1 MAEQDKLLEYLKR
14 VTADL
19 HRTRQRLQAAEAA
32 EQEPIAI
39 ISLACRYPGG
49 VDSPED
55 LWDLVAGGTDA
66 MTGFPE
72 DRGWDVER
80 MYGAEGT
87 RAVEG
92 GFVHDAA
99 SFDPGLF
106 GISPREAL
114 AMDPQ
119 QRLLLETS
127 WELLERGRL
136 DPFSLRGSRTGVFIG
151 ANASGY
157 SSTLQ
162 AAAGSEGYLLTGE
175 APSVMSGRLSYTFGL
190 EGPSVTVDTACSS
203 SLVALHWACQ
213 ALRQDECGLALAGGV
228 TVMVSPLAFAE
239 FSRQRGLASDGRCKS
254 FADAADGTGWGEGVG
269 MVLLE
274 KLSDAQRNGHRVLGV
289 IRGSAVNSDGASN
302 GLTAP
307 NGPSQQR
314 VIRTALSNAGLS
326 TSDVDAVEAHG
337 TGTALGDP
345 IEAQALLATY
355 GQDRPA
361 GRPLWLGALKSNIG
375 HTQSAS
381 GIAGVIKMVLALRH
395 EVLPRT
401 LHVDAPSSEVDWSAG
416 AVSLLTS
423 PQPWPRR
430 DSPRRA
436 GVSAFGVSGTNVH
449 VIVEEAPP
457 AVVDPAAPPAGGL
470 LPWVISG
477 ASDAALRAQ
486 ARQLLDADPDPVDG
500 GYSLAVTRARLA
512 RRAVVLGSDRDSL
525 RAGLSRLEDAVVGT
539 ADPDALLA
547 VLFTGQ
553 GAQRVG
559 MGLGLYERFPVYAA
573 AFDEVCAHFDPSLR
587 AAFDDAALLDRTE
600 FTQPAL
606 FAVEVALF
614 RLVSSLGVR
623 PDFVAG
629 HSIGEI
635 SAAHVAG
642 VLSLEDS
649 CRLVSARASLMQA
662 LPAGGAMVSI
672 AAPES
677 AIVLTEGVS
686 IAAVNGPESVVISG
700 DEAAVLEIAAQFP
713 KTKRL
718 SVSHAF
724 HSPLMDPML
733 DDFRAVAE
741 SLTYHPAEIP
751 VLSNVSGALASSF
764 TAEYW
769 VRHVRETVRFAD
781 GVSTL
786 EAAGVGFFLE
796 LGPDG
801 VLSAMVGGTAVP
813 VLRRDR
819 SEERALLTALS
830 TAHVH
835 GVDVDWTPFFPGG
848 RRIDLPSYAFQRE
861 RFWPRGGVAHGDAGS
876 LGLGALDHPLLGA
889 AVSLAGHDG
898 VVFTGR
904 LSVETQPWLAG
915 HALGGAVLVPG
926 TALLELAV
934 RAGDQVG
941 CDVVDELTLEA
952 PLVLPARGGVAVQV
966 FVGPPDGTGRRE
978 LTLYSRQDDGA
989 APGQDTWTRH
999 ASGLLASGAQQAP
1012 ALTEWPPPGA
1022 DRVPTDGLYDQLEA
1036 LGFTYGPAFHGLG
1049 AVWRRGEETFAEV
1062 KLPEEC
1068 HPEAAAFGLHPAL
1081 LDAALHPLGLAAPS
1095 APNTTAGTASVGGA
1109 AAAAGTASAGGA
1121 AAPGTASAA
1130 GAAAPGTAS
1139 AGGAAAA
1146 PGTASAGGA
1155 AATPGTS
1162 RPVAGGMPFSW
1173 SGVTLHAA
1181 GATALRVRLSPAGDN
1196 AVSVAVCDQTGGPV
1210 ASIESLTLRPLSPTA
1225 APAQDGSLFRL
1236 DQTPVAAGARAEAVV
1251 LGRGD
1256 FGLPGVSDMDTDA
1269 DLVFAPIDAD
1279 DIRQATHE
1287 ALTLVQTWLAAERP
1301 GRLVLVTRHA
1311 DTDPSAAAA
1320 RGLVRSAQTEHPGR
1334 FQLLDLDDSPSPDL
1348 ATLPAEPQV
1357 DVRDGVFTA
1366 PRLARAHSGA
1376 LTIPGEPWRLTTTG
1390 GTLDGL
1396 TLQPQPE
1403 NKLAKGEVRVAVRAA
1418 GINFRDVLIALGMY
1432 PDPAAVLGSEAAGVV
1447 TEVAPD
1453 VTGVAVGD
1461 RVFGLFTGAFGPH
1474 AVTDARLLV
1483 PVPDGWTFAQAA
1495 SVPVAFVTAYYALFD
1510 LGHLEA
1516 GQSVLVHAAAGGVG
1530 MAAVQLA
1537 RSANAEVFA
1546 TASPAKQDAVRAL
1559 GVTHIASSRDLEF
1572 AKRFTETDVVLNSLT
1587 GPFIDASLDLLKPG
1601 GRFLEMGKTD
1611 LRDPAGV
1618 TYLPFDLGDPGPDR
1632 IQEILR
1638 TLLTLFAD
1646 KKLRPLPTK
1655 VWDVVRAPDAFRFIS
1670 QAKHVGKNVLTVPAA
1685 PDPGG
1690 TVLVTGGTGTLGGLL
1705 ARHLVTAH
1713 GVKHLLLVSRRGP
1726 DAPGAAGL
1734 VTELTALGADVRVA
1748 SCDVA
1753 DRAELAALLGPVHLT
1768 GVVHTAGVLDD
1779 GVVESLTPE
1788 RIDAVL
1794 GPKVD
1799 AALNL
1804 HELTRDRDLAWFALY
1819 SSLAGVAGA
1828 AGQANYA
1835 AANAAL
1841 DALAARR
1848 RADGLPGVSLA
1859 WGQWAEASGMTAAL
1873 DDEDLSRIARSGIG
1887 ALGTAE
1893 ALALFDAAQVAG
1905 AACVVPVRVD
1915 LAALRAQAE
1924 HLPALWHGLVR
1935 VRTRRAAGLPSG
1947 TDGLAAK
1954 LAGLSADDV
1963 RRFLLDLVRTH
1974 VAAVLG
1980 HDGADAVEPAKAF
1993 KDLGFDSLTAVE
2005 LRNRLTAVTGLRL
2018 PATVIFDHP
2027 SPQALTALLQAELAG
2042 DAGPATTAAITTVT
2056 DGDPIAIVAMS
2067 CRYPGEVTSPE
2078 DLWRLVETGRDALTA
2093 LPADRGW
2100 DLAALDAAEGGFVHD
2115 AGGFD
2120 AEFFGISPHEAL
2132 AMDPQQR
2139 LLLEISWEALERAG
2153 IDPRSLRG
2161 SSTGV
2166 FVGAAHQAYGS
2177 GVAEVAAG
2185 VEGHLL
2191 TGNATSVVSGRVSYT
2206 FGFEGPAV
2214 SIDTA
2219 CSSSLVALHW
2229 AAQALRRGEC
2239 DLALAGGVA
2248 VMAQPGMFVEFD
2260 RQGGLASD
2268 GRCKAFAEA
2277 ADGTGWGEGA
2287 GLVLLERLSDAR
2299 RHGHEVLAL
2308 VRGSA
2313 VNSDGASNG
2322 LTAPNGPSQQRVIRA
2337 ALAGAG
2343 LAPSEVDAVEAHGT
2357 GTTLGDPIEAQA
2369 LLATYGQDRST
2380 PLWLGSLK
2388 SNIGHTQ
2395 AAAGIAGVIKVVMA
2409 LRHGVLPRT
2418 LHVDAPSSRVDW
2430 ESGAIELLTD
2440 ARRWPETGRPRRAGV
2455 SSFGISGTNAHT
2467 IIEQAPAAP
2476 PSSKRPEEPGTIPW
2490 LLSARDADALAA
2502 QAERLR
2508 AHVEAHPSLSPVDV
2522 GFSLLNSRAALE
2534 HRAVVVGGSLEELLV
2549 ALESP
2554 PVTGVARP
2562 DRRLAVLF
2570 TGQGAQRVGMGLGLY
2585 ERFPVYAAAFD
2596 AVLAHFDPALRAAF
2610 DDAALLDRT
2619 EFTQPALFAVE
2630 VALFRLVESF
2640 GVRPDFVAG
2649 HSIGELVAAHVAG
2662 VLSLADA
2669 CTLVAARA
2677 SLMQAL
2683 PPGGAMVSI
2692 AAPESAIVLT
2702 EGVSIAAANGPES
2715 VVISGEESEVLAIA
2729 AEFAERGVKTKR
2741 LAVSHAFHSPLMDP
2755 MLSDFRAVA
2764 ESLTYH
2770 PAQIP
2775 VLSNVSGALASSFTA
2790 DYWVRHVRETVR
2802 FADGVSTLE
2811 SAGVGFFLELGPD
2824 GVLSAMVGG
2833 TAVPVLRR
2841 DRSEERALLTA
2852 LSTAHVQ
2859 GVDVDWTPFFPGGRR
2874 VDLPTYAFRHRNYW
2888 LAAEPGAAPGGDSG
2902 FWDVVR
2908 SGKLAAEL
2916 ELDADVAEAVTP
2928 ALSAWYRRRHQRST
2942 VDSWRYG
2949 IAWRPVS
2956 PDAAA
2961 LTGHWLLVVPEAG
2974 ETGVVAGIAQ
2984 TVIERGARLT
2994 PIRIDPLLPR
3004 AEFTERLREGL
3015 DGSEVDGVLSLLALA
3030 DGGQGAAAG
3039 TATLLQALGDLGTS
3053 GRLWCLTRGAV
3064 AAGRAD
3070 RVEAPAQAEVWG
3082 LGRTA
3087 AMEYPQ
3093 RWGGLID
3100 LPADLDDRTR
3110 TRLAAVLTGTEDEVA
3125 LRPSG
3130 IFARRLER
3138 RSGTAVRGT
3147 MPVTGALREEY
3158 RSGTADPASQPR
3170 GTMPVTGAPWEEHR
3184 SGTAAPASQPRGTM
3198 PVTGA
3203 PWEEHRS
3210 GAADPASQ
3218 PRGTMPVTGALREE
3232 DRSGIA
3238 DPASQPPG
3246 TALVTGTQRPERR
3259 SAAGEAWQ
3267 PRGTVLITGGTGALG
3282 AQVARRLAAG
3292 GAERLVLLSRRGPDA
3307 PGAADL
3313 RRELG
3318 ALGCDVSVVACDA
3331 ADREALAAVLPD
3343 DLRAVVHAAG
3353 VLDDGVIDSLTPE
3366 RFDAVLRAKVTAA
3379 ENLAALTSDLDA
3391 FVLFSSMA
3399 GAFGAAGQ
3407 GSYAAANAHLD
3418 ALAQQRHA
3426 AGLPAVSIA
3435 WGPWAGDG
3443 MAAGDAEARRR
3454 LRAAGVGALEPG
3466 LALDALT
3473 REAAADAPLA
3483 VVADLDW
3490 DVYLPALRAVRP
3502 RPLFAGFGEPL
3513 ANPEAEPAGLLS
3525 GLSEVDA
3532 SRKVLDLTRTHVA
3545 AVLGYPDAAA
3555 VDAERAFS
3563 DSGFTSLTAVEL
3575 RNRLD
3580 AATGLSLPATCV
3592 FDHPTPAALA
3602 RHLHRELLGRLP
3614 EPAGTGAAPVRED
3627 EPIAL
3632 VAMGCRFPGS
3642 VATPEDLWRLV
3653 ANGVDA
3659 MTGLPED
3666 RGWDLGAL
3674 YDPDPGKSGHSYV
3687 RDGGFLDGA
3696 AEFDAAFFGISP
3708 REALAMDPQQRLL
3721 LEITWEVFERAGID
3735 PHTVRGSRTG
3745 VFAGTNGQ
3753 DYAGLL
3759 GSAGEEVGG
3768 FIGTGN
3774 AAAVVSGRLA
3784 YAFGL
3789 EGPALTVD
3797 TACSSS
3803 LVAIH
3808 LAAQA
3813 LRRGECDLALAGGA
3827 TVMSTPAT
3835 FVEFSRQRGLASD
3848 GRCKAFADAADG
3860 TGWGEGA
3867 GLVLLERLS
3876 DARRNGHRVLAV
3888 VRGSAVNSD
3897 GASNGLTAP
3906 NGPSQ
3911 QRVIRSALADAGLS
3925 TSDVDAVEAHGTGT
3939 KLGDPIEA
3947 QALLATYGQ
3956 DRETPLLLGSVK
3968 SNIGHTQAAAGIAG
3982 VIKMVMAMQHGVLP
3996 RTLHVDTPSSQ
4007 VDWSAGAVEL
4017 LTEAREWTSDRPRRA
4032 GVSAFGVSGTNAH
4045 VVLEA
4050 GEPEPTSAVPQGL
4063 TLWPLSAK
4071 DEQTL
4076 HEQARRL
4083 RTAVGED
4090 APAVEV
4096 GRTLAAG
4103 RAALEHRAVVVGD
4116 RDQLLAGLGDLD
4128 NAVRGTPIPG
4138 GRLAV
4143 LFTGQGAQR
4152 AGMGRELYD
4161 RFPVFADAFDAVC
4174 AEFDGQLDASLREIV
4189 FDGGDRLDRTGYTQP
4204 ALFAV
4209 EVALHRLVTAWGVR
4223 PDFVAGHSIGEL
4235 VAAHV
4240 AGVLTLPD
4248 ACTLVAARASLMQA
4262 LPEGGAMVS
4271 IAAPESAITLTE
4283 GVSIAAVNGPESV
4296 VISGDEAAVLEI
4308 AAQFPK
4314 TKRLKVSHAFHSP
4327 LMDPMLE
4334 EFRAVAETLT
4344 YHPAQIPVLSNVSGA
4359 LAEPFTADYWVRHVR
4374 ETVRFADGIATLE
4387 AAGTNVFLELGP
4399 DGVLSAMIGG
4409 IAIPA
4414 LRRDR
4419 SEERALLTALS
4430 TAHVHG
4436 VAVDWAAFFP
4446 LARPVDLPT
4455 YPFRR
4460 QRFWPEPA
4468 PAASTSEVDTE
4479 FWKAVESEDLESLGA
4494 LLGLDGDQRAAIA
4507 SALPAL
4513 SGWRR
4518 ETRASSDSW
4527 RYRVVWRKL
4536 RDTGGTVSGDWLFV
4550 LPETLD
4556 DPGAV
4561 TAVAGAFATSGA
4573 RPLVVRVP
4581 EDADRITVAKL
4592 VEAKLAEEAS
4602 TPVGALSLLAFATGT
4617 PASAVAA
4624 GLPQTLALVQGLGDA
4639 GVTAPLWCATRG
4651 AVATAD
4657 REPVAD
4663 PAQAQFWGFG
4673 RTVAMEHPNRW
4684 GGLVDLPE
4692 ALTAEDGERLCAA
4705 LATGG
4710 EEEIAVRT
4718 TGVFARRLVRDTGS
4732 SPQWTPNGTVL
4743 VTGGTGALGGHVTRW
4758 LLDHGAEHVVLAGRR
4773 GGEAT
4778 DDRVTVVACDV
4789 ADREAVATLL
4799 AEHPVTAVVHAA
4811 GVLDDGVVD
4820 TLTGARFAE
4829 VLRAKVTGARILDEL
4844 TGDLD
4849 AFVLFSSLAGVVGA
4863 AGQANY
4869 AAANAELDAL
4879 AQRRRASGR
4888 AAVSIAWGPWAGE
4901 GMAAENAG
4909 RMRRA
4914 GVTPLPA
4921 AGAAAAL
4928 SRITRSQVVA
4938 DIDWDTYPATR
4949 PFFAEL
4955 APAAPVVEAPPGL
4968 GERLAGLSAAD
4979 AGDLVLDV
4987 VREHVA
4993 AVLGHGRAADV
5004 APDRAFSETGFTS
5017 LTAVELRNRL
5027 DRLTGLNLPAT
5038 LVFDHPSPSALARH
5052 LTAELREDERGVDGL
5067 LDELG
5072 RVGATLG
5079 EADRVR
5085 VAERLRLLT
5094 AGWAGEP
5101 AAPSL
5106 ESASDEEMF
5115 DLLGK
5120 EFGIS

>member
-1 MAEQDKLLEYLKR
+1 MSEQDKLLEYLKR

-19 HRTRQRLQAAEAA
+19 HQTRQRLQAAEAA

-49 VDSPED
+49 VASPED

-66 MTGFPE
+66 MSAFPE

-80 MYGAEGT
+80 MYGAEGA

-190 EGPSVTVDTACSS
+190 EGPSITVDTACSS

-274 KLSDAQRNGHRVLGV
+274 RLSDARRNGHEILGV

-314 VIRTALSNAGLS
+314 VIRAALANAGLS

-361 GRPLWLGALKSNIG
+361 DRPLWLGALKSNIG

-381 GIAGVIKMVLALRH
+381 GIAGVLKMVLALRH
-395 EVLPRT
+395 ELLPRT

-416 AVSLLTS
+416 AVELLTS
-423 PQPWPRR
+423 ARPWPAG

-457 AVVDPAAPPAGGL
+457 AEPRPPAAPAEGL
-470 LPWVISG
+470 LPWVVSG
-477 ASDAALRAQ
+477 ASAAAVRAQ
-486 ARQLLDADPDPVDG
+486 ARRLLAADPDPVDG
-500 GYSLAVTRARLA
+500 GYSLAVTRAALG

-525 RAGLSRLEDAVVGT
+525 RDGLTRLAGEEDVVGT

-553 GAQRVG
+553 GAQRAG
-559 MGLGLYERFPVYAA
+559 MGLGLYSRFPVYAS
-573 AFDEVCAHFDPSLR
+573 AFDEVLEHFDPSLR
-587 AAFDDAALLDRTE
+587 EAFDDASLLDRTE

-606 FAVEVALF
+606 FAVEVALY
-614 RLVSSLGVR
+614 RLVSSFGVR

-642 VLSLEDS
+642 VLSLEDA
-649 CRLVSARASLMQA
+649 CRLVAARASLMQA

-677 AIVLTEGVS
+677 AVDLPDGVS
-686 IAAVNGPESVVISG
+686 IAAVNGPESVVVSG
-700 DEAAVLEIAAQFP
+700 VEAAVLAVAAEFAERGV

-718 SVSHAF
+718 KVSHAF

-733 DDFRAVAE
+733 AGFRAVAE
-741 SLTYHPAEIP
+741 SLTYHPARIP
-751 VLSNVSGALASSF
+751 VISNVSGALAAPF
-764 TAEYW
+764 TADYW
-769 VRHVRETVRFAD
+769 VRHVREAVRFAD
-781 GVSTL
+781 GMATL
-786 EAAGVGFFLE
+786 EAEGARVFLE

-801 VLSAMVGGTAVP
+801 VLSALAGGTAVP
-813 VLRRDR
+813 ALRRDTDD
-819 SEERALLTALS
+819 ERALLTALS
-830 TAHVH
+830 TVH
-835 GVDVDWTPFFPGG
+835 TRGVDVDWAAFFPGG
-848 RRIDLPSYAFQRE
+848 RRVDLPPYAFQRE
-861 RFWPRGGVAHGDAGS
+861 RFWPRGGAVRGDAGS

-898 VVFTGR
+898 VVLTGR
-904 LSVETQPWLAG
+904 LSLETQPWLGG

-926 TALLELAV
+926 TAVLELAI

-941 CDVVDELTLEA
+941 CDVVEELTLEA
-952 PLVLPARGGVAVQV
+952 PLVLPPRGGVAVQV
-966 FVGPPDGTGRRE
+966 FVGPADGAGRRE
-978 LTLYSRQDDGA
+978 LTLHARPEDGA
-989 APGQDTWTRH
+989 APGQDAWTRH
-999 ASGLLASGAQQAP
+999 ASGLLATGAAQA
-1012 ALTEWPPPGA
+1012 AELTTWPPPGA
-1022 DRVPTDGLYDQLEA
+1022 ERVPFDGLYDQLA
-1036 LGFTYGPAFHGLG
+1036 GLGFTYGAAFQGLR

-1062 KLPEEC
+1062 ALPEEY
-1068 HPEAAAFGLHPAL
+1068 HGEAEGFGLHPAL
-1081 LDAALHPLGLAAPS
+1081 LDAALHPLGLAAPATPDVAAAAAADGTGS
-1095 APNTTAGTASVGGA
+1095 AGVAPAGA
-1109 AAAAGTASAGGA
+1109 AAAADPVGEGSAHPATAPPAA
-1121 AAPGTASAA
+1121 NPAHPAAP
-1130 GAAAPGTAS
+1130 AAPTS
-1139 AGGAAAA
+1139 
-1146 PGTASAGGA
+1146 P
-1155 AATPGTS
+1155 AT
-1162 RPVAGGMPFSW
+1162 GGMPFSW
-1173 SGVTLHAA
+1173 SGVSLHAT
-1181 GATALRVRLSPAGDN
+1181 GATALRVHLAPAGDS
-1196 AVSVAVCDQTGGPV
+1196 AVSVAVHDLAGGPV
-1210 ASIESLTLRPLSPTA
+1210 ASVESLVLRPISAETN
-1225 APAQDGSLFRL
+1225 APAQGGSLLRL
-1236 DQTPVAAGARAEAVV
+1236 DHVPIPAGPRTEAVV
-1251 LGRGD
+1251 LAPNPFRLD
-1256 FGLPGVSDMDTDA
+1256 LPVVPSTDTDA
-1269 DLVFAPIDAD
+1269 AAIFAAVDSQD
-1279 DIRQATHE
+1279 VRESTHR
-1287 ALTLVQTWLAAERP
+1287 ALALVQSWLAQDRP
-1301 GRLVLVTRHA
+1301 GRLVVVTRHA
-1311 DTDPSAAAA
+1311 HTDPAAAA
-1320 RGLVRSAQTEHPGR
+1320 VQGLVRSAQSEHPGR
-1334 FQLLDLDDSPSPDL
+1334 FQLLDLDHTPPPDL
-1348 ATLPAEPQV
+1348 TTLPAEPQV
-1357 DVRDGVFTA
+1357 AVREGAFTA
-1366 PRLARAHSGA
+1366 PRLVRAHSGA
-1376 LTIPGEPWRLTTTG
+1376 LSLPGEPWRLTTTG

-1396 TLQPQPE
+1396 ALRPAPPE
-1403 NKLAKGEVRVAVRAA
+1403 PLAPGQVRVAVRAA
-1418 GINFRDVLIALGMY
+1418 GVNFRDVLIALGMY

-1453 VTGVAVGD
+1453 ITGLEPGD
-1461 RVFGLFTGAFGPH
+1461 RVFGLFTGAFGP
-1474 AVTDARLLV
+1474 AATTDARLLV
-1483 PVPDGWTFAQAA
+1483 KVPDGWTFAQAA

-1510 LGHLEA
+1510 LGGLEA

-1537 RSANAEVFA
+1537 RWKHAEVFA

-1559 GVTHIASSRDLEF
+1559 GVEHIASSRDLGF
-1572 AKRFTETDVVLNSLT
+1572 ATRFRPVDVVLNSLT
-1587 GPFIDASLDLLKPG
+1587 GPFTDASLGLLKPG

-1611 LRDPAGV
+1611 LRDPEGV
-1618 TYLPFDLGDPGPDR
+1618 TYLPFDLGDPGPER

-1638 TLLTLFAD
+1638 TLLALFAD
-1646 KKLRPLPTK
+1646 GALNPLPTR
-1655 VWDVVRAPDAFRFIS
+1655 VWDIVRAPDAFRFIS
-1670 QAKHVGKNVLTVPAA
+1670 QAKHVGKNVLTVPAT
-1685 PDPGG
+1685 PDPDG

-1713 GVKHLLLVSRRGP
+1713 GVRNLLLTSRRGL
-1726 DAPGAAGL
+1726 DAPGAAEL
-1734 VTELTALGADVRVA
+1734 VAELTAAGANVRVER
-1748 SCDVA
+1748 CDVT
-1753 DRAELAALLGPVHLT
+1753 DRAALEALLAPVHLT
-1768 GVVHTAGVLDD
+1768 GVVHAAGVLDD
-1779 GVVESLTPE
+1779 GVLGSLTPD
-1788 RIDAVL
+1788 RIDAVV

-1841 DALAARR
+1841 DALAGRR
-1848 RADGLPGVSLA
+1848 RAEGLPGVSLA
-1859 WGQWAEASGMTAAL
+1859 WGQWAEASGMTGTLA
-1873 DDEDLSRIARSGIG
+1873 DEDLSRIARSGIG

-1893 ALALFDAAQVAG
+1893 ALALFDAALTAG
-1905 AACVVPVRVD
+1905 AGCVVPVRVD

-1935 VRTRRAAGLPSG
+1935 VRTRRAAGAAPG
-1947 TDGLAAK
+1947 TGGLAAR
-1954 LAGLSADDV
+1954 LAGLGGDDV

-1980 HDGADAVEPAKAF
+1980 HDGADAVEPQKAF

-2018 PATVIFDHP
+2018 PATVVFDHP
-2027 SPQALTALLQAELAG
+2027 NPQALAALLQAEAG
-2042 DAGPATTAAITTVT
+2042 GDDRPAPKPAAAVV
-2056 DGDPIAIVAMS
+2056 DGDPVAIVAMS

-2078 DLWRLVETGRDALTA
+2078 DLWRLVETGRDALTP

-2100 DLAALDAAEGGFVHD
+2100 DLAALGAAEGGFVHD

-2214 SIDTA
+2214 SVDTA

-2229 AAQALRRGEC
+2229 AVQALRRGEC

-2268 GRCKAFAEA
+2268 GRCKAFAES

-2322 LTAPNGPSQQRVIRA
+2322 LTAPNGPAQQRVIRA

-2343 LAPSEVDAVEAHGT
+2343 LEPSDVDAVEAHGT
-2357 GTTLGDPIEAQA
+2357 GTKLGDPIEAQA
-2369 LLATYGQDRST
+2369 LLDTYGQDREE

-2409 LRHGVLPRT
+2409 LRHGILPRT

-2430 ESGAIELLTD
+2430 ESGAIELLTE
-2440 ARRWPETGRPRRAGV
+2440 ARRWPSAGRPRRAGI

-2476 PSSKRPEEPGTIPW
+2476 EPAPAAPAGVVPW

-2508 AHVEAHPSLSPVDV
+2508 AHVEARPELTPADV
-2522 GFSLLNSRAALE
+2522 GSSLTARAALE
-2534 HRAVVVGGSLEELLV
+2534 HRAVVIGGDREELLA
-2549 ALESP
+2549 ALENAA
-2554 PVTGVARP
+2554 VTGVARP

-2570 TGQGAQRVGMGLGLY
+2570 TGQGAQRVGMGRELH
-2585 ERFPVYAAAFD
+2585 ERFPVYASAFD
-2596 AVLAHFDPALRAAF
+2596 EVLAHFAPSLREAL
-2610 DDAALLDRT
+2610 DDASLLERT

-2640 GVRPDFVAG
+2640 GVRPEFVAG
-2649 HSIGELVAAHVAG
+2649 HSIGEISAAHVAG
-2662 VLSLADA
+2662 VLSLEDA
-2669 CTLVAARA
+2669 CRLVAARA

-2683 PPGGAMVSI
+2683 PAGGAMVSI
-2692 AAPESAIVLT
+2692 AAPEAEIPLT
-2702 EGVSIAAANGPES
+2702 EGVSIAAVNGPES
-2715 VVISGEESEVLAIA
+2715 VVISGEEAAVLTIA
-2729 AEFAERGVKTKR
+2729 AQFPKTKR
-2741 LAVSHAFHSPLMDP
+2741 LKVSHAFHSPLMDP
-2755 MLSDFRAVA
+2755 MLEDFRAVA
-2764 ESLTYH
+2764 ETLTYH
-2770 PAQIP
+2770 PARIP
-2775 VLSNVSGALASSFTA
+2775 VISNVSGALAEPFTA

-2802 FADGVSTLE
+2802 FADGVATMKA
-2811 SAGVGFFLELGPD
+2811 AGVDVFVELGPD
-2824 GVLSAMVGG
+2824 GVLSAMVDGI
-2833 TAVPVLRR
+2833 AVPALRR

-2852 LSTAHVQ
+2852 LSTAHVN
-2859 GVDVDWTPFFPGGRR
+2859 GAEVDWTQLVRGGRR
-2874 VDLPTYAFRHRNYW
+2874 VDLPTYAFQHRNYW

-2908 SGKLAAEL
+2908 SGKLAS
-2916 ELDADVAEAVTP
+2916 ELDLTEDVAEAVTP
-2928 ALSAWYRRRHQRST
+2928 ALSAWHRRRTRQST
-2942 VDSWRYG
+2942 MDSWRYG
-2949 IAWRPVS
+2949 TTWRPI
-2956 PDAAA
+2956 PAEQAA
-2961 LTGHWLLVVPEAG
+2961 LTGHWLLVVPE
-2974 ETGVVAGIAQ
+2974 ESESGVAAAIAQ
-2984 TVIERGARLT
+2984 TLIERGARIT
-2994 PIRIDPLLPR
+2994 PVRIDPLLPR
-3004 AEFTERLREGL
+3004 AEFTDRLRTALAPEGA
-3015 DGSEVDGVLSLLALA
+3015 GGRASAIVDGVLSLLALT
-3030 DGGQGAAAG
+3030 DGGHGAAAA
-3039 TATLLQALGDLGTS
+3039 TATLLQALGDLGTG

-3070 RVEAPAQAEVWG
+3070 RVEAPVQAQVWG

-3100 LPADLDDRTR
+3100 LPAELDDRGR
-3110 TRLAAVLTGTEDEVA
+3110 ARLAAVLTGTEDEVA

-3130 IFARRLER
+3130 AFARRLER
-3138 RSGTAVRGT
+3138 RS
-3147 MPVTGALREEY
+3147 
-3158 RSGTADPASQPR
+3158 
-3170 GTMPVTGAPWEEHR
+3170 
-3184 SGTAAPASQPRGTM
+3184 AAPAP
-3198 PVTGA
+3198 
-3203 PWEEHRS
+3203 
-3210 GAADPASQ
+3210 
-3218 PRGTMPVTGALREE
+3218 
-3232 DRSGIA
+3232 
-3238 DPASQPPG
+3238 
-3246 TALVTGTQRPERR
+3246 
-3259 SAAGEAWQ
+3259 AWQ
-3267 PRGTVLITGGTGALG
+3267 PRGTVLVTGGTGALG
-3282 AQVARRLAAG
+3282 AQVARRVAAG
-3292 GAERLVLLSRRGPDA
+3292 GAKKLVLLSRRGPEA

-3313 RRELG
+3313 ERELTT
-3318 ALGCDVSVVACDA
+3318 LGCAVSIVACDA
-3331 ADREALAAVLPD
+3331 ADRDALAAVLPD

-3353 VLDDGVIDSLTPE
+3353 VLDDGVIDSLTPD
-3366 RFDAVLRAKVTAA
+3366 RFDTVLRAKATAA
-3379 ENLAALTSDLDA
+3379 ENLSALTSGLDA

-3418 ALAQQRHA
+3418 ALAQQRRA
-3426 AGLPAVSIA
+3426 AGLPAASIA

-3443 MAAGDAEARRR
+3443 MAAGDAETRRR
-3454 LRAAGVGALEPG
+3454 LSAAGVGALEPA
-3466 LALDALT
+3466 LALDALFL
-3473 REAAADAPLA
+3473 EGAADA

-3490 DVYLPALRAVRP
+3490 DVYLPPLRAVRP
-3502 RPLFAGFGEPL
+3502 RPLFAAF
-3513 ANPEAEPAGLLS
+3513 AEPQEEPATTEPDGLLS
-3525 GLSEVDA
+3525 GLSEEDA

-3545 AVLGYPDAAA
+3545 AVLGYPDATA

-3580 AATGLSLPATCV
+3580 AATGLSLPATLV

-3602 RHLHRELLGRLP
+3602 RHLHRELLGRHP
-3614 EPAGTGAAPVRED
+3614 EPAAAGPAPVRAD

-3653 ANGVDA
+3653 ADGVDA
-3659 MTGLPED
+3659 MTGLPDD

-3687 RDGGFLDGA
+3687 REGGFLDTA

-3735 PHTVRGSRTG
+3735 PHSLRGTKTG

-3759 GSAGEEVGG
+3759 GAAGEEVGG

-3876 DARRNGHRVLAV
+3876 DARRHGHRVLAL

-3911 QRVIRSALADAGLS
+3911 QRVIRAALADAGLS

-3956 DRETPLLLGSVK
+3956 DRETPLWLGSVK

-3982 VIKMVMAMQHGVLP
+3982 VIKMVLAMHHGVLP
-3996 RTLHVDTPSSQ
+3996 RTLHADTPSSH

-4017 LTEAREWTSDRPRRA
+4017 LTEPREWPAARPRRA

-4045 VVLEA
+4045 LILEA
-4050 GEPEPTSAVPQGL
+4050 GEPEPTSPVPQGL

-4071 DEQTL
+4071 DEQAL
-4076 HEQARRL
+4076 REQARRL
-4083 RTAVGED
+4083 RAAVGED
-4090 APAVEV
+4090 APAVEI
-4096 GRTLAAG
+4096 GRTLATG
-4103 RAALEHRAVVVGD
+4103 RAALEHRAVVLGD
-4116 RDQLLAGLGDLD
+4116 RDQLLVGLADLD
-4128 NAVRGTPIPG
+4128 SAVCGTAAPD

-4174 AEFDGQLDASLREIV
+4174 AEFDGLLDAPLRDIV
-4189 FDGGDRLDRTGYTQP
+4189 FGGGERLDRTGYTQP

-4209 EVALHRLVTAWGVR
+4209 EVALFRLVTAWGVR

-4235 VAAHV
+4235 AAAHV
-4240 AGVLTLPD
+4240 AGVLSLAD
-4248 ACTLVAARASLMQA
+4248 ACRLVAARASLMQA
-4262 LPEGGAMVS
+4262 LPAGGAMVS
-4271 IAAPESAITLTE
+4271 IGAPESEIVLTE

-4296 VISGDEAAVLEI
+4296 VISGAEAAVLEL
-4308 AAQFPK
+4308 AAQFAERGTK
-4314 TKRLKVSHAFHSP
+4314 TKRLTVSHAFHSA

-4334 EFRAVAETLT
+4334 DFRAVAETLT
-4344 YHPAQIPVLSNVSGA
+4344 YHPARIPVISNVSGA
-4359 LAEPFTADYWVRHVR
+4359 LAEPFTAEYWVRHVR
-4374 ETVRFADGIATLE
+4374 EAVRFADGISTLRS
-4387 AAGTNVFLELGP
+4387 AGVGVFLELGP
-4399 DGVLSAMIGG
+4399 DGALSPMVGG
-4409 IAIPA
+4409 TAVPA

-4419 SEERALLTALS
+4419 SEERALLSALS
-4430 TAHVHG
+4430 TVHVHG
-4436 VAVDWAAFFP
+4436 IDVDWAAFYP
-4446 LARPVDLPT
+4446 PARAVDLPT

-4468 PAASTSEVDTE
+4468 PAAPMSEVDTE
-4479 FWKAVESEDLESLGA
+4479 FWAAVEGEDLDSLGS
-4494 LLGLDGDQRAAIA
+4494 LLGLDGDQRAAVA
-4507 SALPAL
+4507 AALPAL

-4518 ETRASSDSW
+4518 ETRASSDAW
-4527 RYRVVWRKL
+4527 RYRIVWRKVAEAP
-4536 RDTGGTVSGDWLFV
+4536 GAVSGDWLFV

-4556 DPGAV
+4556 DPSAA

-4592 VEAKLAEEAS
+4592 VEAKLAEEAA
-4602 TPVGALSLLAFATGT
+4602 TPVGALSLLAFAAGA
-4617 PASAVAA
+4617 PASPVAA

-4657 REPVAD
+4657 GEPVAE

-4692 ALTAEDGERLCAA
+4692 TLHAEAGERLCAV
-4705 LATGG
+4705 LAAGG
-4710 EEEIAVRT
+4710 EDEIAVRPG
-4718 TGVFARRLVRDTGS
+4718 GVYTRRLVRDHRGG
-4732 SPQWTPNGTVL
+4732 PHWTPRGTVL

-4758 LLDHGAEHVVLAGRR
+4758 LLDHGAEHVVLASRR
-4773 GGEAT
+4773 GGEVP
-4778 DDRVTVVACDV
+4778 DDRVTAVACDV
-4789 ADREAVATLL
+4789 ADRDAVAALL
-4799 AEHPVTAVVHAA
+4799 AEHPVSAVVHAA
-4811 GVLDDGVVD
+4811 GILDDGVVD
-4820 TLTGARFAE
+4820 TLTGDRFAG
-4829 VLRAKVTGARILDEL
+4829 VLRAKVTGARNLDEL

-4849 AFVLFSSLAGVVGA
+4849 AFVLFSSLAGAAGA

-4879 AQRRRASGR
+4879 AQRRHASGR

-4921 AGAAAAL
+4921 ADAAAAL
-4928 SRITRSQVVA
+4928 GRITRSQVVA
-4938 DIDWDTYPATR
+4938 DIDWDTYPAPGR
-4949 PFFAEL
+4949 LYAEL
-4955 APAAPVVEAPPGL
+4955 AASWVPVVATPAGL
-4968 GERLAGLSAAD
+4968 GDRLAGLSAAD

-5027 DRLTGLNLPAT
+5027 DRVTGLNLPAT
-5038 LVFDHPSPSALARH
+5038 LIFDHPSPSALARH
-5052 LTAELREDERGVDGL
+5052 LTAELRDDEPAPRGVDGL
-5067 LDELG
+5067 LDELSRAGAALDEAG
-5072 RVGATLG
+5072 RA
-5079 EADRVR
+5079 R
-5085 VAERLRLLT
+5085 VADQLRLLT

-5106 ESASDEEMF
+5106 ETASDEEMF

>member
-19 HRTRQRLQAAEAA
+19 HQTRQRLQAAEAA

-39 ISLACRYPGG
+39 VSLACRYPGG
-49 VDSPED
+49 VASPED
-55 LWDLVAGGTDA
+55 LWDLVDGGTDA
-66 MTGFPE
+66 MAAFPD

-80 MYGAEGT
+80 LYGADGV

-99 SFDPGLF
+99 CFDPGLF

-127 WELLERGRL
+127 WELLERARL

-157 SSTLQ
+157 SSTLPT
-162 AAAGSEGYLLTGE
+162 AAGSEGYLLTGE

-190 EGPSVTVDTACSS
+190 EGPSITVDTACSS

-289 IRGSAVNSDGASN
+289 VRGSAVNSDGASN

-314 VIRTALSNAGLS
+314 VIRQALANAGLS

-361 GRPLWLGALKSNIG
+361 DRPLWLGALKSNIG

-381 GIAGVIKMVLALRH
+381 GIAGVIKMVMALRH
-395 EVLPRT
+395 GVLPRT
-401 LHVDAPSSEVDWSAG
+401 LHVDIPSSEVDWSAG
-416 AVSLLTS
+416 AVELLTS
-423 PQPWPRR
+423 PRPWPAGET
-430 DSPRRA
+430 PRRA

-449 VIVEEAPP
+449 VIVEEAPLAEALEP
-457 AVVDPAAPPAGGL
+457 SAPSAGL
-470 LPWVISG
+470 LPWVVSG
-477 ASDAALRAQ
+477 VSDAAVRAQ
-486 ARQLLDADPDPVDG
+486 ARRLLDADPDPVDG
-500 GYSLAVTRARLA
+500 GYSLAVTRAGLA
-512 RRAVVLGSDRDSL
+512 HRAVVLGSGRESL
-525 RAGLSRLEDAVVGT
+525 RAGLERIEDAVTGT
-539 ADPDALLA
+539 ADPDAVLA

-559 MGLGLYERFPVYAA
+559 MGRRLYERFPVYAA
-573 AFDEVCAHFDPSLR
+573 AFDAVCAQFSFPVREAVFGDVSG
-587 AAFDDAALLDRTE
+587 LDETGLA
-600 FTQPAL
+600 QPAL

-614 RLVSSLGVR
+614 RLVESFGVR
-623 PDFVAG
+623 PGFVAG

-642 VLSLEDS
+642 VLSLEDA

-662 LPAGGAMVSI
+662 LPPGGAMVSI
-672 AAPES
+672 AASE
-677 AIVLTEGVS
+677 ADIVLTEGVS

-700 DEAAVLEIAAQFP
+700 DEAAVLEVAAKFA

-718 SVSHAF
+718 AVSHAF
-724 HSPLMDPML
+724 HSSLMEPML
-733 DDFRAVAE
+733 AEFRAVAE
-741 SLTYHPAEIP
+741 TLTYHPAEIP
-751 VLSNVSGALASSF
+751 VISNVSGALAEPF
-764 TAEYW
+764 TADYW
-769 VRHVRETVRFAD
+769 VRHVREAVRFAD
-781 GVSTL
+781 GLSTM
-786 EAAGVGFFLE
+786 ESAGVGVFLE

-801 VLSAMVGGTAVP
+801 VLSAMAPGTAIP
-813 VLRRDR
+813 ALRRDR
-819 SEERALLTALS
+819 DEERTLATALA
-830 TAHVH
+830 TLHVH
-835 GVDVDWTPFFPGG
+835 GIPVDWTPFFPGG
-848 RRIDLPSYAFQRE
+848 RRIDLPAYAFQRE
-861 RFWPRGGVAHGDAGS
+861 RFWPRSGTARGDAGS

-904 LSVETQPWLAG
+904 LSSDTQPWLAG

-952 PLVLPARGGVAVQV
+952 PLALPTRGGVVVQV
-966 FVGPPDGTGRRE
+966 FVGPADGAGRRE
-978 LTLYSRQDDGA
+978 LTLYSRPDDGA
-989 APGQDTWTRH
+989 TPGQDTDTWTRH
-999 ASGLLASGAQQAP
+999 ASGLLATGAPEAVE
-1012 ALTEWPPPGA
+1012 LTEWPPPGA
-1022 DRVPTDGLYDQLEA
+1022 EQVPTDGLYDQLAA

-1049 AVWRRGEETFAEV
+1049 RVWHRGGDTFAEV
-1062 KLPEEC
+1062 TLPEEFRA
-1068 HPEAAAFGLHPAL
+1068 EAATFGLHPAL
-1081 LDAALHPLGLAAPS
+1081 LDAALHPLGLAGPA
-1095 APNTTAGTASVGGA
+1095 GA
-1109 AAAAGTASAGGA
+1109 APATADAVGPA
-1121 AAPGTASAA
+1121 AAPAPT
-1130 GAAAPGTAS
+1130 AAALAATAP
-1139 AGGAAAA
+1139 ATAA
-1146 PGTASAGGA
+1146 PAT
-1155 AATPGTS
+1155 ATPTT
-1162 RPVAGGMPFSW
+1162 GGMPFSW
-1173 SGVTLHAA
+1173 SGVALHAS

-1196 AVSVAVCDQTGGPV
+1196 AVAVTVCDQSGGAV
-1210 ASIESLTLRPLSPTA
+1210 ASVGSLVLRPISATA
-1225 APAQDGSLFRL
+1225 AAPVQHGSLFRL
-1236 DQTPVAAGARAEAVV
+1236 DRTPIAAGPAGDAVV
-1251 LGRGD
+1251 LGPDTFGI
-1256 FGLPGVSDMDTDA
+1256 GLPVVSDVDIDA
-1269 DLVFAPIDAD
+1269 SLVFAAVPTSTVANDSLATFEVV
-1279 DIRQATHE
+1279 REATHRTL
-1287 ALTLVQTWLAAERP
+1287 ALVQSWLAADRP
-1301 GRLVLVTRHA
+1301 GRLVVVTRDA
-1311 DTDPSAAAA
+1311 GTDPAAAA
-1320 RGLVRSAQTEHPGR
+1320 AQGLVRSAQSEHPGR
-1334 FQLLDLDDSPSPDL
+1334 FQLLDLDDAPWPDL
-1348 ATLPAEPQV
+1348 TTLPAGEPEV
-1357 DVRDGVFTA
+1357 AVREGAFTA

-1376 LTIPGEPWRLTTTG
+1376 LTVPGAHWRLTATG

-1396 TLQPQPE
+1396 TLRPE
-1403 NKLAKGEVRVAVRAA
+1403 PPEPLANGHVRVAVRAA
-1418 GINFRDVLIALGMY
+1418 GVNFRDVLVALGMY

-1453 VTGVAVGD
+1453 VTGFAVGD
-1461 RVFGLFTGAFGPH
+1461 RVFGLFTGAFGPS

-1483 PVPDGWTFAQAA
+1483 PVPAGWTFAEAA
-1495 SVPVAFVTAYYALFD
+1495 SVPVAFVTAYYGLFD
-1510 LGHLEA
+1510 LGGLAA

-1537 RSANAEVFA
+1537 RWTGAEVFA

-1559 GVTHIASSRDLEF
+1559 GVTHLASSRDLEF
-1572 AKRFTETDVVLNSLT
+1572 ARKFAAERVDVVLNSLT
-1587 GPFIDASLDLLKPG
+1587 GAFTDASLGLLAPG
-1601 GRFLEMGKTD
+1601 GRFVEMGKTD
-1611 LRDPAGV
+1611 LRDPAALDGV
-1618 TYLPFDLGDPGPDR
+1618 GYHPFDLADPGPDR
-1632 IQEILR
+1632 LQEILR
-1638 TLLTLFAD
+1638 TLLTLFASGA
-1646 KKLRPLPTK
+1646 LSPLPTRA
-1655 VWDVVRAPDAFRFIS
+1655 WDVVRAPDAFRFIS
-1670 QAKHVGKNVLTVPAA
+1670 QARHVGKNVLTVPAP
-1685 PDPGG
+1685 PDPAG

-1713 GVKHLLLVSRRGP
+1713 GVRNLLLTSRRGA
-1726 DAPGAAGL
+1726 DAPGAAAL
-1734 VTELTALGADVRVA
+1734 AADLTDLGASVRVE
-1748 SCDVA
+1748 SCDVT
-1753 DRAELAALLGPVHLT
+1753 DRAALAALLDSVNLT

-1779 GVVESLTPE
+1779 GVVESLTPG
-1788 RIDAVL
+1788 RVDTVVR
-1794 GPKVD
+1794 PKVD

-1804 HELTRDRDLAWFALY
+1804 HELTRDRDLAWFVLY

-1828 AGQANYA
+1828 AGQAGYA

-1841 DALAARR
+1841 DALATRR
-1848 RADGLPGVSLA
+1848 RAGGLPGVSLA
-1859 WGQWAEASGMTAAL
+1859 WGQWAEASGMTGTL
-1873 DDEDLSRIARSGIG
+1873 DDGDLARIARSGVG

-1905 AACVVPVRVD
+1905 AGCVVPVRVD

-1924 HLPALWHGLVR
+1924 HLPPLWHGLVR
-1935 VRTRRAAGLPSG
+1935 VRTRRAAGRGPG
-1947 TDGLAAK
+1947 TDGLAAR
-1954 LAGLSADDV
+1954 LAGLGGEDV

-1980 HDGADAVEPAKAF
+1980 HDGADAVDPAKAF

-2018 PATVIFDHP
+2018 PATVVFDHP
-2027 SPQALTALLQAELAG
+2027 NPQALATLLQAELAG
-2042 DAGPATTAAITTVT
+2042 DTGPAAAAAKTAVV
-2056 DGDPIAIVAMS
+2056 DDDPIAIVAMS

-2100 DLAALDAAEGGFVHD
+2100 DLAALSAAEGGFVHD

-2139 LLLEISWEALERAG
+2139 LLLELSWEALERAG

-2191 TGNATSVVSGRVSYT
+2191 TGNATSVVSGRVAYT

-2299 RHGHEVLAL
+2299 RHGHEVLAV

-2369 LLATYGQDRST
+2369 LLATYGQDREE

-2395 AAAGIAGVIKVVMA
+2395 AAAGVAGVIKVVMA
-2409 LRHGVLPRT
+2409 LRHGVLPKT

-2430 ESGAIELLTD
+2430 ESGAIELLTG
-2440 ARRWPETGRPRRAGV
+2440 ARRWPETGRPRRAGI

-2467 IIEQAPAAP
+2467 ILEQAPAGAA
-2476 PSSKRPEEPGTIPW
+2476 EPGPPATAVPVPW
-2490 LLSARDADALAA
+2490 LLSARDADALTA
-2502 QAERLR
+2502 QAGRLR
-2508 AHVEAHPSLSPVDV
+2508 AHVEARPELSPADV

-2534 HRAVVVGGSLEELLV
+2534 HRLVVVGRDREELLA
-2549 ALESP
+2549 ALDTP
-2554 PVTGVARP
+2554 AATGIARP

-2570 TGQGAQRVGMGLGLY
+2570 TGQGAQRAGMGRGLY
-2585 ERFPVYAAAFD
+2585 DRFPVYAEAFD
-2596 AVLAHFDPALRAAF
+2596 AVLAHFGPELRAAF
-2610 DDAALLDRT
+2610 GDAELLDRT

-2649 HSIGELVAAHVAG
+2649 HSIGEISAAHVAG

-2669 CTLVAARA
+2669 CRLVSARA

-2692 AAPESAIVLT
+2692 AAPEPASSLP
-2702 EGVSIAAANGPES
+2702 EGVSIAAVNGPES
-2715 VVISGEESEVLAIA
+2715 VVISGDEAAVLEVA
-2729 AEFAERGVKTKR
+2729 AKFPKTKR
-2741 LAVSHAFHSPLMDP
+2741 LKVSHAFHSPLMDP
-2755 MLSDFRAVA
+2755 MLDEFRAVA
-2764 ESLTYH
+2764 ETLTYH
-2770 PAQIP
+2770 PAEIP
-2775 VLSNVSGALASSFTA
+2775 VISNVSGALAEPFTA

-2802 FADGVSTLE
+2802 FADGVSTME
-2811 SAGVGFFLELGPD
+2811 SAGVGVFLELGPD
-2824 GVLSAMVGG
+2824 AVLSAMVDGP
-2833 TAVPVLRR
+2833 AVAALRR
-2841 DRSEERALLTA
+2841 DRDDERALLTA
-2852 LSTAHVQ
+2852 LSTVHVH
-2859 GVDVDWTPFFPGGRR
+2859 GVEVDWTSFFPGGRR
-2874 VDLPTYAFRHRNYW
+2874 VDLPTYAFRHRTYW
-2888 LAAEPGAAPGGDSG
+2888 LAGEPGPIRGDDSG
-2902 FWDVVR
+2902 FWDVVER
-2908 SGKLAAEL
+2908 GELAAEL
-2916 ELDADVAEAVTP
+2916 MLDADVAEAVTP
-2928 ALSAWYRRRHQRST
+2928 ALSAWYRRRRQAST

-2949 IAWRPVS
+2949 VAWRPV
-2956 PDAAA
+2956 PQGTAAPA
-2961 LTGHWLLVVPEAG
+2961 GHWLLVVPEAG
-2974 ETGVVAGIAQ
+2974 ETGVVAGVAQ
-2984 TVIERGARLT
+2984 AIIERGGRIT
-2994 PIRIDPLLPR
+2994 PVRVDPLLPR
-3004 AEFTERLREGL
+3004 AEFAERVREVLGE
-3015 DGSEVDGVLSLLALA
+3015 SAVDGVVSLLAFA
-3030 DGGQGAAAG
+3030 DGGLGVAAG
-3039 TATLLQALGDLGTS
+3039 TATVLQVLGDLGVG

-3064 AAGRAD
+3064 AAVRAD
-3070 RVEAPAQAEVWG
+3070 RVEAPVQAQVWG

-3093 RWGGLID
+3093 RWGGLLD
-3100 LPADLDDRTR
+3100 LPAELDERGR
-3110 TRLAAVLTGTEDEVA
+3110 ERLAAVLAGTEDEVA
-3125 LRPSG
+3125 VRPSG

-3138 RSGTAVRGT
+3138 RSAT
-3147 MPVTGALREEY
+3147 P
-3158 RSGTADPASQPR
+3158 
-3170 GTMPVTGAPWEEHR
+3170 
-3184 SGTAAPASQPRGTM
+3184 
-3198 PVTGA
+3198 
-3203 PWEEHRS
+3203 
-3210 GAADPASQ
+3210 
-3218 PRGTMPVTGALREE
+3218 
-3232 DRSGIA
+3232 
-3238 DPASQPPG
+3238 
-3246 TALVTGTQRPERR
+3246 
-3259 SAAGEAWQ
+3259 GEAWQ
-3267 PRGTVLITGGTGALG
+3267 PRGTVLVTGGTGALG
-3282 AQVARRLAAG
+3282 AQVARRLAAV
-3292 GAERLVLLSRRGPDA
+3292 GAERLVLLSRRGPAA

-3313 RRELG
+3313 ERELT
-3318 ALGCDVSVVACDA
+3318 ALGCAVSIVACDA
-3331 ADREALAAVLPD
+3331 ADRDALAAVLPE

-3353 VLDDGVIDSLTPE
+3353 VLDDGVIESLTPE
-3366 RFDAVLRAKVTAA
+3366 RFDAVLRAKATAA
-3379 ENLAALTSDLDA
+3379 ENLAALTGGLDA
-3391 FVLFSSMA
+3391 FVLFSSVA

-3418 ALAQQRHA
+3418 ALAQQRRA

-3443 MAAGDAEARRR
+3443 MAAGDAGARRR

-3466 LALDALT
+3466 LALDALALDAT
-3473 REAAADAPLA
+3473 AEAPVA

-3502 RPLFAGFGEPL
+3502 RPLFTGFAEP
-3513 ANPEAEPAGLLS
+3513 AASGPEPAAAEPAGLLA
-3525 GLSEVDA
+3525 GLSEQDA
-3532 SRKVLDLTRTHVA
+3532 ARTVLELTRTYVA
-3545 AVLGYPDAAA
+3545 AVLGYVDAAA
-3555 VDAERAFS
+3555 VDPGRAFS

-3580 AATGLSLPATCV
+3580 AATGLSLPATLV

-3602 RHLHRELLGRLP
+3602 RHLHGELLGRLP
-3614 EPAGTGAAPVRED
+3614 EPAGTGFVTHTE

-3632 VAMGCRFPGS
+3632 VAMGCRFPGA

-3653 ANGVDA
+3653 ADGVDA
-3659 MTGLPED
+3659 MTGLPGD

-3687 RDGGFLDGA
+3687 RDGGFLDTA

-3735 PHTVRGSRTG
+3735 PHALRGSRTG

-3759 GSAGEEVGG
+3759 GAAGEEVGG

-3848 GRCKAFADAADG
+3848 GRCKAFAEAADG

-3876 DARRNGHRVLAV
+3876 DARRRGHRVLAV
-3888 VRGSAVNSD
+3888 LRGSAVNSD

-3911 QRVIRSALADAGLS
+3911 QRVIRAALADAGLS
-3925 TSDVDAVEAHGTGT
+3925 TSDVDVVEAHGTGT
-3939 KLGDPIEA
+3939 RLGDPIEA

-3956 DRETPLLLGSVK
+3956 DRSIPLLLGSVK

-3982 VIKMVMAMQHGVLP
+3982 VIKMVMAMRHGVLP
-3996 RTLHVDTPSSQ
+3996 RTLHVDAPSSQ
-4007 VDWSAGAVEL
+4007 VDWSAGSVEL
-4017 LTEAREWTSDRPRRA
+4017 LTEATPWPETGHARRA

-4045 VVLEA
+4045 LVLEA
-4050 GEPEPTSAVPQGL
+4050 GEPEPPSPVQQGL

-4071 DEQTL
+4071 DEPAL

-4083 RTAVGED
+4083 RAAVGED
-4090 APAVEV
+4090 APVAEV
-4096 GRTLAAG
+4096 GRTLATG
-4103 RAALEHRAVVVGD
+4103 RAALEHRAVVLGD
-4116 RDQLLAGLGDLD
+4116 RDQLLAGLADLD
-4128 NAVRGTPIPG
+4128 NAVRGTAVPG

-4152 AGMGRELYD
+4152 AGMGRELYA

-4174 AEFDGQLDASLREIV
+4174 AQFDGLLDASLREIV

-4240 AGVLTLPD
+4240 AGVLSLED
-4248 ACTLVAARASLMQA
+4248 ACRLVAARASLMEA
-4262 LPEGGAMVS
+4262 LPAEGAMVS
-4271 IAAPESAITLTE
+4271 IAAPESGISVT
-4283 GVSIAAVNGPESV
+4283 GRVSIAAVNGPASV

-4308 AAQFPK
+4308 AAEFAGRGIK
-4314 TKRLKVSHAFHSP
+4314 TKRLTVSHAFHSP
-4327 LMDPMLE
+4327 LMDPMLAK
-4334 EFRAVAETLT
+4334 FRAVAESLT
-4344 YHPAQIPVLSNVSGA
+4344 YHPAEIPVISNVSGA
-4359 LAEPFTADYWVRHVR
+4359 LAEPFTAGYWVRHVR
-4374 ETVRFADGIATLE
+4374 EAVRFADGLETL
-4387 AAGTNVFLELGP
+4387 AGAGVTTFLELGP
-4399 DGVLSAMIGG
+4399 DAVLTPMVTGG
-4409 IAIPA
+4409 TAVPA

-4419 SEERALLTALS
+4419 GEERSVLTALATLH
-4430 TAHVHG
+4430 TAG
-4436 VAVDWAAFFP
+4436 VPIDWAAFYP
-4446 LARPVDLPT
+4446 PARPVDLPT

-4468 PAASTSEVDTE
+4468 LAAPMSEVDAE
-4479 FWKAVESEDLESLGA
+4479 FWKAVEGEDLESLGS
-4494 LLGLDGDQRAAIA
+4494 LLGLDGDQRASIA
-4507 SALPAL
+4507 TALPAL

-4518 ETRASSDSW
+4518 ASRVSSDAW
-4527 RYRVVWRKL
+4527 RYRVVWREL
-4536 RDTGGTVSGDWLFV
+4536 RETGAAVSGDWLFV

-4556 DPGAV
+4556 DAATV
-4561 TAVAGAFATSGA
+4561 AAVAGAFATSGA

-4581 EDADRITVAKL
+4581 EDADRSTVAKL
-4592 VEAKLAEEAS
+4592 VEAKLAEEGA
-4602 TPVGALSLLAFATGT
+4602 TPAGALSLLAFATGA
-4617 PASAVAA
+4617 PAPAVAA

-4639 GVTAPLWCATRG
+4639 GVAAPLWCATRG

-4657 REPVAD
+4657 GDTVAD

-4692 ALTAEDGERLCAA
+4692 TFGAEDGPRLCAV
-4705 LATGG
+4705 LAAGG
-4710 EEEIAVRT
+4710 EDEVAVRPG
-4718 TGVFARRLVRDTGS
+4718 GVFARRLVRDTGPG
-4732 SPQWTPNGTVL
+4732 PQWTPAGTVL
-4743 VTGGTGALGGHVTRW
+4743 VTGGTGALGGHVARW
-4758 LLDHGAEHVVLAGRR
+4758 LLDHGAGHVVLASRR
-4773 GGEAT
+4773 GGEAP

-4789 ADREAVATLL
+4789 ADRDAVAALL
-4799 AEHPVTAVVHAA
+4799 AEHPVSAVVHAA

-4820 TLTGARFAE
+4820 TLTGDRFAE

-4849 AFVLFSSLAGVVGA
+4849 AFVLFSSLAGAAGA

-4879 AQRRRASGR
+4879 AQRRRAAGE
-4888 AAVSIAWGPWAGE
+4888 AAASIAWGPWAGA
-4901 GMAAENAG
+4901 GMAAGGAD

-4921 AGAAAAL
+4921 AAAAAVL
-4928 SRITRSQVVA
+4928 SRATHSQVVA
-4938 DIDWDTYPATR
+4938 DIDWDTHPSAR
-4949 PFFAEL
+4949 PLYAEL
-4955 APAAPVVEAPPGL
+4955 APAAPVAEAPAGL
-4968 GERLAGLSAAD
+4968 GDRLAGRSAAE
-4979 AGDLVLDV
+4979 AGELVLGV

-5027 DRLTGLNLPAT
+5027 DRVTGLNLSAT
-5038 LVFDHPSPSALARH
+5038 LVFDHPSPSSLARY
-5052 LTAELREDERGVDGL
+5052 LTAELRANEPAPRGADGL

-5072 RVGATLG
+5072 RVGAALG
-5079 EADRVR
+5079 ESDRAR
-5085 VAERLRLLT
+5085 VADRLRLLT
-5094 AGWAGEP
+5094 AGWTAEP

-5106 ESASDEEMF
+5106 ETPSLETASDEEMF

>member
-19 HRTRQRLQAAEAA
+19 HQTRQRLQAAEAA

-39 ISLACRYPGG
+39 VSLACRYPGG
-49 VDSPED
+49 VASPED

-66 MTGFPE
+66 MSGFPG
-72 DRGWDVER
+72 DRGWDVDR
-80 MYGAEGT
+80 MYGAEGA
-87 RAVEG
+87 RAAEG

-127 WELLERGRL
+127 WELLERARL

-239 FSRQRGLASDGRCKS
+239 FSRQRGLAADGRCKS

-274 KLSDAQRNGHRVLGV
+274 KLSDAQRNGHRVLAV

-314 VIRTALSNAGLS
+314 VIRTALANAGLS

-361 GRPLWLGALKSNIG
+361 DRPLWLGALKSNIG

-395 EVLPRT
+395 ELLPRT
-401 LHVDAPSSEVDWSAG
+401 LHVDAPSSEVDWTAG
-416 AVSLLTS
+416 AVELLTTART
-423 PQPWPRR
+423 WPAGAV
-430 DSPRRA
+430 PRRA

-449 VIVEEAPP
+449 VIVEEAPAVPDEP
-457 AVVDPAAPPAGGL
+457 ASDAEHGL
-470 LPWVISG
+470 LPWVLSG

-486 ARQLLDADPDPVDG
+486 ARRLLDADPDPVDG

-525 RAGLSRLEDAVVGT
+525 RDGLSHIEDAITGT

-559 MGLGLYERFPVYAA
+559 MGLALYDRFPVYAE
-573 AFDEVCAHFDPSLR
+573 AFDAVLAHFDPALR
-587 AAFDDAALLDRTE
+587 DAFSDASLLDRTE

-614 RLVSSLGVR
+614 RLVSSFGVR
-623 PDFVAG
+623 PDFLAG

-642 VLSLEDS
+642 VLSLEDA

-662 LPAGGAMVSI
+662 LPSGGAMVSI

-677 AIVLTEGVS
+677 AIELAEGVS

-700 DEAAVLEIAAQFP
+700 EEAAVLAIAARFP

-733 DDFRAVAE
+733 AEFRAVAE

-751 VLSNVSGALASSF
+751 VISNVSGALAEPF

-769 VRHVRETVRFAD
+769 VRHVREAVRFAD

-786 EAAGVGFFLE
+786 EAAGAGVFLE

-801 VLSAMVGGTAVP
+801 VLSSMVPGVAVP
-813 VLRRDR
+813 ALREGR

-830 TAHVH
+830 TVHVH

-904 LSVETQPWLAG
+904 LSPEAQPWLSG
-915 HALGGAVLVPG
+915 HALGGTVLVPG

-941 CDVVDELTLEA
+941 CDVVEELTLEA

-966 FVGPPDGTGRRE
+966 YVGPPDGEGRRE
-978 LTLYSRQDDGA
+978 LTLYSRPDDGT
-989 APGQDTWTRH
+989 APGEDTWTRH
-999 ASGLLASGAQQAP
+999 AGGLLAPGGAP
-1012 ALTEWPPPGA
+1012 AADLPEWPPPGA
-1022 DRVPTDGLYDQLEA
+1022 ARVPTDGLYEQLEG

-1049 AVWRRGEETFAEV
+1049 SVWRLGDETYAEV
-1062 KLPEEC
+1062 TLPEEC
-1068 HPEAAAFGLHPAL
+1068 HEDAAAFGLHPAL
-1081 LDAALHPLGLAAPS
+1081 LDAALHPLGLAAPATADS
-1095 APNTTAGTASVGGA
+1095 TAPGGA
-1109 AAAAGTASAGGA
+1109 GVGAVSAADGPS
-1121 AAPGTASAA
+1121 ASAA
-1130 GAAAPGTAS
+1130 TGAASAAS
-1139 AGGAAAA
+1139 AHA
-1146 PGTASAGGA
+1146 TARS
-1155 AATPGTS
+1155 
-1162 RPVAGGMPFSW
+1162 GGMPFSW
-1173 SGVTLHAA
+1173 SGVTLHAS

-1196 AVSVAVCDQTGGPV
+1196 AVSVEAWDHAGGPV
-1210 ASIESLTLRPLSPTA
+1210 ASVDSLVLRPISATA
-1225 APAQDGSLFRL
+1225 AAPVQDGSLFRL
-1236 DQTPVAAGARAEAVV
+1236 DQVPVPAGPRTRAVA
-1251 LGRGD
+1251 LGEGEH
-1256 FGLPGVSDMDTDA
+1256 GLDLPTVSEMDTEA
-1269 DLVFAPIDAD
+1269 DLVFAVIAA
-1279 DIRQATHE
+1279 QNVHEATGQ
-1287 ALTLVQTWLAAERP
+1287 ALTLVHDWLAADHP
-1301 GRLVLVTRHA
+1301 GRLVVVTRDA
-1311 DTDPSAAAA
+1311 ETDPAGAAA

-1334 FQLLDLDDSPSPDL
+1334 FQLLDLDGSPHPDL
-1348 ATLPAEPQV
+1348 ATLPAEPQI
-1357 DVRDGVFTA
+1357 DLRDGVFTA
-1366 PRLARAHSGA
+1366 PRLARAQA
-1376 LTIPGEPWRLTTTG
+1376 LAVPDQHWRLTTTG
-1390 GTLDGL
+1390 TTLDDL
-1396 TLQPQPE
+1396 ALRPQPE
-1403 NKLAKGEVRVAVRAA
+1403 TPLAEGEVRVAVRAA
-1418 GINFRDVLIALGMY
+1418 GVNFRDVLIALGMY
-1432 PDPAAVLGSEAAGVV
+1432 PDPAAVLGSEAAGIV
-1447 TEVAPD
+1447 TEVGTG
-1453 VTGVAVGD
+1453 VTGLAVGD
-1461 RVFGLFTGAFGPH
+1461 RVFGLFTGAFGPE

-1483 PVPDGWTFAQAA
+1483 PVPGGWTFAEAA

-1510 LGHLEA
+1510 LGHLAA

-1537 RSANAEVFA
+1537 RHRNAEVFA

-1559 GVTHIASSRDLEF
+1559 GVEHVASSRDLGF
-1572 AKRFTETDVVLNSLT
+1572 ATQFPRVDVVLNSLT
-1587 GPFIDASLDLLKPG
+1587 GPFIDASLGLLTPG

-1611 LRDPAGV
+1611 LRDPEDV

-1638 TLLTLFAD
+1638 HLLALFAD
-1646 KKLRPLPTK
+1646 GALHPLPTRT
-1655 VWDVVRAPDAFRFIS
+1655 WDVVRAPDAFRFIS
-1670 QAKHVGKNVLTVPAA
+1670 QAKHVGKNVLTLPVP
-1685 PDPGG
+1685 PDPDG
-1690 TVLVTGGTGTLGGLL
+1690 TVLVTGGTGTLGALV
-1705 ARHLVTAH
+1705 ARHLVTTH
-1713 GVKHLLLVSRRGP
+1713 GVKNLLLTSRRGP
-1726 DAPGAAGL
+1726 DAPGAAEL
-1734 VTELTALGADVRVA
+1734 VAELTAAGATVRVE

-1753 DRAELAALLGPVHLT
+1753 NRAELEALLAPVNLT

-1779 GVVESLTPE
+1779 GVIASLTPE
-1788 RIDAVL
+1788 RLGTVL
-1794 GPKVD
+1794 RPKTD
-1799 AALNL
+1799 AALHL
-1804 HELTRDRDLAWFALY
+1804 DALTRDRDLAWFALY

-1828 AGQANYA
+1828 AGQAGYA

-1848 RADGLPGVSLA
+1848 RAEGLPGVSLA
-1859 WGQWAEASGMTAAL
+1859 WGQWAAASGMTAGL

-1887 ALGTAE
+1887 ALGTEE

-1947 TDGLAAK
+1947 TDGLAAR
-1954 LAGLSADDV
+1954 LAGLSGDDV

-2027 SPQALTALLQAELAG
+2027 NPQALAALLQAELIG
-2042 DAGPATTAAITTVT
+2042 DAGPATTAAITTAT

-2100 DLAALDAAEGGFVHD
+2100 DLAALGAAEGGFVHD

-2177 GVAEVAAG
+2177 GVAEVASG

-2299 RHGHEVLAL
+2299 RNGHAVLAL

-2343 LAPSEVDAVEAHGT
+2343 LRPSEVDAVEAHGT

-2369 LLATYGQDRST
+2369 LLATYGQDRDE

-2388 SNIGHTQ
+2388 SNLGHTQ

-2430 ESGAIELLTD
+2430 ESGAIELLTE
-2440 ARRWPETGRPRRAGV
+2440 ARRWPDTGRPRRAGI

-2476 PSSKRPEEPGTIPW
+2476 PAPERPESTGPVPW

-2502 QAERLR
+2502 QAGRLR

-2522 GFSLLNSRAALE
+2522 GFSLAETRAALE
-2534 HRAVVVGGSLEELLV
+2534 HRLVVFGHDRAELLA
-2549 ALESP
+2549 ALANP

-2570 TGQGAQRVGMGLGLY
+2570 TGQGAQRPGMGRELY
-2585 ERFPVYAAAFD
+2585 ERFPVYAEAFD
-2596 AVLAHFDPALRAAF
+2596 AVCAHFPGLRERVLDGAEPL
-2610 DDAALLDRT
+2610 DDT
-2619 EFTQPALFAVE
+2619 GVTQPALFAVE
-2630 VALFRLVESF
+2630 VALFRLVSSF

-2649 HSIGELVAAHVAG
+2649 HSIGEISAAHVAG
-2662 VLSLADA
+2662 VLTLADA
-2669 CTLVAARA
+2669 CRLVSARA

-2692 AAPESAIVLT
+2692 AAPESAITLT
-2702 EGVSIAAANGPES
+2702 EGVSLAAVNGPES
-2715 VVISGEESEVLAIA
+2715 VVISGEEAAVLEIA
-2729 AEFAERGVKTKR
+2729 AKFPKTKR
-2741 LAVSHAFHSPLMDP
+2741 LPVSHAFHSSSMDP
-2755 MLSDFRAVA
+2755 MLADFRAVA

-2775 VLSNVSGALASSFTA
+2775 VISNVSGALASPFTA
-2790 DYWVRHVRETVR
+2790 EYWVRHVRETVR
-2802 FADGVSTLE
+2802 FADGVSTLDA
-2811 SAGVGFFLELGPD
+2811 AGVDVFLELGPD
-2824 GVLSAMVGG
+2824 AVLSAMVPGI
-2833 TAVPVLRR
+2833 AIPALRR
-2841 DRSEERALLTA
+2841 DRSEEKALLTA
-2852 LSTAHVQ
+2852 LSTAHVH
-2859 GVDVDWTPFFPGGRR
+2859 GVDVDWTPFFPGARR
-2874 VDLPTYAFRHRNYW
+2874 VDLPTYAFRHRSYW
-2888 LAAEPGAAPGGDSG
+2888 LAPEPGVAPGGDSG

-2916 ELDADVAEAVTP
+2916 ELDAAVAEAVTP
-2928 ALSAWYRRRHQRST
+2928 ALSAWYRRRHQEST

-2956 PDAAA
+2956 PDTAA
-2961 LTGHWLLVVPEAG
+2961 LTGHWLLVVPEEG
-2974 ETGVVAGIAQ
+2974 QPGVVAGVAQ
-2984 TVIERGARLT
+2984 AILERGARVT
-2994 PIRIDPLLPR
+2994 PVRIDPLLPR
-3004 AEFTERLREGL
+3004 AEFAERLRAAL
-3015 DGSEVDGVLSLLALA
+3015 DGAEVDGVLSLLALA
-3030 DGGQGAAAG
+3030 DGGHGIAAG
-3039 TATLLQALGDLGTS
+3039 TATLLQALGDLGAG

-3070 RVEAPAQAEVWG
+3070 RVEAPVQAQVWG

-3093 RWGGLID
+3093 RWGGLVD
-3100 LPADLDDRTR
+3100 LPAELDERGR
-3110 TRLAAVLTGTEDEVA
+3110 TRLAAVLGGTEDEVA

-3130 IFARRLER
+3130 VFARRLER
-3138 RSGTAVRGT
+3138 RA
-3147 MPVTGALREEY
+3147 
-3158 RSGTADPASQPR
+3158 
-3170 GTMPVTGAPWEEHR
+3170 
-3184 SGTAAPASQPRGTM
+3184 
-3198 PVTGA
+3198 
-3203 PWEEHRS
+3203 
-3210 GAADPASQ
+3210 
-3218 PRGTMPVTGALREE
+3218 
-3232 DRSGIA
+3232 
-3238 DPASQPPG
+3238 
-3246 TALVTGTQRPERR
+3246 
-3259 SAAGEAWQ
+3259 AAGESWQ
-3267 PRGTVLITGGTGALG
+3267 PRGTVLVTGGTGALG
-3282 AQVARRLAAG
+3282 ARVARRLATS
-3292 GAERLVLLSRRGPDA
+3292 GAERLVLLSRRGPAA

-3313 RRELG
+3313 ERELTT
-3318 ALGCDVSVVACDA
+3318 LGCEVSILACDA
-3331 ADREALAAVLPD
+3331 ADRDALAAVIPA

-3353 VLDDGVIDSLTPE
+3353 VLDDGVIESLTPE
-3366 RFDAVLRAKVTAA
+3366 RFDTVLRAKAAAA
-3379 ENLAALTSDLDA
+3379 ENLSALTGDLDA

-3426 AGLPAVSIA
+3426 AGQPAVSIA

-3454 LRAAGVGALEPG
+3454 LRAAGVGALDPG

-3473 REAAADAPLA
+3473 LEAAGDTPLA

-3490 DVYLPALRAVRP
+3490 DVYLPALRSVRP
-3502 RPLFAGFGEPL
+3502 RPLFTGFGEPRET
-3513 ANPEAEPAGLLS
+3513 AQGPAEPAGLLT
-3525 GLSEVDA
+3525 GLSEADA
-3532 SRKVLDLTRTHVA
+3532 ARTVLDLTRTHVA

-3555 VDAERAFS
+3555 VDPERAFS

-3580 AATGLSLPATCV
+3580 SATGLSLPATCV

-3614 EPAGTGAAPVRED
+3614 EPAAAAPARTGGD

-3632 VAMGCRFPGS
+3632 VAMGCRFPGA

-3653 ANGVDA
+3653 EDGVDA

-3674 YDPDPGKSGHSYV
+3674 YDPDPGKSGHSYA
-3687 RDGGFLDGA
+3687 RDGGFLDTA
-3696 AEFDAAFFGISP
+3696 TEFDAAFFGISP

-3735 PHTVRGSRTG
+3735 PHALRGSRTG

-3759 GSAGEEVGG
+3759 GAAGDEVGG

-3827 TVMSTPAT
+3827 TVMATPAT
-3835 FVEFSRQRGLASD
+3835 FVEFSRQRGLAAD
-3848 GRCKAFADAADG
+3848 GRCKAFAEAADG

-3911 QRVIRSALADAGLS
+3911 QRVIRAALADAGLS

-3956 DRETPLLLGSVK
+3956 ERETPLWLGSVK
-3968 SNIGHTQAAAGIAG
+3968 SNLGHTQAAAGIAG
-3982 VIKMVMAMQHGVLP
+3982 VIKMVMAMHHGVLP
-3996 RTLHVDTPSSQ
+3996 RTLHVDAPSSQ
-4007 VDWSAGAVEL
+4007 VDWSAGAVKL
-4017 LTEAREWTSDRPRRA
+4017 LTEATPWPETGRARRA

-4050 GEPEPTSAVPQGL
+4050 GEPEPATSIHTGL
-4063 TLWPLSAK
+4063 TVWPLSAK
-4071 DEQTL
+4071 DEQAL
-4076 HEQARRL
+4076 REQARLL
-4083 RTAVGED
+4083 RSAVGED
-4090 APAVEV
+4090 VPAVRV
-4096 GRTLAAG
+4096 GRTLATG
-4103 RAALEHRAVVVGD
+4103 RAALEHRAVVLGAD
-4116 RDQLLAGLGDLD
+4116 RDELLAGLADLD
-4128 NAVRGTPIPG
+4128 NAVRGTAVPG

-4152 AGMGRELYD
+4152 AGMGRELYE

-4174 AEFDGQLDASLREIV
+4174 AEFDGLLDASLREIV
-4189 FDGGDRLDRTGYTQP
+4189 FDGGERLDRTGYTQP

-4209 EVALHRLVTAWGVR
+4209 EVALYRLVTAWGVR
-4223 PDFVAGHSIGEL
+4223 PDFVGGHSIGEL

-4240 AGVLTLPD
+4240 AGVMTLPG
-4248 ACTLVAARASLMQA
+4248 ACALVAARATLMQA
-4262 LPEGGAMVS
+4262 LPAGGAMVS
-4271 IAAPESAITLTE
+4271 IAAPESAVTLTE

-4296 VISGDEAAVLEI
+4296 VVSGDETAVLAI
-4308 AAQFPK
+4308 AAEFAARGVK
-4314 TKRLKVSHAFHSP
+4314 TKRLTVSHAFHSP
-4327 LMDPMLE
+4327 LMDPMLD
-4334 EFRAVAETLT
+4334 EFRAVADTLT
-4344 YHPAQIPVLSNVSGA
+4344 YHPAEIPVLSNVTGA
-4359 LAEPFTADYWVRHVR
+4359 LAGPFTADYWVRHVR
-4374 ETVRFADGIATLE
+4374 EAVRFADGVATLE
-4387 AAGTNVFLELGP
+4387 AEGTRIFLELGP
-4399 DGVLSAMIGG
+4399 DGVLSAMVPGV
-4409 IAIPA
+4409 AVPA

-4419 SEERALLTALS
+4419 SEERALLSALS
-4430 TAHVHG
+4430 TVHAHG

-4446 LARPVDLPT
+4446 QAGPVDLPT

-4468 PAASTSEVDTE
+4468 PAAPVSEGDAE
-4479 FWKAVESEDLESLGA
+4479 FWAAVEGEDLEALGS

-4507 SALPAL
+4507 PALPAL

-4518 ETRASSDSW
+4518 DARSAADSW
-4527 RYRVVWRKL
+4527 RYRVAWRKL
-4536 RDTGGTVSGDWLFV
+4536 REEPAGVSGDWLFV
-4550 LPETLD
+4550 LPETLG
-4556 DPGAV
+4556 DPSAV
-4561 TAVAGAFATSGA
+4561 TAVAGAFATAGA

-4592 VEAKLAEEAS
+4592 VEAKLAEEAA
-4602 TPVGALSLLAFATGT
+4602 TPVGALSLLAFAPGT
-4617 PASAVAA
+4617 PGSAVAA

-4657 REPVAD
+4657 GEAVAD

-4673 RTVAMEHPNRW
+4673 RTVALEHPNRW
-4684 GGLVDLPE
+4684 GGLIDLPPT
-4692 ALTAEDGERLCAA
+4692 LTAEDGERLCAV
-4705 LATGG
+4705 LAAGG
-4710 EEEIAVRT
+4710 EEEIALRSS
-4718 TGVFARRLVRDTGS
+4718 GVFARRLVRDTGRG
-4732 SPQWTPNGTVL
+4732 PQWTPTGTVL

-4758 LLDHGAEHVVLAGRR
+4758 LLDHGAGHVVLASRS
-4773 GGEAT
+4773 GGEAP
-4778 DDRVTVVACDV
+4778 DERVTVVSCDV
-4789 ADREAVATLL
+4789 ADRDAVAALL

-4820 TLTGARFAE
+4820 TLTGDRFAE
-4829 VLRAKVTGARILDEL
+4829 VLRAKVTGARLLDEL

-4849 AFVLFSSLAGVVGA
+4849 AFVLFSSLAGAVGA

-4888 AAVSIAWGPWAGE
+4888 SAAAIAWGPWAGE
-4901 GMAAENAG
+4901 GMAAENAD

-4921 AGAAAAL
+4921 ADAAAAL
-4928 SRITRSQVVA
+4928 GRLTRSSVVA
-4938 DIDWDTYPATR
+4938 DIDWDTYPAVR
-4949 PFFAEL
+4949 PLFAEL
-4955 APAAPVVEAPPGL
+4955 APAAPVAAAPVHL
-4968 GERLAGLSAAD
+4968 GDRLAGLSAGD
-4979 AGDLVLDV
+4979 AGELVLTV

-5027 DRLTGLNLPAT
+5027 DRVTGLNLPAT

-5052 LTAELREDERGVDGL
+5052 LTAELRDDEPGVDGL
-5067 LDELG
+5067 LDQLS

-5079 EADRVR
+5079 EADRAR
-5085 VAERLRLLT
+5085 VAEQLRQLT
-5094 AGWAGEP
+5094 AGWTGGP

-5106 ESASDEEMF
+5106 DSASDEEMF

>member
-1 MAEQDKLLEYLKR
+1 M
-14 VTADL
+14 TADL
-19 HRTRQRLQAAEAA
+19 HQTRQRLQAAEAA
-32 EQEPIAI
+32 EQEPVAI
-39 ISLACRYPGG
+39 VSLACRYPGG
-49 VDSPED
+49 VASPED

-66 MTGFPE
+66 MAGFPE

-80 MYGAEGT
+80 MYGAEGA

-127 WELLERGRL
+127 WELLERARL

-254 FADAADGTGWGEGVG
+254 FADAADGTGWGEGAG
-269 MVLLE
+269 LVLLE
-274 KLSDAQRNGHRVLGV
+274 KLSDAQRNGHRILGV

-314 VIRTALSNAGLS
+314 VIRQALANAGLS

-337 TGTALGDP
+337 TGTSLGDP

-361 GRPLWLGALKSNIG
+361 DRPLWLGALKSNIG

-381 GIAGVIKMVLALRH
+381 GIAGVIKMVMALRH

-401 LHVDAPSSEVDWSAG
+401 LHVDRPSSEVDWSAG
-416 AVSLLTS
+416 AVELLTS
-423 PQPWPRR
+423 PRPWPAGEV
-430 DSPRRA
+430 PRRA

-457 AVVDPAAPPAGGL
+457 VAVPSPVPRPDGL
-470 LPWVISG
+470 LPWVVSG
-477 ASDAALRAQ
+477 ASAAALRSQ
-486 ARQLLDADPDPVDG
+486 ARRLLAADPDPFDG
-500 GYSLAVTRARLA
+500 GYSLAVTRADLA
-512 RRAVVLGSDRDSL
+512 HRAVVLGSDRESL
-525 RAGLSRLEDAVVGT
+525 RSGLERLAADEGVAGT

-559 MGLGLYERFPVYAA
+559 MGRGLSSRFPVYAE
-573 AFDEVCAHFDPSLR
+573 AFDEVCAHFGPSLLE
-587 AAFDDAALLDRTE
+587 AFDDAELLDRTE

-614 RLVSSLGVR
+614 RLFSSWGVR

-642 VLSLEDS
+642 VLSLSDA

-662 LPAGGAMVSI
+662 LPPGGAMVSI

-677 AIVLTEGVS
+677 DIVLTEGVS

-700 DEAAVLEIAAQFP
+700 DEAAVLEIAAGFA

-718 SVSHAF
+718 PVSHAF
-724 HSPLMDPML
+724 HSPLMEPML
-733 DDFRAVAE
+733 AEFRAVAE
-741 SLTYHPAEIP
+741 SLTYHPAQIP
-751 VLSNVSGALASSF
+751 VISNVSGALASPF

-769 VRHVRETVRFAD
+769 VRHVREAVRFAD

-786 EAAGVGFFLE
+786 EAAGVGVFLE

-801 VLSAMVGGTAVP
+801 VLSSMVPGTAIP
-813 VLRRDR
+813 ALRRDR
-819 SEERALLTALS
+819 DEERAVLSALS
-830 TAHVH
+830 TVH
-835 GVDVDWTPFFPGG
+835 IHGINVDWAAFFPDG
-848 RRIDLPSYAFQRE
+848 RRVDLPTYAFQRE

-904 LSVETQPWLAG
+904 LSSETQPWLAG

-952 PLVLPARGGVAVQV
+952 PLVLPARGGVAIQV
-966 FVGPPDGTGRRE
+966 FAGPPDGEGRRE
-978 LTLYSRQDDGA
+978 LTLYSRPDDGT
-989 APGQDTWTRH
+989 APGQDEWTRH
-999 ASGLLASGAQQAP
+999 ASGLVSTGARRA
-1012 ALTEWPPPGA
+1012 AELTEWPPPGA
-1022 DRVPTDGLYDQLEA
+1022 ERVSTDGLYDQLA
-1036 LGFTYGPAFHGLG
+1036 GLGFTYGPAFQGLG
-1049 AVWRRGEETFAEV
+1049 RVWRRGDETFAEV
-1062 KLPEEC
+1062 ELPEDY
-1068 HPEAAAFGLHPAL
+1068 HPDAAAFGLHPAL
-1081 LDAALHPLGLAAPS
+1081 LDAALHPLGLAAQGAGDAAGPAARVDS
-1095 APNTTAGTASVGGA
+1095 AGSAGAAPATGTAPVSGTAGPAARVDPAGSAGIGAAPATGSAATTAGPA
-1109 AAAAGTASAGGA
+1109 
-1121 AAPGTASAA
+1121 
-1130 GAAAPGTAS
+1130 
-1139 AGGAAAA
+1139 
-1146 PGTASAGGA
+1146 
-1155 AATPGTS
+1155 
-1162 RPVAGGMPFSW
+1162 AGGMPFSW
-1173 SGVTLHAA
+1173 SGVTLHAS
-1181 GATALRVRLSPAGDN
+1181 GATALRVRLTPAGDN
-1196 AVSVAVCDQTGGPV
+1196 AVTVAVCDQSGAPV
-1210 ASIESLTLRPLSPTA
+1210 ASVDSLVLRPISAAAA
-1225 APAQDGSLFRL
+1225 APVQHGSLFRL
-1236 DQTPVAAGARAEAVV
+1236 DQTPVPAGPKTEAVV
-1251 LGRGD
+1251 LGPDD
-1256 FGLPGVSDMDTDA
+1256 FGLGLPTVSDMDSDA
-1269 DLVFAPIDAD
+1269 PLVFATVPTAKVATSA
-1279 DIRQATHE
+1279 ATHR
-1287 ALTLVQTWLAAERP
+1287 ALKLVQDWLAADRS
-1301 GRLVLVTRHA
+1301 GRLVVVTRRA
-1311 DTDPSAAAA
+1311 GTDPAAAAA
-1320 RGLVRSAQTEHPGR
+1320 RGLVRSAQSEHPGR
-1334 FQLLDLDDSPSPDL
+1334 FQLLDLDDAPWPDL
-1348 ATLPAEPQV
+1348 TTLPATEPQL
-1357 DVRDGVFTA
+1357 DIREGAFTA
-1366 PRLARAHSGA
+1366 PRLARAHTGA
-1376 LTIPGEPWRLTTTG
+1376 LSIPDAPWRLTTTG

-1396 TLQPQPE
+1396 TLRPEPPQP
-1403 NKLAKGEVRVAVRAA
+1403 LAATEVRVAVRAA
-1418 GINFRDVLIALGMY
+1418 GVNFRDVLIALGMY

-1447 TEVAPD
+1447 TEVGAD
-1453 VTGVAVGD
+1453 VTGIAVGA
-1461 RVFGLFTGAFGPH
+1461 RVFGLFTGAFGPS

-1483 PVPDGWTFAQAA
+1483 PVPDGWTFAEAA

-1510 LGHLEA
+1510 LGELEA
-1516 GQSVLVHAAAGGVG
+1516 GESVLVHAAAGGVG

-1537 RSANAEVFA
+1537 RWKHAEVFA

-1559 GVTHIASSRDLEF
+1559 GVEHIASSRDLEF
-1572 AKRFTETDVVLNSLT
+1572 SHRFQGINVVLNSLT
-1587 GPFIDASLDLLKPG
+1587 GPFTDASLGLLAPG

-1611 LRDPAGV
+1611 LRDPEGV

-1638 TLLTLFAD
+1638 SLLGLFANGD
-1646 KKLRPLPTK
+1646 LTPLPTR

-1705 ARHLVTAH
+1705 ARHLVTTH
-1713 GVKHLLLVSRRGP
+1713 GVRNLLLTSRRGA
-1726 DAPGAAGL
+1726 DAPGAA
-1734 VTELTALGADVRVA
+1734 ELAADLAELGANVRVER
-1748 SCDVA
+1748 CDVT
-1753 DRAELAALLGPVHLT
+1753 DRAALAALLDSVHLT

-1779 GVVESLTPE
+1779 GVVESLTTE

-1848 RADGLPGVSLA
+1848 RADGLPAVSLA
-1859 WGQWAEASGMTAAL
+1859 WGQWAETSGMTATL

-1887 ALGTAE
+1887 ALATAE

-1924 HLPALWHGLVR
+1924 HLPPLWHGLVR
-1935 VRTRRAAGLPSG
+1935 GRTRRAAGPAAG
-1947 TDGLAAK
+1947 TGGLAAK
-1954 LAGLSADDV
+1954 LAGLGGDDV

-1980 HDGADAVEPAKAF
+1980 HDGAGAVEPTKAF

-2018 PATVIFDHP
+2018 PATVVFDHP
-2027 SPQALTALLQAELAG
+2027 SPQALAALLQAELAG
-2042 DAGPATTAAITTVT
+2042 DTGPVTTAAVTTVA

-2067 CRYPGEVTSPE
+2067 CRYPGDVTSPE

-2177 GVAEVAAG
+2177 GVAEVADG

-2229 AAQALRRGEC
+2229 AVQALRRGEC

-2299 RHGHEVLAL
+2299 RHGHEVLAV

-2322 LTAPNGPSQQRVIRA
+2322 LTAPNGPAQQRVIRA

-2369 LLATYGQDRST
+2369 LLATYGQDRDE

-2395 AAAGIAGVIKVVMA
+2395 AAAGVAGVIKVVMA

-2430 ESGAIELLTD
+2430 ESGAIELLTEG
-2440 ARRWPETGRPRRAGV
+2440 RRWPETGRPRRAGI

-2476 PSSKRPEEPGTIPW
+2476 PEPERADEPGTIPW

-2508 AHVEAHPSLSPVDV
+2508 THVEAHPELTPADI

-2534 HRAVVVGGSLEELLV
+2534 HRAVVVGGDREELLA
-2549 ALESP
+2549 ALENAA
-2554 PVTGVARP
+2554 VTGIARP
-2562 DRRLAVLF
+2562 DRRLAVFF
-2570 TGQGAQRVGMGLGLY
+2570 TGQGAQRAGMGRGLY
-2585 ERFPVYAAAFD
+2585 ERFPVYAEAFD
-2596 AVLAHFDPALRAAF
+2596 AVLAHFSPELREAF
-2610 DDAALLDRT
+2610 ADAELLDRT

-2649 HSIGELVAAHVAG
+2649 HSIGEISAAHVAG
-2662 VLSLADA
+2662 VLTLPDA
-2669 CTLVAARA
+2669 CRLVAARA

-2683 PPGGAMVSI
+2683 PAGGAMVSI
-2692 AAPESAIVLT
+2692 AAPESAITLT
-2702 EGVSIAAANGPES
+2702 EGVSIAAVNGPES
-2715 VVISGEESEVLAIA
+2715 VVISGDEAAVLEIA
-2729 AEFAERGVKTKR
+2729 AQFPKTKR
-2741 LAVSHAFHSPLMDP
+2741 LKVSHAFHSPLMDP
-2755 MLSDFRAVA
+2755 MLEEFRAVA
-2764 ESLTYH
+2764 ETLTYH
-2770 PAQIP
+2770 PARIP
-2775 VLSNVSGALASSFTA
+2775 VISNVSGALAEPFTA

-2802 FADGVSTLE
+2802 FADGVSTLQA
-2811 SAGVGFFLELGPD
+2811 AGADVFLELGPD
-2824 GVLSAMVGG
+2824 GVLSALVPGP
-2833 TAVPVLRR
+2833 AVPALRR
-2841 DRSEERALLTA
+2841 DRSEERALLSA
-2852 LSTAHVQ
+2852 LSTVHVH
-2859 GVDVDWTPFFPGGRR
+2859 GVDVDWTSFFPGGRR
-2874 VDLPTYAFRHRNYW
+2874 VDLPTYAFRHRTYW
-2888 LAAEPGAAPGGDSG
+2888 LAPEPGAAPGGDSG

-2916 ELDADVAEAVTP
+2916 ELDANVAEAVTP
-2928 ALSAWYRRRHQRST
+2928 ALSAWYRRRHRQST
-2942 VDSWRYG
+2942 VESWRYG

-2974 ETGVVAGIAQ
+2974 EPGVVAGVAQ
-2984 TVIERGARLT
+2984 TIIERGARIT
-2994 PIRIDPLLPR
+2994 PVRIDPLLPR
-3004 AEFTERLREGL
+3004 AEFAARLRAAL
-3015 DGSEVDGVLSLLALA
+3015 AGSEVDGVLSLLALA
-3030 DGGQGAAAG
+3030 DGGHGVAAG
-3039 TATLLQALGDLGTS
+3039 TATLLQALGELGTT

-3064 AAGRAD
+3064 AAVRAD
-3070 RVEAPAQAEVWG
+3070 GVEAPVQAQVWG

-3100 LPADLDDRTR
+3100 LPAELDDRGR
-3110 TRLAAVLTGTEDEVA
+3110 ERLASVLAGTEDEIA

-3130 IFARRLER
+3130 VFARRLER
-3138 RSGTAVRGT
+3138 RSATAE
-3147 MPVTGALREEY
+3147 P
-3158 RSGTADPASQPR
+3158 
-3170 GTMPVTGAPWEEHR
+3170 
-3184 SGTAAPASQPRGTM
+3184 
-3198 PVTGA
+3198 
-3203 PWEEHRS
+3203 
-3210 GAADPASQ
+3210 
-3218 PRGTMPVTGALREE
+3218 
-3232 DRSGIA
+3232 
-3238 DPASQPPG
+3238 
-3246 TALVTGTQRPERR
+3246 
-3259 SAAGEAWQ
+3259 WQ
-3267 PRGTVLITGGTGALG
+3267 PRGTVLVTGGTGALG

-3292 GAERLVLLSRRGPDA
+3292 GAERLVLLSRRGPAA

-3313 RRELG
+3313 ERELT
-3318 ALGCDVSVVACDA
+3318 ALGCAVSIVACDA
-3331 ADREALAAVLPD
+3331 ADRAALAAVLPG

-3353 VLDDGVIDSLTPE
+3353 VLDDGVIESLTPE
-3366 RFDAVLRAKVTAA
+3366 RFDAVLRAKATAA
-3379 ENLAALTSDLDA
+3379 ENLAALTADLDA

-3454 LRAAGVGALEPG
+3454 LRAAGVGALDPG
-3466 LALDALT
+3466 LALDALAL
-3473 REAAADAPLA
+3473 EATAGAPLA

-3490 DVYLPALRAVRP
+3490 DAYLPALRAVRP
-3502 RPLFAGFGEPL
+3502 RPLFTGFGEPL
-3513 ANPEAEPAGLLS
+3513 EAPETPEPAGLLT
-3525 GLSEVDA
+3525 GLSEADA
-3532 SRKVLDLTRTHVA
+3532 ARNVLDLVRTHVA

-3555 VDAERAFS
+3555 VDAGRAFS

-3580 AATGLSLPATCV
+3580 AATGLNLPATLV

-3602 RHLHRELLGRLP
+3602 RNLHRELLGRHP
-3614 EPAGTGAAPVRED
+3614 EPVVAEPARTGTD

-3642 VATPEDLWRLV
+3642 VSTPEDLWRLV
-3653 ANGVDA
+3653 ADGVDA

-3687 RDGGFLDGA
+3687 REGGFLDTA
-3696 AEFDAAFFGISP
+3696 AEFDAGFFGISP

-3735 PHTVRGSRTG
+3735 PHSLRGSRTG

-3759 GSAGEEVGG
+3759 GAAGEEVGG

-3848 GRCKAFADAADG
+3848 GRCKAFAEAADG

-3911 QRVIRSALADAGLS
+3911 QRVIRAALADAGLS

-3939 KLGDPIEA
+3939 TLGDPIEA

-3956 DRETPLLLGSVK
+3956 DRAIPLLLGSVK

-3982 VIKMVMAMQHGVLP
+3982 VVKMVLAMQHGVLP
-3996 RTLHVDTPSSQ
+3996 RTLHVDAPSSH

-4017 LTEAREWTSDRPRRA
+4017 LTEPVPWPETGRARRA

-4045 VVLEA
+4045 LVLEA
-4050 GEPEPTSAVPQGL
+4050 GEPEPTAVAPSGL
-4063 TLWPLSAK
+4063 TLWPLSAR

-4076 HEQARRL
+4076 HDQARRL
-4083 RTAVGED
+4083 RAALGGG
-4090 APAVEV
+4090 APVAAV
-4096 GRTLAAG
+4096 GRTLATG
-4103 RAALEHRAVVVGD
+4103 RAALEHRAVVVGAGEEE
-4116 RDQLLAGLGDLD
+4116 LLAGLADLG
-4128 NAVRGTPIPG
+4128 NAVRGTATTG

-4161 RFPVFADAFDAVC
+4161 RFPVYADAFDAVC
-4174 AEFDGQLDASLREIV
+4174 AEFDGLLDASLREIV

-4235 VAAHV
+4235 AAAHV

-4248 ACTLVAARASLMQA
+4248 ACKLVAARASLMQA
-4262 LPEGGAMVS
+4262 LPAEGAMVS
-4271 IAAPESAITLTE
+4271 IAASEADIVLTE
-4283 GVSIAAVNGPESV
+4283 DVSIAAVNGPGSV
-4296 VISGDEAAVLEI
+4296 VISGDEAAVLAI
-4308 AAQFPK
+4308 AAEFAGRGVK
-4314 TKRLKVSHAFHSP
+4314 TKRLTVSHAFHSS

-4344 YHPAQIPVLSNVSGA
+4344 YHPAQIPVISNVSGA

-4374 ETVRFADGIATLE
+4374 EAVRFADGVATLE
-4387 AAGTNVFLELGP
+4387 TEGVTTFLELGP
-4399 DGVLSAMIGG
+4399 DGVLSALVGG
-4409 IAIPA
+4409 TAVPA
-4414 LRRDR
+4414 LRRDH

-4430 TAHVHG
+4430 TVHAHG
-4436 VAVDWAAFFP
+4436 VDVDWAAFYP
-4446 LARPVDLPT
+4446 PARPVDLPT

-4468 PAASTSEVDTE
+4468 PATPVSEVDAE
-4479 FWKAVESEDLESLGA
+4479 FWNAVEGEDLDSLGS

-4507 SALPAL
+4507 TALPAL
-4513 SGWRR
+4513 AGWRR
-4518 ETRASSDSW
+4518 ETTASADSW

-4536 RDTGGTVSGDWLFV
+4536 REPAAAVSGDWLFV
-4550 LPETLD
+4550 LPETVD
-4556 DPGAV
+4556 DPGAM

-4592 VEAKLAEEAS
+4592 VEAKLAEEGA
-4602 TPVGALSLLAFATGT
+4602 TPVGALSLLAFAAGA
-4617 PASAVAA
+4617 PGSAVAA

-4639 GVTAPLWCATRG
+4639 GVTARLWCATRG
-4651 AVATAD
+4651 AVATTD
-4657 REPVAD
+4657 DETVAD

-4684 GGLVDLPE
+4684 GGLVDLPGT
-4692 ALTAEDGERLCAA
+4692 LDAEDGERLCAV
-4705 LATGG
+4705 LAAGG
-4710 EEEIAVRT
+4710 EDEVTVRPG
-4718 TGVFARRLVRDTGS
+4718 GVFARRLVRDHRTG
-4732 SPQWTPNGTVL
+4732 PQWTPRGTVL
-4743 VTGGTGALGGHVTRW
+4743 VTGGTGALGGHVARW
-4758 LLDHGAEHVVLAGRR
+4758 LLDHGAEHVVLASRR
-4773 GGEAT
+4773 GGEAPG
-4778 DDRVTVVACDV
+4778 DRMTVVACDV
-4789 ADREAVATLL
+4789 ADRAAVAALL
-4799 AEHPVTAVVHAA
+4799 AEHPVSAVVHAA

-4820 TLTGARFAE
+4820 TLTGDRFAG
-4829 VLRAKVTGARILDEL
+4829 VLHAKVTGARILDEL

-4849 AFVLFSSLAGVVGA
+4849 AFVLFSSLAGAVGA

-4879 AQRRRASGR
+4879 AQRRRARGH
-4888 AAVSIAWGPWAGE
+4888 AAVSIAWGPWAGG
-4901 GMAAENAG
+4901 GMAAGNAD

-4921 AGAAAAL
+4921 AEAAAVL
-4928 SRITRSQVVA
+4928 GRVTRSQVVA
-4938 DIDWDTYPATR
+4938 DIDWDTYPSSR
-4949 PFFAEL
+4949 PLYAEL
-4955 APAAPVVEAPPGL
+4955 APVAPVAEAPVGL
-4968 GERLAGLSAAD
+4968 AGRLAGLPAAD
-4979 AGDLVLDV
+4979 AGELVLDV

-5004 APDRAFSETGFTS
+5004 APERAFSETGFTS

-5027 DRLTGLNLPAT
+5027 DRVTGLDLPAT
-5038 LVFDHPSPSALARH
+5038 LVFDHPSPSALARY
-5052 LTAELREDERGVDGL
+5052 LTAELRDDEPRGVDGL
-5067 LDELG
+5067 LAELG
-5072 RVGATLG
+5072 RAGAALG

-5085 VAERLRLLT
+5085 VAEQLRLLT

>member
-1 MAEQDKLLEYLKR
+1 MSEQDKLLEYLKR

-19 HRTRQRLQAAEAA
+19 HQTRQRLQAAEAA

-49 VDSPED
+49 VSSPED

-66 MTGFPE
+66 MSGFPE

-80 MYGAEGT
+80 MYGAEGA

-99 SFDPGLF
+99 CFDPGLF

-157 SSTLQ
+157 SSTLRT
-162 AAAGSEGYLLTGE
+162 AAGSEGYLLTGE

-190 EGPSVTVDTACSS
+190 EGPSITVDTACSS

-254 FADAADGTGWGEGVG
+254 FADAADGTGWGEGAG

-274 KLSDAQRNGHRVLGV
+274 RLADARRNGHEILGV

-314 VIRTALSNAGLS
+314 VIRAALANAGLS

-361 GRPLWLGALKSNIG
+361 DRPLWLGALKSNIG

-395 EVLPRT
+395 ELLPRT

-416 AVSLLTS
+416 AVELLTS
-423 PQPWPRR
+423 ARPWPAG

-436 GVSAFGVSGTNVH
+436 GISAFGVSGTNVH
-449 VIVEEAPP
+449 LIVEEAPP
-457 AVVDPAAPPAGGL
+457 AVSPPPAAPAVGL

-477 ASDAALRAQ
+477 ASDAAVRSQ
-486 ARQLLDADPDPVDG
+486 ARRLLAADPDPVDG
-500 GYSLAVTRARLA
+500 GYSLAITRAGLGH
-512 RRAVVLGSDRDSL
+512 RAVVLGSDRDSL
-525 RAGLSRLEDAVVGT
+525 RDGLTRLAEGEAVVGT

-559 MGLGLYERFPVYAA
+559 MGRGLYERFPVYAS
-573 AFDEVCAHFDPSLR
+573 AFDAVLAHFDPSLR
-587 AAFDDAALLDRTE
+587 EAFDDAEMLDRTE

-606 FAVEVALF
+606 FALEVALF
-614 RLVSSLGVR
+614 RLVESFGVR

-642 VLSLEDS
+642 VLSLEDA

-662 LPAGGAMVSI
+662 LPSGGAMVSI

-677 AIVLTEGVS
+677 EIVLTDGVS
-686 IAAVNGPESVVISG
+686 VAAVNGPESVVISG
-700 DEAAVLEIAAQFP
+700 DEAAVLAIAAKFP

-718 SVSHAF
+718 KVSHAF

-733 DDFRAVAE
+733 AEFRAVAE
-741 SLTYHPAEIP
+741 TLTYHPAEIP
-751 VLSNVSGALASSF
+751 VLSNVSGALAEPF

-769 VRHVRETVRFAD
+769 VRHVRETVRFSD
-781 GVSTL
+781 GISSL
-786 EAAGVGFFLE
+786 SAEGVGVFLE

-801 VLSAMVGGTAVP
+801 VLSSMVPGGAVP
-813 VLRRDR
+813 ALRRDR
-819 SEERALLTALS
+819 DEERALLSALS
-830 TAHVH
+830 TVHAH
-835 GVDVDWTPFFPGG
+835 GVKVDWTPFFPGG
-848 RRIDLPSYAFQRE
+848 RRVDLPTYAFQRE
-861 RFWPRGGVAHGDAGS
+861 RFWPRGGAAQGDAGS

-904 LSVETQPWLAG
+904 LSLETQPWLAG

-941 CDVVDELTLEA
+941 CEVVEELTLEA
-952 PLVLPARGGVAVQV
+952 PLVLPARGGVAVQL
-966 FVGPPDGTGRRE
+966 FVGPPDGAGRRE
-978 LTLYSRQDDGA
+978 LTLHARPDDGA
-989 APGQDTWTRH
+989 APGQDEWIRH
-999 ASGLLASGAQQAP
+999 ASGLLATGVAQATE
-1012 ALTEWPPPGA
+1012 LTEWPPA
-1022 DRVPTDGLYDQLEA
+1022 DAERVPFDGLYDQLA
-1036 LGFTYGPAFHGLG
+1036 GIGFTYGPAFQGLQ

-1062 KLPEEC
+1062 RLPEKYRED
-1068 HPEAAAFGLHPAL
+1068 AAAFGLHPAL
-1081 LDAALHPLGLAAPS
+1081 LDAALHPLGLAAP
-1095 APNTTAGTASVGGA
+1095 ATTGTAGAGTAAPVSGANQPAVGA
-1109 AAAAGTASAGGA
+1109 AVAASAPA
-1121 AAPGTASAA
+1121 AAP
-1130 GAAAPGTAS
+1130 
-1139 AGGAAAA
+1139 
-1146 PGTASAGGA
+1146 
-1155 AATPGTS
+1155 TS
-1162 RPVAGGMPFSW
+1162 PAAGGMPFSW
-1173 SGVTLHAA
+1173 SGVTLHAT
-1181 GATALRVRLSPAGDN
+1181 GATALRVHLAPAGDN
-1196 AVSVAVCDQTGGPV
+1196 AVSLAVHDQSGGPV
-1210 ASIESLTLRPLSPTA
+1210 ASVDSLVLRPFST
-1225 APAQDGSLFRL
+1225 APARNDSLFRL
-1236 DQTPVAAGARAEAVV
+1236 DHIPVPAGPRTDAVV
-1251 LGRGD
+1251 LGPD
-1256 FGLPGVSDMDTDA
+1256 PFHLDLPSVSDVDTDA
-1269 DLVFAPIDAD
+1269 PLVFAAVDSPDV
-1279 DIRQATHE
+1279 RTSTHR
-1287 ALTLVQTWLAAERP
+1287 ALALVQTWLAADRP
-1301 GRLVLVTRHA
+1301 GRLVVVTRDA
-1311 DTDPSAAAA
+1311 GSDPAAAA
-1320 RGLVRSAQTEHPGR
+1320 AQGLVRSAQSEHPGR
-1334 FQLLDLDDSPSPDL
+1334 FQLLDLDHTPPPDL

-1357 DVRDGVFTA
+1357 AVRDGVFVA
-1366 PRLARAHSGA
+1366 PRLVRVHA
-1376 LTIPGEPWRLTTTG
+1376 LTVPTAPWRLTATG

-1396 TLQPQPE
+1396 ALRPEPPQPLE
-1403 NKLAKGEVRVAVRAA
+1403 PGQVRVAVRAA
-1418 GINFRDVLIALGMY
+1418 GVNFRDVLIALGMY

-1447 TEVAPD
+1447 TEAAPD
-1453 VTGVAVGD
+1453 VDGLAVGD
-1461 RVFGLFTGAFGPH
+1461 RVFGLFTGAFGPTV
-1474 AVTDARLLV
+1474 VTDARLLV

-1510 LGHLEA
+1510 LGGLEA

-1537 RSANAEVFA
+1537 RWTGAEVFA
-1546 TASPAKQDAVRAL
+1546 TASPAKHEAVRAL
-1559 GVTHIASSRDLEF
+1559 GVEHIASSRDLEF
-1572 AKRFTETDVVLNSLT
+1572 ATRFPAVDVVLNSLT
-1587 GPFIDASLDLLKPG
+1587 GPFTDASLGLLTPG

-1611 LRDPAGV
+1611 LRDPEGV

-1632 IQEILR
+1632 IREILR
-1638 TLLTLFAD
+1638 HLLALFAD
-1646 KKLRPLPTK
+1646 GALAHLPTR

-1685 PDPGG
+1685 PDPDG

-1713 GVKHLLLVSRRGP
+1713 GVRNLLLTSRRGL
-1726 DAPGAAGL
+1726 DAPGAAEL
-1734 VTELTALGADVRVA
+1734 VAELTAGGATVRVE
-1748 SCDVA
+1748 SCDVT
-1753 DRAELAALLGPVHLT
+1753 DRAALEALLGSVNLT

-1779 GVVESLTPE
+1779 GVIDALTPD
-1788 RIDAVL
+1788 RIDAVVR
-1794 GPKVD
+1794 PKVD

-1804 HELTRDRDLAWFALY
+1804 HELTRGRDLAWFALY

-1841 DALAARR
+1841 DALATRR
-1848 RADGLPGVSLA
+1848 RAEGLPGVSLA
-1859 WGQWAEASGMTAAL
+1859 WGQWAEASGMTGTL
-1873 DDEDLSRIARSGIG
+1873 GDEDLSRIARSGIG
-1887 ALGTAE
+1887 ALGTAD
-1893 ALALFDAAQVAG
+1893 ALSLFDAALVAG
-1905 AACVVPVRVD
+1905 AGCVVPVRVD

-1935 VRTRRAAGLPSG
+1935 VRTRRAAGPAAG
-1947 TDGLAAK
+1947 TDGLAAR
-1954 LAGLSADDV
+1954 LAGLGGDDV

-1980 HDGADAVEPAKAF
+1980 HDGADAVEPQKAF

-2027 SPQALTALLQAELAG
+2027 NPQALAALLQAEFAG
-2042 DAGPATTAAITTVT
+2042 GAEPATTRAVTTVA
-2056 DGDPIAIVAMS
+2056 DDDPIAIVAMS

-2078 DLWRLVETGRDALTA
+2078 ELWRLVETGRDALTP
-2093 LPADRGW
+2093 LPAGRGW
-2100 DLAALDAAEGGFVHD
+2100 DLAALGAAEGGFVHD

-2214 SIDTA
+2214 SVDTA

-2229 AAQALRRGEC
+2229 AVQALRHGEC

-2299 RHGHEVLAL
+2299 RNGHEVLAL

-2322 LTAPNGPSQQRVIRA
+2322 LTAPNGPAQQRVIRA

-2369 LLATYGQDRST
+2369 LLDTYGQDREE

-2395 AAAGIAGVIKVVMA
+2395 AAAGVAGVIKVVMA
-2409 LRHGVLPRT
+2409 LRHGVLPKT
-2418 LHVDAPSSRVDW
+2418 LHVDAPSSRIDW

-2440 ARRWPETGRPRRAGV
+2440 ARRWPETGRPRRAGI

-2467 IIEQAPAAP
+2467 IIEQAPATPPEPERAAP
-2476 PSSKRPEEPGTIPW
+2476 SGVVPW
-2490 LLSARDADALAA
+2490 LLSARDAEALTA

-2508 AHVEAHPSLSPVDV
+2508 AHVEARPELAPVDV
-2522 GFSLLNSRAALE
+2522 AFSLTERAALE
-2534 HRAVVVGGSLEELLV
+2534 HRAVVFGRDRDELLA
-2549 ALESP
+2549 ALENP

-2570 TGQGAQRVGMGLGLY
+2570 TGQGAQRVGMGRGLY
-2585 ERFPVYAAAFD
+2585 DRFPVYAEAFD
-2596 AVLAHFDPALRAAF
+2596 AVLAHFGPDLREAF
-2610 DDAALLDRT
+2610 DNAALLDRT
-2619 EFTQPALFAVE
+2619 EFTQPALFAME
-2630 VALFRLVESF
+2630 VALFRLVSSF

-2649 HSIGELVAAHVAG
+2649 HSIGEISAAHVAG
-2662 VLSLADA
+2662 VLSLEDA
-2669 CTLVAARA
+2669 CRLVSARA

-2692 AAPESAIVLT
+2692 AAPESEIVLT
-2702 EGVSIAAANGPES
+2702 EGVSIAAVNGPES
-2715 VVISGEESEVLAIA
+2715 VVISGDEAAVLAIA
-2729 AEFAERGVKTKR
+2729 AKFPKIKR
-2741 LAVSHAFHSPLMDP
+2741 LSVSHAFHSPLMDP

-2764 ESLTYH
+2764 ETLTYH
-2770 PAQIP
+2770 PAEIP
-2775 VLSNVSGALASSFTA
+2775 VLSNVSGALAEPFTA

-2802 FADGVSTLE
+2802 FADGVATLKT
-2811 SAGVGFFLELGPD
+2811 AGADVFLELGPD
-2824 GVLSAMVGG
+2824 GVLSAMVDGL
-2833 TAVPVLRR
+2833 AIPALRR
-2841 DRSEERALLTA
+2841 DRDEERALLTA
-2852 LSTAHVQ
+2852 LSTAHVH
-2859 GVDVDWTPFFPGGRR
+2859 GVELDWTPFAPGGRR
-2874 VDLPTYAFRHRNYW
+2874 VGLPTYAFRHRNYW

-2916 ELDADVAEAVTP
+2916 ELAEDVAEAVTP
-2928 ALSAWYRRRHQRST
+2928 ALSAWYRQRTQKST

-2949 IAWRPVS
+2949 VTWRPVS
-2956 PDAAA
+2956 PETAA
-2961 LTGHWLLVVPEAG
+2961 LTGHWLLVVPEAV
-2974 ETGVVAGIAQ
+2974 EPGVVASIAQ
-2984 TVIERGARLT
+2984 TMLERGARIT
-2994 PIRIDPLLPR
+2994 PVRIDPLLPR
-3004 AEFTERLREGL
+3004 AEFAEHLRAAVERSEV
-3015 DGSEVDGVLSLLALA
+3015 DGSEAAAGVALDGVVSSATPTDDSRTAAPLDSRGAAAGAALDGVLSLLALA
-3030 DGGQGAAAG
+3030 DGGRGVAAG
-3039 TATLLQALGDLGTS
+3039 TATLLQALGDLKAG

-3064 AAGRAD
+3064 AATRAD
-3070 RVEAPAQAEVWG
+3070 RVEAPVQAQVWG

-3100 LPADLDDRTR
+3100 LPAELDDRGR

-3130 IFARRLER
+3130 VFARRLER
-3138 RSGTAVRGT
+3138 RSAT
-3147 MPVTGALREEY
+3147 
-3158 RSGTADPASQPR
+3158 PA
-3170 GTMPVTGAPWEEHR
+3170 
-3184 SGTAAPASQPRGTM
+3184 
-3198 PVTGA
+3198 
-3203 PWEEHRS
+3203 
-3210 GAADPASQ
+3210 
-3218 PRGTMPVTGALREE
+3218 
-3232 DRSGIA
+3232 
-3238 DPASQPPG
+3238 
-3246 TALVTGTQRPERR
+3246 
-3259 SAAGEAWQ
+3259 EAWR
-3267 PRGTVLITGGTGALG
+3267 PCGTVLVTGGTGALG
-3282 AQVARRLAAG
+3282 AQVARRLAAN
-3292 GAERLVLLSRRGPDA
+3292 GAERLVLLSRRGPAA
-3307 PGAADL
+3307 PGAAAL
-3313 RRELG
+3313 ERELTS
-3318 ALGCDVSVVACDA
+3318 LGCAVSIVACDA
-3331 ADREALAAVLPD
+3331 ADRDALAAVLPG

-3353 VLDDGVIDSLTPE
+3353 VLDDGVIESLTPD
-3366 RFDAVLRAKVTAA
+3366 RFDAVLRAKAIAA
-3379 ENLAALTSDLDA
+3379 ENLSALTAGLDA

-3443 MAAGDAEARRR
+3443 MAAGDAETRRR
-3454 LRAAGVGALEPG
+3454 LRAAGVGTLEPG

-3473 REAAADAPLA
+3473 LEAAADAPVA

-3502 RPLFAGFGEPL
+3502 RPLFTAFAEPL
-3513 ANPEAEPAGLLS
+3513 ESPAAKEPAGVLT
-3525 GLSEVDA
+3525 GLSEEDGV
-3532 SRKVLDLTRTHVA
+3532 RKVLDLTRTHVA
-3545 AVLGYPDAAA
+3545 AVLGYSDAAA

-3580 AATGLSLPATCV
+3580 AATGLSLPATLV

-3602 RHLHRELLGRLP
+3602 RHLHRELLGRHP
-3614 EPAGTGAAPVRED
+3614 EPAGAGPAPVRAD

-3653 ANGVDA
+3653 ADGVDA

-3674 YDPDPGKSGHSYV
+3674 YDADPGKSGHSYV
-3687 RDGGFLDGA
+3687 RDGGFLDTA

-3735 PHTVRGSRTG
+3735 PQSLRGSRTG

-3759 GSAGEEVGG
+3759 GTAAEEVGG

-3876 DARRNGHRVLAV
+3876 DARRHGHQVLAV

-3911 QRVIRSALADAGLS
+3911 QRVIRAALADAGLS

-3956 DRETPLLLGSVK
+3956 DRPFPLLLGSVK

-3982 VIKMVMAMQHGVLP
+3982 VIKMVLAMRHGVLP
-3996 RTLHVDTPSSQ
+3996 RTLHVDAPSSQ

-4017 LTEAREWTSDRPRRA
+4017 LTEATPWPETGRARRA

-4045 VVLEA
+4045 LVLEA
-4050 GEPEPTSAVPQGL
+4050 GEPEPAAPVHNGL

-4071 DEQTL
+4071 DEQAL

-4083 RTAVGED
+4083 RAALGED
-4090 APAVEV
+4090 VPVAEV
-4096 GRTLAAG
+4096 GRTLATG

-4128 NAVRGTPIPG
+4128 NAVRGTAVPG

-4174 AEFDGQLDASLREIV
+4174 AEFDGLLDASLREIV

-4204 ALFAV
+4204 ALFAI

-4240 AGVLTLPD
+4240 AGVLSLAD
-4248 ACTLVAARASLMQA
+4248 ACRLVAARASLMQA
-4262 LPEGGAMVS
+4262 LPAGGAMVS
-4271 IAAPESAITLTE
+4271 IAAPESAVTLTK

-4296 VISGDEAAVLEI
+4296 VLSGDEAAVLEI
-4308 AAQFPK
+4308 AAEFAGRGVK
-4314 TKRLKVSHAFHSP
+4314 TKRLTVSHAFHSS

-4334 EFRAVAETLT
+4334 EFRAVAETLE
-4344 YHPAQIPVLSNVSGA
+4344 YHPAEIPVLSNVSGA

-4374 ETVRFADGIATLE
+4374 ETVRFADGISTLE
-4387 AAGTNVFLELGP
+4387 AAGVSTFLELGP
-4399 DGVLSAMIGG
+4399 DGVLSAMVG
-4409 IAIPA
+4409 ASAVPA

-4419 SEERALLTALS
+4419 GEERALLTALS
-4430 TAHVHG
+4430 TVHARG
-4436 VAVDWAAFFP
+4436 VDVDWAAFYP
-4446 LARPVDLPT
+4446 PARPVDLPT
-4455 YPFRR
+4455 YPFQRR
-4460 QRFWPEPA
+4460 RFWPEPA
-4468 PAASTSEVDTE
+4468 PAAPMSEVDTE
-4479 FWKAVESEDLESLGA
+4479 FWTAVEGEDLDSLGA
-4494 LLGLDGDQRAAIA
+4494 LLGLDGDQRAAVA

-4518 ETRASSDSW
+4518 ETRASSDAW

-4536 RDTGGTVSGDWLFV
+4536 PETTAAVSGDWLFV

-4556 DPGAV
+4556 DPSAA

-4592 VEAKLAEEAS
+4592 VEAKLAEEGS
-4602 TPVGALSLLAFATGT
+4602 TPVGALSLLAFAAGT

-4639 GVTAPLWCATRG
+4639 GVGAPLWCATRG

-4657 REPVAD
+4657 DQPVAE

-4684 GGLVDLPE
+4684 GGLVDLPDT
-4692 ALTAEDGERLCAA
+4692 LSGDDGERLCAV
-4705 LATGG
+4705 LAAGG
-4710 EEEIAVRT
+4710 EDEVAVRP
-4718 TGVFARRLVRDTGS
+4718 TGVFARRLVRDHRSG
-4732 SPQWTPNGTVL
+4732 PQWTPRGTVL

-4758 LLDHGAEHVVLAGRR
+4758 LLDHGAGHVVLASRR
-4773 GGEAT
+4773 GGEAP
-4778 DDRVTVVACDV
+4778 DDRVTAVACDV
-4789 ADREAVATLL
+4789 ADRDAVAALL
-4799 AEHPVTAVVHAA
+4799 AEHRISAVVHAA

-4820 TLTGARFAE
+4820 TLTGDRFAE

-4849 AFVLFSSLAGVVGA
+4849 AFVLFSSLAGAFGA

-4888 AAVSIAWGPWAGE
+4888 AAVAIAWGPWAGD
-4901 GMAAENAG
+4901 GMAAGNAD

-4921 AGAAAAL
+4921 AEAAAAL
-4928 SRITRSQVVA
+4928 GRSTRSQVVA
-4938 DIDWDTYPATR
+4938 DIDWDTYPSAR
-4949 PFFAEL
+4949 PLYAEL
-4955 APAAPVVEAPPGL
+4955 APAAPVAEAPAGL
-4968 GERLAGLSAAD
+4968 GDRLAGLSAAD

-5027 DRLTGLNLPAT
+5027 DRVTGLNLPAT
-5038 LVFDHPSPSALARH
+5038 LIFDHPSPAALARH
-5052 LTAELREDERGVDGL
+5052 LTAELRDDEPAPQGVDGL
-5067 LDELG
+5067 IEELS
-5072 RVGATLG
+5072 RVGAALDA
-5079 EADRVR
+5079 ADRAR
-5085 VAERLRLLT
+5085 VADQLRLLT

-5101 AAPSL
+5101 AAPGL
-5106 ESASDEEMF
+5106 ETASDEEMF

>member
-1 MAEQDKLLEYLKR
+1 MSEQDKLLEYLKR

-19 HRTRQRLQAAEAA
+19 HQTRQRLQAAEAA

-49 VDSPED
+49 VASPED
-55 LWDLVAGGTDA
+55 LWDLVATGTDA
-66 MTGFPE
+66 MSGFPD

-80 MYGAEGT
+80 MYGEEGT

-92 GFVHDAA
+92 GFVPDAA
-99 SFDPGLF
+99 RFDPGLF

-162 AAAGSEGYLLTGE
+162 SAAGSEGYLLTGE

-269 MVLLE
+269 MILLE
-274 KLSDAQRNGHRVLGV
+274 KLSDARRNGHRILGV

-314 VIRTALSNAGLS
+314 VIRQALANAGLS

-361 GRPLWLGALKSNIG
+361 DRPLWLGALKSNIG

-381 GIAGVIKMVLALRH
+381 GIAGVIKMVMALRH
-395 EVLPRT
+395 EILPRT

-416 AVSLLTS
+416 AVELLTE
-423 PQPWPRR
+423 PRPWPAG
-430 DSPRRA
+430 DGPRRA

-449 VIVEEAPP
+449 VIVEEAPAAEAP
-457 AVVDPAAPPAGGL
+457 EPAAPSAGL
-470 LPWVISG
+470 LPWVLSG
-477 ASDAALRAQ
+477 ASDAALREQAQ
-486 ARQLLDADPDPVDG
+486 RLLAADPDPVDG
-500 GYSLAVTRARLA
+500 GYSLAVTRAALA
-512 RRAVVLGSDRDSL
+512 RRAVVLGADREEL
-525 RAGLSRLEDAVVGT
+525 RSGLERIEDAITGT

-559 MGLGLYERFPVYAA
+559 MGQGLYARFPVYAE
-573 AFDEVCAHFDPSLR
+573 AFDAVLAHFDPALR

-614 RLVSSLGVR
+614 RLVESFGVR

-642 VLSLEDS
+642 VLTLADA

-677 AIVLTEGVS
+677 EITLTEGVS
-686 IAAVNGPESVVISG
+686 IAAVNTPDSVVISG
-700 DEAAVLEIAAQFP
+700 EESAVLAIAAQFP

-718 SVSHAF
+718 TVSHAF

-733 DDFRAVAE
+733 EEFRAVAE
-741 SLTYHPAEIP
+741 SLTYHPAAIP
-751 VLSNVSGALASSF
+751 VISNVSGALAEPF
-764 TAEYW
+764 TADYW
-769 VRHVRETVRFAD
+769 VRHVREAVRFAD
-781 GVSTL
+781 GVATL
-786 EAAGVGFFLE
+786 KSEGARIFLE

-801 VLSAMVGGTAVP
+801 VLSAMVDGTAISA
-813 VLRRDR
+813 LRRERDD
-819 SEERALLTALS
+819 ERALLTALS
-830 TAHVH
+830 TVHVH
-835 GVDVDWTPFFPGG
+835 GVDVDWAEFYPGG
-848 RRIDLPSYAFQRE
+848 RRVDLPCYAFQRE

-876 LGLGALDHPLLGA
+876 LGLGGLDHPLLGA

-904 LSVETQPWLAG
+904 LSLETQPWLAG

-941 CDVVDELTLEA
+941 CDLVDELTLEA
-952 PLVLPARGGVAVQV
+952 PLVLPERGGVAIQV
-966 FVGPPDGTGRRE
+966 FVGPADGAGRRE
-978 LTLYSRQDDGA
+978 LTLHSRPDDGA
-989 APGQDTWTRH
+989 TPGQDTDTWTRH
-999 ASGLLASGAQQAP
+999 AGGLLATGAPP
-1012 ALTEWPPPGA
+1012 AAELAEWPPPGA
-1022 DRVPTDGLYDQLEA
+1022 ERVPTDGLYDGLA
-1036 LGFTYGPAFHGLG
+1036 GLGFTYGPAFHGLRT
-1049 AVWRRGEETFAEV
+1049 VWRRGEDTFAEV
-1062 KLPEEC
+1062 TLPEEYQ
-1068 HPEAAAFGLHPAL
+1068 PDAAAFGLHPAL

-1095 APNTTAGTASVGGA
+1095 DTA
-1109 AAAAGTASAGGA
+1109 AAQSGA
-1121 AAPGTASAA
+1121 T
-1130 GAAAPGTAS
+1130 
-1139 AGGAAAA
+1139 
-1146 PGTASAGGA
+1146 
-1155 AATPGTS
+1155 
-1162 RPVAGGMPFSW
+1162 GGMPFSW
-1173 SGVTLHAA
+1173 SGVALHAS

-1196 AVSVAVCDQTGGPV
+1196 AVAVTVHDQSGGPV
-1210 ASIESLTLRPLSPTA
+1210 ATVDSLVLRPISGAAA
-1225 APAQDGSLFRL
+1225 APAQSGSLFRL
-1236 DQTPVAAGARAEAVV
+1236 DRTVVAAGPALDAVA
-1251 LGRGD
+1251 LGPD
-1256 FGLPGVSDMDTDA
+1256 TFGLGLPLTANLDTDA
-1269 DLVFAPIDAD
+1269 ALVFATLAAAATSV
-1279 DIRQATHE
+1279 QAATHR
-1287 ALTLVQTWLAAERP
+1287 ALALVQDWLAADRP
-1301 GRLVLVTRHA
+1301 GRLVVVTRDA
-1311 DTDPSAAAA
+1311 DTDPAAAA
-1320 RGLVRSAQTEHPGR
+1320 VQGLVRSAQSEHPGR
-1334 FQLLDLDDSPSPDL
+1334 FQLLDLDGSPRPDL
-1348 ATLPAEPQV
+1348 TTLPATEPQLA
-1357 DVRDGVFTA
+1357 VREGKFTA
-1366 PRLARAHSGA
+1366 PRLVRAHSGA
-1376 LTIPGEPWRLTTTG
+1376 LAIPGESWRLTTAG

-1396 TLQPQPE
+1396 TLTPE
-1403 NKLAKGEVRVAVRAA
+1403 PGRELGRGEVRVAVRAA

-1447 TEVAPD
+1447 TEVAPG
-1453 VTGVAVGD
+1453 VTGLAPGD
-1461 RVFGLFTGAFGPH
+1461 RVMGLFTGAFGPT

-1483 PVPDGWTFAQAA
+1483 PVPAGWTFAEAA

-1510 LGHLEA
+1510 LGGLEA

-1537 RSANAEVFA
+1537 RTKNAEVFA
-1546 TASPAKQDAVRAL
+1546 TASPAKHDAVRAL
-1559 GVTHIASSRDLEF
+1559 GVTNIASSRDLEF
-1572 AKRFTETDVVLNSLT
+1572 SHRFLAATEGRGVDVVLNSLT
-1587 GPFIDASLDLLKPG
+1587 GSFVDASFDLLPRG

-1611 LRDPAGV
+1611 LRDPAARDGV
-1618 TYLPFDLGDPGPDR
+1618 AYLPFDLGDPGPDR

-1638 TLLTLFAD
+1638 DLLALFGNRR
-1646 KKLRPLPTK
+1646 LTPLPVK
-1655 VWDVVRAPDAFRFIS
+1655 AWDVVRAPDAFRFIS

-1685 PDPGG
+1685 PDPDS

-1705 ARHLVTAH
+1705 ARHLVTTH
-1713 GVKHLLLVSRRGP
+1713 GVRHLLLTSRRGAA
-1726 DAPGAAGL
+1726 APGAAEL
-1734 VTELTALGADVRVA
+1734 VAELTALGADVRVE
-1748 SCDVA
+1748 SCDVT
-1753 DRAELAALLGPVHLT
+1753 DRAALAALLDSVPLT
-1768 GVVHTAGVLDD
+1768 GIVHTAGVLDD
-1779 GVVESLTPE
+1779 GVVGSLTPG
-1788 RIDAVL
+1788 RLDAVV

-1828 AGQANYA
+1828 AGQGNYA

-1841 DALAARR
+1841 DALAAQRR
-1848 RADGLPGVSLA
+1848 EQGLPGVSLA
-1859 WGQWAEASGMTAAL
+1859 WGQWAEASGMTGTL

-1887 ALGTAE
+1887 ALGTEE

-1905 AACVVPVRVD
+1905 AGSVVPVRVD

-1924 HLPALWHGLVR
+1924 HLPTLWHSLVR
-1935 VRTRRAAGLPSG
+1935 VRTRRAAGPVPG
-1947 TDGLAAK
+1947 VEGLAAK

-1980 HDGADAVEPAKAF
+1980 HDGAEAVEPAKAF

-2018 PATVIFDHP
+2018 PATITFDHP
-2027 SPQALTALLQAELAG
+2027 NPQALAALLQAELAG
-2042 DAGPATTAAITTVT
+2042 DAAPGTPAVVTTVV
-2056 DGDPIAIVAMS
+2056 DDDPIAIVAMS

-2078 DLWRLVETGRDALTA
+2078 ELWQLVETGRDALTA

-2191 TGNATSVVSGRVSYT
+2191 TGNATSVISGRVSYT

-2214 SIDTA
+2214 SVDTA

-2229 AAQALRRGEC
+2229 AVQALRRGEC

-2260 RQGGLASD
+2260 RQGGLSSD
-2268 GRCKAFAEA
+2268 SRCKAFAES

-2299 RHGHEVLAL
+2299 RNGHEILAV

-2343 LAPSEVDAVEAHGT
+2343 LAPSEVDMVEAHGT

-2369 LLATYGQDRST
+2369 LLATYGQDREE

-2395 AAAGIAGVIKVVMA
+2395 AAAGVAGVIKVVMA
-2409 LRHGVLPRT
+2409 LRNGVLPQT
-2418 LHVDAPSSRVDW
+2418 LHVDAPSSRIDW
-2430 ESGAIELLTD
+2430 ESGAVELLTEG
-2440 ARRWPETGRPRRAGV
+2440 RRWPENGHPRRAGI

-2467 IIEQAPAAP
+2467 IIEQAPEVVVAEP
-2476 PSSKRPEEPGTIPW
+2476 ERPEPGVVPW

-2508 AHVEAHPSLSPVDV
+2508 THVEARPSLSPVDV
-2522 GFSLLNSRAALE
+2522 GHSLAHSRAALD
-2534 HRAVVVGGSLEELLV
+2534 HRMVVLGQDRAELLAALDTPV
-2549 ALESP
+2549 A
-2554 PVTGVARP
+2554 TGIARP

-2570 TGQGAQRVGMGLGLY
+2570 TGQGAQRAGMGQDLY
-2585 ERFPVYAAAFD
+2585 ARFPVYAEAFD
-2596 AVLAHFDPALRAAF
+2596 AVLAHFDPALRAALA
-2610 DDAALLDRT
+2610 DAELLNRT

-2649 HSIGELVAAHVAG
+2649 HSIGEISAAHVAG
-2662 VLSLADA
+2662 VLSLDDA
-2669 CTLVAARA
+2669 CRLVAARA

-2683 PPGGAMVSI
+2683 PAGGAMVSI
-2692 AAPESAIVLT
+2692 AAPESDIVLT
-2702 EGVSIAAANGPES
+2702 EGVSIAAVNGPES
-2715 VVISGEESEVLAIA
+2715 VVVSGDESAVLDIA
-2729 AEFAERGVKTKR
+2729 AEFAARGVKTKR
-2741 LAVSHAFHSPLMDP
+2741 LSVSHAFHSPLMDP
-2755 MLSDFRAVA
+2755 MLEDFRAVA
-2764 ESLTYH
+2764 ETLNHRSAT
-2770 PAQIP
+2770 IP
-2775 VLSNVSGALASSFTA
+2775 VISNVSGALAEPFTA
-2790 DYWVRHVRETVR
+2790 DYWVRHVREAVR
-2802 FADGVSTLE
+2802 FADGISTLQA
-2811 SAGVGFFLELGPD
+2811 AGADVFLELGPD
-2824 GVLSAMVGG
+2824 GVLSAMVPGIAIP
-2833 TAVPVLRR
+2833 TLRR
-2841 DRSEERALLTA
+2841 DRDEERALLTA
-2852 LSTAHVQ
+2852 LSTAHVH
-2859 GVDVDWTPFFPGGRR
+2859 GVDVDWAPFFPGGRR
-2874 VDLPTYAFRHRNYW
+2874 VDLPTYAFRHRRYW
-2888 LAAEPGAAPGGDSG
+2888 LASEQQSGVTPGGDSG
-2902 FWDVVR
+2902 FWDVVA
-2908 SGKLAAEL
+2908 SGKLATEL
-2916 ELDADVAEAVTP
+2916 ELDDDVAAAVTP
-2928 ALSAWYRRRHQRST
+2928 ALSAWYRRRHQEST

-2949 IAWRPVS
+2949 VAWRPVTQDVPAS
-2956 PDAAA
+2956 A
-2961 LTGHWLLVVPEAG
+2961 GHWLLVVPESR
-2974 ETGVVAGIAQ
+2974 ETGVVGGVAQ
-2984 TVIERGARLT
+2984 TIIERGGRVT
-2994 PIRIDPLLPR
+2994 PVRIDPLTPR
-3004 AEFTERLREGL
+3004 EEFGERVAEAL

-3030 DGGQGAAAG
+3030 DGGRGVAAG
-3039 TATLLQALGDLGTS
+3039 TATLLQLGLG

-3064 AAGRAD
+3064 AAVRAD
-3070 RVEAPAQAEVWG
+3070 RVEAPVQAQVWG

-3087 AMEYPQ
+3087 AMEYAQ

-3100 LPADLDDRTR
+3100 LPAELDDRGR
-3110 TRLAAVLTGTEDEVA
+3110 ERLAAVLAGAEDEVA
-3125 LRPSG
+3125 LRASG
-3130 IFARRLER
+3130 VFARRLER
-3138 RSGTAVRGT
+3138 RAATSG
-3147 MPVTGALREEY
+3147 E
-3158 RSGTADPASQPR
+3158 
-3170 GTMPVTGAPWEEHR
+3170 
-3184 SGTAAPASQPRGTM
+3184 
-3198 PVTGA
+3198 
-3203 PWEEHRS
+3203 
-3210 GAADPASQ
+3210 
-3218 PRGTMPVTGALREE
+3218 
-3232 DRSGIA
+3232 I
-3238 DPASQPPG
+3238 
-3246 TALVTGTQRPERR
+3246 
-3259 SAAGEAWQ
+3259 WQ
-3267 PRGTVLITGGTGALG
+3267 PRGTVLVTGGTGALG
-3282 AQVARRLAAG
+3282 AQVARRLATG
-3292 GAERLVLLSRRGPDA
+3292 GAERLVLLSRRGPAA
-3307 PGAADL
+3307 PGAA
-3313 RRELG
+3313 ELESELT
-3318 ALGCDVSVVACDA
+3318 ALGCEVEIVACDA
-3331 ADREALAAVLPD
+3331 ADRAALAAVLPD
-3343 DLRAVVHAAG
+3343 DLRAVVHTAG
-3353 VLDDGVIDSLTPE
+3353 VLDDGVIESLTPE
-3366 RFDAVLRAKVTAA
+3366 RFDAVLRAKATAA
-3379 ENLAALTSDLDA
+3379 ENLAALTGNLDA

-3418 ALAQQRHA
+3418 ALAQQRRA
-3426 AGLPAVSIA
+3426 AGRPAVSIA

-3466 LALDALT
+3466 LALDALAV
-3473 REAAADAPLA
+3473 EAAGDAPVA

-3490 DVYLPALRAVRP
+3490 DVYLPGLRSVRP
-3502 RPLFAGFGEPL
+3502 RPLFTGFAETTPTVEP
-3513 ANPEAEPAGLLS
+3513 AAAEPEGLLA
-3525 GLSEVDA
+3525 GLSEEDG

-3563 DSGFTSLTAVEL
+3563 ESGFTSLTAVEL

-3580 AATGLSLPATCV
+3580 AATGLSLPATLV
-3592 FDHPTPAALA
+3592 FDHPTPVALA

-3614 EPAGTGAAPVRED
+3614 EPVEAGPARAGTD

-3653 ANGVDA
+3653 AGGVDA

-3674 YDPDPGKSGHSYV
+3674 YDPEHGKSGHSYV
-3687 RDGGFLDGA
+3687 RDGGFLDA
-3696 AEFDAAFFGISP
+3696 AGEFDAAFFGISP

-3735 PHTVRGSRTG
+3735 PHSVRGSRTG

-3759 GSAGEEVGG
+3759 GAAGEEVGG

-3848 GRCKAFADAADG
+3848 GRCKAFAEAADG

-3876 DARRNGHRVLAV
+3876 DARRNGHQVLAI

-3911 QRVIRSALADAGLS
+3911 QRVIRAALADAGLS

-3939 KLGDPIEA
+3939 TLGDPIEA

-3956 DRETPLLLGSVK
+3956 ERETPLWLGSVK

-3982 VIKMVMAMQHGVLP
+3982 IIKMVLAMRHGVLP
-3996 RTLHVDTPSSQ
+3996 QTLHVDAPSSH
-4007 VDWSAGAVEL
+4007 VDWTAGAVEL
-4017 LTEAREWTSDRPRRA
+4017 LTEPTPWPETGRARRSA
-4032 GVSAFGVSGTNAH
+4032 VSAFGVSGTNAH

-4050 GEPEPTSAVPQGL
+4050 GEPEPATTVESGL
-4063 TLWPLSAK
+4063 TLWPLSAR
-4071 DEQTL
+4071 DEHALQD
-4076 HEQARRL
+4076 QARRL
-4083 RTAVGED
+4083 RAAVAD
-4090 APAVEV
+4090 DVPAAGV
-4096 GRTLAAG
+4096 GRTLATG
-4103 RAALEHRAVVVGD
+4103 RAALEHRAVVLGD
-4116 RDQLLAGLGDLD
+4116 GTGELLAGLADLD
-4128 NAVRGTPIPG
+4128 NGVRGTAGP

-4161 RFPVFADAFDAVC
+4161 RFPVYADAFDAVC
-4174 AEFDGQLDASLREIV
+4174 AEFDGLLDASLREIV

-4240 AGVLTLPD
+4240 AGVLSLED
-4248 ACTLVAARASLMQA
+4248 ACRLVAARASLMQA
-4262 LPEGGAMVS
+4262 LPSGGAMVS
-4271 IAAPESAITLTE
+4271 IAAPEPAITLTD

-4296 VISGDEAAVLEI
+4296 VISGEEAAVLDI
-4308 AAQFPK
+4308 AAEFAARGVK
-4314 TKRLKVSHAFHSP
+4314 TKRLNTSHAFHSP

-4334 EFRAVAETLT
+4334 DFRAVAERLT
-4344 YHPAQIPVLSNVSGA
+4344 YHPAVIPVISNVSGA

-4374 ETVRFADGIATLE
+4374 EAVRFADGISTLR
-4387 AAGTNVFLELGP
+4387 AAGADVFLELGP
-4399 DGVLSAMIGG
+4399 DAVLSAMVGSP
-4409 IAIPA
+4409 AAVPA

-4419 SEERALLTALS
+4419 GEERALLTALS
-4430 TAHVHG
+4430 TIHVHG
-4436 VAVDWAAFFP
+4436 VDVDWAAFYP
-4446 LARPVDLPT
+4446 PARTADLPT
-4455 YPFRR
+4455 YPFQR

-4468 PAASTSEVDTE
+4468 PAAPVSGADAE
-4479 FWKAVESEDLESLGA
+4479 FWRAVEGEDLESLGE
-4494 LLGLDGDQRAAIA
+4494 LLGLDGDQREAIG

-4518 ETRASSDSW
+4518 ESRVDSPADGW

-4536 RDTGGTVSGDWLFV
+4536 RETGAAVSGDWLFV

-4556 DPGAV
+4556 DAGAV

-4592 VEAKLAEEAS
+4592 VEAKLAEEGA
-4602 TPVGALSLLAFATGT
+4602 TPAGALSLLAFAAGT
-4617 PASAVAA
+4617 PGSAVAG

-4651 AVATAD
+4651 AIATQD
-4657 REPVAD
+4657 SEPVAD

-4684 GGLVDLPE
+4684 GGLVDLPDT
-4692 ALTAEDGERLCAA
+4692 LGPEDGERLCAV
-4705 LATGG
+4705 LAAGG
-4710 EEEIAVRT
+4710 EDEVAVRSA
-4718 TGVFARRLVRDTGS
+4718 GVFARRLVRDTS
-4732 SPQWTPNGTVL
+4732 SGPQWTPRGTVL
-4743 VTGGTGALGGHVTRW
+4743 VTGGTGALGGHVAGW
-4758 LLDHGAEHVVLAGRR
+4758 LLGHGAEHVVLASRR
-4773 GGEAT
+4773 GGAAPDERT
-4778 DDRVTVVACDV
+4778 TVVACDI
-4789 ADREAVATLL
+4789 ADRDAVAALL
-4799 AEHPVTAVVHAA
+4799 AEHPVSAVVHAA

-4820 TLTGARFAE
+4820 TLTGDRFAE
-4829 VLRAKVTGARILDEL
+4829 VLHAKVTGARVLDEL

-4849 AFVLFSSLAGVVGA
+4849 AFVLFSSLAGAAGA

-4879 AQRRRASGR
+4879 AHRRRAMGR
-4888 AAVSIAWGPWAGE
+4888 PAASIAWGPWAGD
-4901 GMAAENAG
+4901 GMAAENAD

-4914 GVTPLPA
+4914 GVTPLPPA
-4921 AGAAAAL
+4921 EAAAAL
-4928 SRITRSQVVA
+4928 GRVTRSQVVA
-4938 DIDWDTYPATR
+4938 DIDWDTYLPGQAR
-4949 PFFAEL
+4949 PLYAEL
-4955 APAAPVVEAPPGL
+4955 APAAPVAEVHTGL
-4968 GERLAGLSAAD
+4968 ADRLTGLSPAD
-4979 AGDLVLDV
+4979 AGELVLDV

-5027 DRLTGLNLPAT
+5027 DRVTGLSLPAT
-5038 LVFDHPSPSALARH
+5038 LIFDYPSPSSLARH
-5052 LTAELREDERGVDGL
+5052 LAAELAGDQPAPRGVDGL

-5072 RVGATLG
+5072 RLGASLG
-5079 EADRVR
+5079 EADRAR
-5085 VAERLRLLT
+5085 VAEQLRLLT

-5106 ESASDEEMF
+5106 DTASDEEMF

>member
-1 MAEQDKLLEYLKR
+1 M
-14 VTADL
+14 TADL
-19 HRTRQRLQAAEAA
+19 HQTRQRLQAAEAA

-99 SFDPGLF
+99 FFDPGLF

-127 WELLERGRL
+127 WELLERARL

-162 AAAGSEGYLLTGE
+162 AATGSEGYLLTGE

-254 FADAADGTGWGEGVG
+254 FADAADGTGWGEGAG
-269 MVLLE
+269 LVLLE

-361 GRPLWLGALKSNIG
+361 DRPLWLGALKSNIG

-423 PQPWPRR
+423 SQPWPRR
-430 DSPRRA
+430 ETPRRA

-457 AVVDPAAPPAGGL
+457 AAVDPAAPATGGL

-486 ARQLLDADPDPVDG
+486 ARRLLDAEPDPVDG
-500 GYSLAVTRARLA
+500 GYSLAVTRARLP

-559 MGLGLYERFPVYAA
+559 MGRELYERFPVYAS

-587 AAFDDAALLDRTE
+587 AAFDDAELLDRTE

-606 FAVEVALF
+606 FALEVALF
-614 RLVSSLGVR
+614 RLVEAFGVR

-642 VLSLEDS
+642 VLSLSDA
-649 CRLVSARASLMQA
+649 CTLVAARASLMQA
-662 LPAGGAMVSI
+662 LPEGGAMVSI

-700 DEAAVLEIAAQFP
+700 EESAVLAIAAQFP

-733 DDFRAVAE
+733 ADFRAVAE
-741 SLTYHPAEIP
+741 SLTYHPARIP
-751 VLSNVSGALASSF
+751 VLSNVSGALASAF
-764 TAEYW
+764 TADYW

-786 EAAGVGFFLE
+786 EAAGVGVFLE

-801 VLSAMVGGTAVP
+801 VLSAMVGGTAIP
-813 VLRRDR
+813 ALRRDR

-835 GVDVDWTPFFPGG
+835 GMDVDWTPFFPGG
-848 RRIDLPSYAFQRE
+848 RRVDLPSYAFQRE

-915 HALGGAVLVPG
+915 HALGGTVLVPG

-978 LTLYSRQDDGA
+978 LTLYSRPDDGA

-999 ASGLLASGAQQAP
+999 ASGLLTAGAQQAVE
-1012 ALTEWPPPGA
+1012 LTEWPPPGA
-1022 DRVPTDGLYDQLEA
+1022 DRIPTDGLYDQLET

-1062 KLPEEC
+1062 KLPEEY
-1068 HPEAAAFGLHPAL
+1068 HPEASAFGLHPAL

-1095 APNTTAGTASVGGA
+1095 ATTTTATTTTATTMTAAVGP
-1109 AAAAGTASAGGA
+1109 AS
-1121 AAPGTASAA
+1121 S
-1130 GAAAPGTAS
+1130 
-1139 AGGAAAA
+1139 
-1146 PGTASAGGA
+1146 
-1155 AATPGTS
+1155 
-1162 RPVAGGMPFSW
+1162 GGMPFSW

-1181 GATALRVRLSPAGDN
+1181 GATALRVRLAPAGDN
-1196 AVSVAVCDQTGGPV
+1196 AVSVAVCDQAGDPV
-1210 ASIESLTLRPLSPTA
+1210 ASIESLTLRPISPTA
-1225 APAQDGSLFRL
+1225 APVQNGSLFRL
-1236 DQTPVAAGARAEAVV
+1236 DRTPIAAGPRAEAVV
-1251 LGRGD
+1251 LGSSD
-1256 FGLPGVSDMDTDA
+1256 FGLPGVSDMDTGA
-1269 DLVFAPIDAD
+1269 ELVFALIAAG
-1279 DIRQATHE
+1279 DIHEATRE
-1287 ALTLVQTWLAAERP
+1287 ALTLVRTWLAAERP
-1301 GRLVLVTRHA
+1301 GRLVVVTRHA
-1311 DTDPSAAAA
+1311 DTDPAAAAA

-1334 FQLLDLDDSPSPDL
+1334 FQLLDLDDSAWPDL

-1357 DVRDGVFTA
+1357 DVRDGGFTA

-1376 LTIPGEPWRLTTTG
+1376 LTIPGEPWRLTSTG

-1396 TLQPQPE
+1396 TLGPQPE
-1403 NKLAKGEVRVAVRAA
+1403 TELAEGEVRVAVRAA

-1453 VTGVAVGD
+1453 VTGFAVGD

-1537 RSANAEVFA
+1537 RGAHAEVFA
-1546 TASPAKQDAVRAL
+1546 TAGPAKQDAVRAL

-1572 AKRFTETDVVLNSLT
+1572 ANRFNEIDVVLNSLT
-1587 GPFIDASLDLLKPG
+1587 GPFIDASLGLLKPG

-1646 KKLRPLPTK
+1646 GKLRPLPTK
-1655 VWDVVRAPDAFRFIS
+1655 VWDVVRAPDAFRFMS

-1685 PDPGG
+1685 PDPAG
-1690 TVLVTGGTGTLGGLL
+1690 TVLITGGTGTLGGIL
-1705 ARHLVTAH
+1705 ARHLVTTH
-1713 GVKHLLLVSRRGP
+1713 GVRNLLLVSRRGP

-1734 VTELTALGADVRVA
+1734 VAELAALGADVRVE

-1753 DRAELAALLGPVHLT
+1753 DRAELAALLGPVNLT

-1794 GPKVD
+1794 GPKAD

-1915 LAALRAQAE
+1915 LTALRAQAE

-1954 LAGLSADDV
+1954 LAGLGADDV

-2042 DAGPATTAAITTVT
+2042 DAGPATTTAITTVT

-2229 AAQALRRGEC
+2229 AVQALRRGEC

-2357 GTTLGDPIEAQA
+2357 GTKLGDPIEAQA
-2369 LLATYGQDRST
+2369 LLATYGQDRPT

-2440 ARRWPETGRPRRAGV
+2440 AHRWPETGRPRRAGV

-2476 PSSKRPEEPGTIPW
+2476 PSSKRPEEPGTVAW

-2508 AHVEAHPSLSPVDV
+2508 THVEAHPSLSPVDI

-2534 HRAVVVGGSLEELLV
+2534 HRAVVVGDSREELV
-2549 ALESP
+2549 AALENL
-2554 PVTGVARP
+2554 PVMGVARP
-2562 DRRLAVLF
+2562 GRRLAVLF

-2596 AVLAHFDPALRAAF
+2596 AVLAHFDPSLRAAF
-2610 DDAALLDRT
+2610 DDAELLDRT
-2619 EFTQPALFAVE
+2619 EFTQPALFALE

-2649 HSIGELVAAHVAG
+2649 HSIGEISAAHVAG
-2662 VLSLADA
+2662 VLSLSDA

-2692 AAPESAIVLT
+2692 AAPESAITLT
-2702 EGVSIAAANGPES
+2702 EGVSIAAVNGPES
-2715 VVISGEESEVLAIA
+2715 VVISGEESAVLAIA
-2729 AEFAERGVKTKR
+2729 AQFPKTKR
-2741 LAVSHAFHSPLMDP
+2741 LSVSHAFHSPLMDP
-2755 MLSDFRAVA
+2755 MLADFRAVA
-2764 ESLTYH
+2764 ETLTYH
-2770 PAQIP
+2770 PAEIP
-2775 VLSNVSGALASSFTA
+2775 VLSNVSGALAAAFTA

-2802 FADGVSTLE
+2802 FADGVATLR
-2811 SAGVGFFLELGPD
+2811 SAGADVFLELGPD

-2833 TAVPVLRR
+2833 TAIPALRR
-2841 DRSEERALLTA
+2841 DRSEERALLSA
-2852 LSTAHVQ
+2852 LSTAHVH

-2916 ELDADVAEAVTP
+2916 ELDEGVAEAVTP
-2928 ALSAWYRRRHQRST
+2928 ALSAWYRRRHQQST

-2949 IAWRPVS
+2949 IAWRPIS

-2974 ETGVVAGIAQ
+2974 ETGVVAGVAQ
-2984 TVIERGARLT
+2984 AVIERGARLT
-2994 PIRIDPLLPR
+2994 PVRIDPLLPR
-3004 AEFTERLREGL
+3004 AEFAERLREAL
-3015 DGSEVDGVLSLLALA
+3015 DGSEVDGVLSLLSLA
-3030 DGGQGAAAG
+3030 DGGRGVAAG
-3039 TATLLQALGDLGTS
+3039 TATLLQALDDLGTS

-3064 AAGRAD
+3064 AAVRAD
-3070 RVEAPAQAEVWG
+3070 RVEAPVQAQVWG

-3093 RWGGLID
+3093 HWGGLID

-3138 RSGTAVRGT
+3138 RSGTPGRGT
-3147 MPVTGALREEY
+3147 IPVTGAQREER
-3158 RSGTADPASQPR
+3158 RSGEGEAGQPR
-3170 GTMPVTGAPWEEHR
+3170 GAALATGA
-3184 SGTAAPASQPRGTM
+3184 
-3198 PVTGA
+3198 
-3203 PWEEHRS
+3203 
-3210 GAADPASQ
+3210 
-3218 PRGTMPVTGALREE
+3218 
-3232 DRSGIA
+3232 
-3238 DPASQPPG
+3238 
-3246 TALVTGTQRPERR
+3246 ERR
-3259 SAAGEAWQ
+3259 SAAGEAGQPQPTSPATGAERRSGEGEAGQPRPTSPDTGAQRRSVTSGEAWQ

-3292 GAERLVLLSRRGPDA
+3292 GAGRLVLLSRRGPAA

-3313 RRELG
+3313 QRELA

-3331 ADREALAAVLPD
+3331 GDREALAAVLPD

-3379 ENLAALTSDLDA
+3379 ENLSALTADLDA
-3391 FVLFSSMA
+3391 FVLFSSVA

-3407 GSYAAANAHLD
+3407 ASYAAANAHLD

-3454 LRAAGVGALEPG
+3454 LRASGVGALEPG
-3466 LALDALT
+3466 LALDALV

-3502 RPLFAGFGEPL
+3502 RPLFDGFGESVET
-3513 ANPEAEPAGLLS
+3513 PEAAEPAGLLA

-3532 SRKVLDLTRTHVA
+3532 ARTVLDLTRTHVA

-3592 FDHPTPAALA
+3592 FDHPTPVALA

-3614 EPAGTGAAPVRED
+3614 EPAGTDAAPVRED

-3653 ANGVDA
+3653 ADGVDA

-3911 QRVIRSALADAGLS
+3911 QRVIRAALAAAGLS

-3956 DRETPLLLGSVK
+3956 DRETPLWLGSVK

-3996 RTLHVDTPSSQ
+3996 RTLHVDAPSSR

-4017 LTEAREWTSDRPRRA
+4017 LTEPREWTSDRPRRA

-4050 GEPEPTSAVPQGL
+4050 GEPEPASTVPPGL

-4071 DEQTL
+4071 DEQAL

-4083 RTAVGED
+4083 RAAVGED

-4096 GRTLAAG
+4096 GRTLATG
-4103 RAALEHRAVVVGD
+4103 RAALEHRAVVLGD
-4116 RDQLLAGLGDLD
+4116 RDQLRAGLADLD
-4128 NAVRGTPIPG
+4128 NAVRGTPVPG

-4174 AEFDGQLDASLREIV
+4174 AEFDGLLDASLREIV

-4296 VISGDEAAVLEI
+4296 VISGEEAAVLAI
-4308 AAQFPK
+4308 AAKFPK

-4327 LMDPMLE
+4327 LMDPML
-4334 EFRAVAETLT
+4334 
-4344 YHPAQIPVLSNVSGA
+4344 
-4359 LAEPFTADYWVRHVR
+4359 
-4374 ETVRFADGIATLE
+4374 
-4387 AAGTNVFLELGP
+4387 
-4399 DGVLSAMIGG
+4399 
-4409 IAIPA
+4409 
-4414 LRRDR
+4414 
-4419 SEERALLTALS
+4419 
-4430 TAHVHG
+4430 
-4436 VAVDWAAFFP
+4436 
-4446 LARPVDLPT
+4446 
-4455 YPFRR
+4455 
-4460 QRFWPEPA
+4460 
-4468 PAASTSEVDTE
+4468 
-4479 FWKAVESEDLESLGA
+4479 
-4494 LLGLDGDQRAAIA
+4494 
-4507 SALPAL
+4507 
-4513 SGWRR
+4513 
-4518 ETRASSDSW
+4518 
-4527 RYRVVWRKL
+4527 
-4536 RDTGGTVSGDWLFV
+4536 
-4550 LPETLD
+4550 
-4556 DPGAV
+4556 
-4561 TAVAGAFATSGA
+4561 
-4573 RPLVVRVP
+4573 
-4581 EDADRITVAKL
+4581 
-4592 VEAKLAEEAS
+4592 
-4602 TPVGALSLLAFATGT
+4602 
-4617 PASAVAA
+4617 
-4624 GLPQTLALVQGLGDA
+4624 
-4639 GVTAPLWCATRG
+4639 
-4651 AVATAD
+4651 
-4657 REPVAD
+4657 
-4663 PAQAQFWGFG
+4663 
-4673 RTVAMEHPNRW
+4673 
-4684 GGLVDLPE
+4684 
-4692 ALTAEDGERLCAA
+4692 
-4705 LATGG
+4705 
-4710 EEEIAVRT
+4710 
-4718 TGVFARRLVRDTGS
+4718 
-4732 SPQWTPNGTVL
+4732 
-4743 VTGGTGALGGHVTRW
+4743 
-4758 LLDHGAEHVVLAGRR
+4758 
-4773 GGEAT
+4773 
-4778 DDRVTVVACDV
+4778 
-4789 ADREAVATLL
+4789 
-4799 AEHPVTAVVHAA
+4799 
-4811 GVLDDGVVD
+4811 
-4820 TLTGARFAE
+4820 
-4829 VLRAKVTGARILDEL
+4829 
-4844 TGDLD
+4844 
-4849 AFVLFSSLAGVVGA
+4849 
-4863 AGQANY
+4863 
-4869 AAANAELDAL
+4869 
-4879 AQRRRASGR
+4879 
-4888 AAVSIAWGPWAGE
+4888 
-4901 GMAAENAG
+4901 
-4909 RMRRA
+4909 
-4914 GVTPLPA
+4914 
-4921 AGAAAAL
+4921 
-4928 SRITRSQVVA
+4928 
-4938 DIDWDTYPATR
+4938 
-4949 PFFAEL
+4949 
-4955 APAAPVVEAPPGL
+4955 
-4968 GERLAGLSAAD
+4968 
-4979 AGDLVLDV
+4979 
-4987 VREHVA
+4987 
-4993 AVLGHGRAADV
+4993 
-5004 APDRAFSETGFTS
+5004 
-5017 LTAVELRNRL
+5017 
-5027 DRLTGLNLPAT
+5027 
-5038 LVFDHPSPSALARH
+5038 
-5052 LTAELREDERGVDGL
+5052 
-5067 LDELG
+5067 
-5072 RVGATLG
+5072 
-5079 EADRVR
+5079 
-5085 VAERLRLLT
+5085 
-5094 AGWAGEP
+5094 
-5101 AAPSL
+5101 
-5106 ESASDEEMF
+5106 
-5115 DLLGK
+5115 
-5120 EFGIS
+5120 

>member
-1 MAEQDKLLEYLKR
+1 MSEQDKLLEYLKR

-19 HRTRQRLQAAEAA
+19 HQTRQRLQAAEAA
-32 EQEPIAI
+32 GQEPIAI

-49 VDSPED
+49 VASPED

-66 MTGFPE
+66 MSAFPE

-80 MYGAEGT
+80 MYGAEGA

-92 GFVHDAA
+92 GFVDDAA

-136 DPFSLRGSRTGVFIG
+136 DPLSLRGSRTGVFIG

-190 EGPSVTVDTACSS
+190 EGPSITVDTACSS

-274 KLSDAQRNGHRVLGV
+274 RLSDARRNGHEILGV

-314 VIRTALSNAGLS
+314 VIRAALADAGLS

-361 GRPLWLGALKSNIG
+361 DRPLWLGALKSNIG

-381 GIAGVIKMVLALRH
+381 GVAGVIKMVLALRH
-395 EVLPRT
+395 ELLPRT

-416 AVSLLTS
+416 AVELLTS
-423 PQPWPRR
+423 ARPWPAG

-449 VIVEEAPP
+449 VIVEEAPAAEP
-457 AVVDPAAPPAGGL
+457 LPPVLPQAAPISPAAPSTVPLPPAAPAAGL
-470 LPWVISG
+470 LPWVLSG
-477 ASDAALRAQ
+477 ASAAAVRAQ
-486 ARQLLDADPDPVDG
+486 ARRLLAADPDPVDG
-500 GYSLAVTRARLA
+500 GYSLAVTRAALGH
-512 RRAVVLGSDRDSL
+512 RAVVLGSGRDSL
-525 RAGLSRLEDAVVGT
+525 RDGLTRLAEGEDVIGT
-539 ADPDALLA
+539 ADPDAVLA

-559 MGLGLYERFPVYAA
+559 MGLELYARFPVYAS
-573 AFDEVCAHFDPSLR
+573 AFDEVLAHFEPSLR
-587 AAFDDAALLDRTE
+587 AAFDDPELLDRTE

-606 FAVEVALF
+606 FALEVALY
-614 RLVSSLGVR
+614 RLVSSFGIR

-642 VLSLEDS
+642 VLSLEDA

-677 AIVLTEGVS
+677 TVDLPEGVS

-700 DEAAVLEIAAQFP
+700 VEAAVLAVAAEFAERGV

-718 SVSHAF
+718 PVSHAF

-733 DDFRAVAE
+733 AGFRAVAE
-741 SLTYHPAEIP
+741 SLTYHPARIP
-751 VLSNVSGALASSF
+751 VISNVSGALAGPF
-764 TAEYW
+764 TADYW
-769 VRHVRETVRFAD
+769 VRHVREAVRFAD
-781 GVSTL
+781 GMATL
-786 EAAGVGFFLE
+786 EAEGARIFLE

-801 VLSAMVGGTAVP
+801 VLSALAGGTAVP
-813 VLRRDR
+813 ALRRDR

-830 TAHVH
+830 TVH
-835 GVDVDWTPFFPGG
+835 KNGVDVDWAAFFPGG
-848 RRIDLPSYAFQRE
+848 RRVDLPPYAFQRE
-861 RFWPRGGVAHGDAGS
+861 RFWPRGGAARGDAGS

-904 LSVETQPWLAG
+904 LSLETQPWLAG

-926 TALLELAV
+926 TALLELAI

-952 PLVLPARGGVAVQV
+952 PLVLPERGGVAVQV

-978 LTLYSRQDDGA
+978 LTLHARPDDGA
-989 APGQDTWTRH
+989 APGEDSWTRH
-999 ASGLLASGAQQAP
+999 ASGLVATGGEQVGEP
-1012 ALTEWPPPGA
+1012 AEWPPPGA
-1022 DRVPTDGLYDQLEA
+1022 ERVPFEGLYDQLA
-1036 LGFTYGPAFHGLG
+1036 GMGFTYGPAFRGLQS
-1049 AVWRRGEETFAEV
+1049 VWRRGEETFAEV
-1062 KLPEEC
+1062 VLPEEFRG
-1068 HPEAAAFGLHPAL
+1068 EAERFGLHPAL
-1081 LDAALHPLGLAAPS
+1081 LDAALHPLGLAAPAATAS
-1095 APNTTAGTASVGGA
+1095 AAEGNRAAGTA
-1109 AAAAGTASAGGA
+1109 AAAAAPARPAAPGAAGSQGAESPADPGRA
-1121 AAPGTASAA
+1121 AAPADTASPAGAGSPQPATAAAVGTAASAPTLAGAGSPQPATAVAVASAA
-1130 GAAAPGTAS
+1130 PAPTPPGTPAS
-1139 AGGAAAA
+1139 
-1146 PGTASAGGA
+1146 PPT
-1155 AATPGTS
+1155 
-1162 RPVAGGMPFSW
+1162 GGMPFSW
-1173 SGVTLHAA
+1173 SGVSLHAT

-1196 AVSVAVCDQTGGPV
+1196 AVTITVHDQTGGPV
-1210 ASIESLTLRPLSPTA
+1210 ASIGSLVLRPIATTPT
-1225 APAQDGSLFRL
+1225 PAQDSSLFRL
-1236 DQTPVAAGARAEAVV
+1236 DHTPIPAGPRTDAVV
-1251 LGRGD
+1251 LAPD
-1256 FGLPGVSDMDTDA
+1256 PFGLNLPAVSNVDTEA
-1269 DLVFAPIDAD
+1269 PLVFAAVDSSD
-1279 DIRQATHE
+1279 VRTSTHR
-1287 ALTLVQTWLAAERP
+1287 ALILVQEWLAADRP
-1301 GRLVLVTRHA
+1301 GRLVVVTRDA
-1311 DTDPSAAAA
+1311 ETDPAAAA
-1320 RGLVRSAQTEHPGR
+1320 VRGLVRSAQSEHPGR
-1334 FQLLDLDDSPSPDL
+1334 FQLLDLDRTPPPDL

-1357 DVRDGVFTA
+1357 AVREGAFAA
-1366 PRLARAHSGA
+1366 PRLVRARSGA
-1376 LTIPGEPWRLTTTG
+1376 LTIPGEHWRLTTTG

-1396 TLQPQPE
+1396 ALRPAPPE
-1403 NKLAKGEVRVAVRAA
+1403 PLATGQVRVAVRAA
-1418 GINFRDVLIALGMY
+1418 GVNFRDVLIALGMY

-1453 VTGVAVGD
+1453 VTGLAVGD
-1461 RVFGLFTGAFGPH
+1461 RVFGLFTGAFGPE
-1474 AVTDARLLV
+1474 AVTDARLLA
-1483 PVPDGWTFAQAA
+1483 PMPDGWTFARAA
-1495 SVPVAFVTAYYALFD
+1495 AVPVAFVTAYYALFD
-1510 LGHLEA
+1510 LGGLEA

-1537 RSANAEVFA
+1537 RWKNAEVFA

-1559 GVTHIASSRDLEF
+1559 GVAHVASSRDLEF
-1572 AKRFTETDVVLNSLT
+1572 AKQFEPVDVVLNSLT
-1587 GPFIDASLDLLKPG
+1587 GPFTDASLGLLKPG

-1611 LRDPAGV
+1611 LRDPEGV

-1632 IQEILR
+1632 IREILR
-1638 TLLTLFAD
+1638 DLLTLFAD
-1646 KKLRPLPTK
+1646 DELHPLPAR

-1670 QAKHVGKNVLTVPAA
+1670 QAKHVGKNVLTVPAT
-1685 PDPGG
+1685 PDPDG

-1713 GVKHLLLVSRRGP
+1713 GVKNLLLTSRRGL
-1726 DAPGAAGL
+1726 DAPGAAEL
-1734 VTELTALGADVRVA
+1734 VAELTAGGANVRVER
-1748 SCDVA
+1748 CDVT
-1753 DRAELAALLGPVHLT
+1753 DRAALEALLGPLNLT

-1779 GVVESLTPE
+1779 GVLESLTPD
-1788 RIDAVL
+1788 RIDAVT

-1841 DALAARR
+1841 DALATRR
-1848 RADGLPGVSLA
+1848 RAEGLPGVSLA
-1859 WGQWAEASGMTAAL
+1859 WGQWAEASGMTGAL
-1873 DDEDLSRIARSGIG
+1873 GDEDLSRIARSGIG

-1893 ALALFDAAQVAG
+1893 ALALFDAALVAG
-1905 AACVVPVRVD
+1905 AGCVVPVRVD

-1924 HLPALWHGLVR
+1924 HLPALWHSLVR
-1935 VRTRRAAGLPSG
+1935 VRTRRAAGAAPG
-1947 TDGLAAK
+1947 TDGLAAR
-1954 LAGLSADDV
+1954 LAGLGGDDV

-1980 HDGADAVEPAKAF
+1980 HDGADAVEPQKAF

-2018 PATVIFDHP
+2018 PATVVFDHP
-2027 SPQALTALLQAELAG
+2027 NPQALAALLQAELAG
-2042 DAGPATTAAITTVT
+2042 DPGPAAPAAVTAVV

-2067 CRYPGEVTSPE
+2067 CRYPGDVTSPE
-2078 DLWRLVETGRDALTA
+2078 ELWRLVETGRDALTP
-2093 LPADRGW
+2093 LPAGRGW
-2100 DLAALDAAEGGFVHD
+2100 DLAALGAAEGGFVHD

-2214 SIDTA
+2214 SVDTA

-2229 AAQALRRGEC
+2229 AVQALRRGEC

-2322 LTAPNGPSQQRVIRA
+2322 LTAPNGPAQQRVIRA

-2343 LAPSEVDAVEAHGT
+2343 LSPSEVDAVEAHGT

-2369 LLATYGQDRST
+2369 LLDTYGQDREE
-2380 PLWLGSLK
+2380 PLLLGSLK

-2409 LRHGVLPRT
+2409 LRHGVLPKT
-2418 LHVDAPSSRVDW
+2418 LHVDAPSSRIDW
-2430 ESGAIELLTD
+2430 ESGAVELLTE

-2467 IIEQAPAAP
+2467 IVEQAPAGSP
-2476 PSSKRPEEPGTIPW
+2476 EPSRAEPSGVVPW

-2508 AHVEAHPSLSPVDV
+2508 VHVEARPELAAVDV
-2522 GFSLLNSRAALE
+2522 AYSLMGRAALE
-2534 HRAVVVGGSLEELLV
+2534 HRAVVFGGGREELLA
-2549 ALESP
+2549 ALENP
-2554 PVTGVARP
+2554 PVSGVARLG
-2562 DRRLAVLF
+2562 RRLAVLF
-2570 TGQGAQRVGMGLGLY
+2570 TGQGAQRVGMGLELY
-2585 ERFPVYAAAFD
+2585 ERFPVYASAFD
-2596 AVLAHFDPALRAAF
+2596 AVLAHFPGLRPAF
-2610 DDAALLDRT
+2610 DDAELLDRT

-2649 HSIGELVAAHVAG
+2649 HSIGEISAAHVAG
-2662 VLSLADA
+2662 VLSLEDA
-2669 CTLVAARA
+2669 CRLVSARA

-2683 PPGGAMVSI
+2683 PAGGAMVSI
-2692 AAPESAIVLT
+2692 AAPESAITLT
-2702 EGVSIAAANGPES
+2702 EGVSIAAVNGPES
-2715 VVISGEESEVLAIA
+2715 VVISGDEAAVLAIA
-2729 AEFAERGVKTKR
+2729 AQFPKTKR
-2741 LAVSHAFHSPLMDP
+2741 LTVSHAFHSPLMDP
-2755 MLSDFRAVA
+2755 MLDEFRAVA
-2764 ESLTYH
+2764 ETLTYH
-2770 PAQIP
+2770 LARIP
-2775 VLSNVSGALASSFTA
+2775 VLSNVSGALAEPFTA

-2802 FADGVSTLE
+2802 FADGVTTLKA
-2811 SAGVGFFLELGPD
+2811 AGADVFLELGPD
-2824 GVLSAMVGG
+2824 AVLSAMVDG
-2833 TAVPVLRR
+2833 TAIPALRR
-2841 DRSEERALLTA
+2841 DRSEERALLSA
-2852 LSTAHVQ
+2852 LSTAHVN
-2859 GVDVDWTPFFPGGRR
+2859 GVEVDWTQLVHGGRR
-2874 VDLPTYAFRHRNYW
+2874 ADLPTYAFQHRNYW
-2888 LAAEPGAAPGGDSG
+2888 LAAEPTPAAGGDSG
-2902 FWDVVR
+2902 FWEVVR

-2916 ELDADVAEAVTP
+2916 ELASDVAEAVTP
-2928 ALSAWYRRRHQRST
+2928 ALSAWYRRRTEKST

-2949 IAWRPVS
+2949 TTWRPV
-2956 PDAAA
+2956 PADPAA
-2961 LTGHWLLVVPEAG
+2961 LTGHWLLVVPETA
-2974 ETGVVAGIAQ
+2974 EPGVAAAIAQ
-2984 TVIERGARLT
+2984 TVIERGARIT
-2994 PIRIDPLLPR
+2994 PVRLDPLLPR
-3004 AEFTERLREGL
+3004 AEFAARLRAALAASEVDALLPAAPQAGEGSGVAAVNTEFPSPPQAGGARAL
-3015 DGSEVDGVLSLLALA
+3015 AAVDGVLSLLALTE
-3030 DGGQGAAAG
+3030 GGTGAAAG
-3039 TATLLQALGDLGTS
+3039 TATLLQALGDLQTG
-3053 GRLWCLTRGAV
+3053 GPLWCLTRGAV
-3064 AAGRAD
+3064 AAVRAD
-3070 RVEAPAQAEVWG
+3070 RVEAPVQAQVWG

-3100 LPADLDDRTR
+3100 LPAELDERAR
-3110 TRLAAVLTGTEDEVA
+3110 ARLAAVLTGTEDEVA

-3130 IFARRLER
+3130 VFARRLER
-3138 RSGTAVRGT
+3138 RS
-3147 MPVTGALREEY
+3147 
-3158 RSGTADPASQPR
+3158 
-3170 GTMPVTGAPWEEHR
+3170 
-3184 SGTAAPASQPRGTM
+3184 
-3198 PVTGA
+3198 
-3203 PWEEHRS
+3203 
-3210 GAADPASQ
+3210 
-3218 PRGTMPVTGALREE
+3218 
-3232 DRSGIA
+3232 
-3238 DPASQPPG
+3238 
-3246 TALVTGTQRPERR
+3246 
-3259 SAAGEAWQ
+3259 SARAWQ
-3267 PRGTVLITGGTGALG
+3267 PRGTVLVTGGTGALG

-3307 PGAADL
+3307 PGAANL
-3313 RRELG
+3313 ASELTELG
-3318 ALGCDVSVVACDA
+3318 CPTEIVACDA
-3331 ADREALAAVLPD
+3331 ADREALAAVIPAD
-3343 DLRAVVHAAG
+3343 VRAVVHAAG

-3366 RFDAVLRAKVTAA
+3366 RFDTVLRAKATAA
-3379 ENLAALTSDLDA
+3379 ENLSALTSGLDA

-3418 ALAQQRHA
+3418 ALAQQRRA

-3443 MAAGDAEARRR
+3443 MAAGDAETRRR
-3454 LRAAGVGALEPG
+3454 LRAAGVGALEPA
-3466 LALDALT
+3466 LALDALFL
-3473 REAAADAPLA
+3473 EGAADT

-3502 RPLFAGFGEPL
+3502 RPLFTGFGEPL
-3513 ANPEAEPAGLLS
+3513 ESPQATEPTR
-3525 GLSEVDA
+3525 LSEVE
-3532 SRKVLDLTRTHVA
+3532 VLDLTRTHVA
-3545 AVLGYPDAAA
+3545 VVLGYPDAAA
-3555 VDAERAFS
+3555 VDAGRAFS

-3580 AATGLSLPATCV
+3580 AATGLSLPATLV

-3602 RHLHRELLGRLP
+3602 RHLHRELLGRHP
-3614 EPAGTGAAPVRED
+3614 EPAAAGPAPARAD

-3632 VAMGCRFPGS
+3632 VAMGCRFPGA

-3653 ANGVDA
+3653 ADGVDA

-3687 RDGGFLDGA
+3687 RDGGFLDSA

-3735 PHTVRGSRTG
+3735 PQSLRGSRTG

-3759 GSAGEEVGG
+3759 GAAGEEVGG

-3848 GRCKAFADAADG
+3848 GRCKAFSDAADG

-3876 DARRNGHRVLAV
+3876 DARRHGHRVLAV

-3911 QRVIRSALADAGLS
+3911 QRVIRAALADAGLS

-3956 DRETPLLLGSVK
+3956 DRETPLWLGSVK

-3982 VIKMVMAMQHGVLP
+3982 VIKMVMAMRHGVLP
-3996 RTLHVDTPSSQ
+3996 RTLHVDAPSSH
-4007 VDWSAGAVEL
+4007 VDWSAGSVEL
-4017 LTEAREWTSDRPRRA
+4017 LTEPREWGSGPRRA

-4045 VVLEA
+4045 LILEA
-4050 GEPEPTSAVPQGL
+4050 GEPEPTSPVHDGL
-4063 TLWPLSAK
+4063 TVWPLSAK
-4071 DEQTL
+4071 DEQAL
-4076 HEQARRL
+4076 RDQARRL
-4083 RTAVGED
+4083 RATVGED
-4090 APAVEV
+4090 APAAGV
-4096 GRTLAAG
+4096 GRTLATG
-4103 RAALEHRAVVVGD
+4103 RAALEHRAVVLGD
-4116 RDQLLAGLGDLD
+4116 REQLLAGLADLD
-4128 NAVRGTPIPG
+4128 TAVRGTAVPG
-4138 GRLAV
+4138 ARLAV

-4152 AGMGRELYD
+4152 AGMGRELYG

-4174 AEFDGQLDASLREIV
+4174 AEFDRLLDAPLREIV

-4262 LPEGGAMVS
+4262 LPAEGAMVS

-4296 VISGDEAAVLEI
+4296 VVSGDETAVLAI
-4308 AAQFPK
+4308 AAEFAGRGIK
-4314 TKRLKVSHAFHSP
+4314 TKRLTVSHAFHSR
-4327 LMDPMLE
+4327 LMDPMLD

-4344 YHPAQIPVLSNVSGA
+4344 YHPAEIPVLSNVSGA

-4374 ETVRFADGIATLE
+4374 ETVRFADGVETLKS
-4387 AAGTNVFLELGP
+4387 AGVGVFLELGP
-4399 DGVLSAMIGG
+4399 DAVLSAMVDGT
-4409 IAIPA
+4409 AIPA

-4430 TAHVHG
+4430 SVHVHG
-4436 VAVDWAAFFP
+4436 VDVDWAAFYP
-4446 LARPVDLPT
+4446 PAPPVDLPT
-4455 YPFRR
+4455 YPFQR

-4468 PAASTSEVDTE
+4468 PAAPMSEVDTE
-4479 FWKAVESEDLESLGA
+4479 FWKAVEGEDLDSLGA
-4494 LLGLDGDQRAAIA
+4494 LLGLDGDQRAAVA

-4518 ETRASSDSW
+4518 ETRANSDAW

-4536 RDTGGTVSGDWLFV
+4536 RDTGGAVSGDWLFV

-4556 DPGAV
+4556 DPSAA
-4561 TAVAGAFATSGA
+4561 TAAAGAFATAGA

-4592 VEAKLAEEAS
+4592 VEAKLAEEGA
-4602 TPVGALSLLAFATGT
+4602 TPVGALSLLAFAAGT
-4617 PASAVAA
+4617 RASAVAA

-4657 REPVAD
+4657 DEPVAD

-4692 ALTAEDGERLCAA
+4692 VLSGEDGERLCAV
-4705 LATGG
+4705 LAAGR
-4710 EEEIAVRT
+4710 EDEIAVRPA
-4718 TGVFARRLVRDTGS
+4718 GVFTRRLVRDHRS
-4732 SPQWTPNGTVL
+4732 SPQWTPRGTVL

-4758 LLDHGAEHVVLAGRR
+4758 LLDHGAEHVVLASRR
-4773 GGEAT
+4773 GGEAP

-4789 ADREAVATLL
+4789 ADRDAVAALL
-4799 AEHPVTAVVHAA
+4799 AGYPVTAVVHAA

-4820 TLTGARFAE
+4820 TLTGDRFAG

-4849 AFVLFSSLAGVVGA
+4849 AFVLFSSLAGAAGA

-4869 AAANAELDAL
+4869 AAANAELDAI
-4879 AQRRRASGR
+4879 AQRRRVSGR
-4888 AAVSIAWGPWAGE
+4888 AAVSIAWGPWAGD
-4901 GMAAENAG
+4901 GMAAGNAG

-4921 AGAAAAL
+4921 AEAAAAL
-4928 SRITRSQVVA
+4928 GRITRSQVVA
-4938 DIDWDTYPATR
+4938 DIDWDTYPSAR
-4949 PFFAEL
+4949 PLYAEL
-4955 APAAPVVEAPPGL
+4955 APAAPVATAPETL
-4968 GERLAGLSAAD
+4968 GDRLAGRSAAE

-5027 DRLTGLNLPAT
+5027 DRVTGLNLPAT

-5052 LTAELREDERGVDGL
+5052 LTAQLRADEPGVDDL
-5067 LDELG
+5067 LDRLG
-5072 RVGATLG
+5072 RAGATLDEAG
-5079 EADRVR
+5079 RARVADR
-5085 VAERLRLLT
+5085 LRQLT

-5106 ESASDEEMF
+5106 ETASDEEMF

>member
-1 MAEQDKLLEYLKR
+1 MSEQDKLLEYLKR

-19 HRTRQRLQAAEAA
+19 HQTRQRLQAAEAA

-49 VDSPED
+49 VTSPDD
-55 LWDLVAGGTDA
+55 LWDLVATGTDA
-66 MTGFPE
+66 MSGFPE

-80 MYGAEGT
+80 MYGEEGA

-92 GFVHDAA
+92 GFVPDAA
-99 SFDPGLF
+99 RFDPGLF

-274 KLSDAQRNGHRVLGV
+274 KLSDARRNGHRILGV

-314 VIRTALSNAGLS
+314 VIRQALANAGLS

-361 GRPLWLGALKSNIG
+361 DRPLWLGALKSNIG

-381 GIAGVIKMVLALRH
+381 GIAGVIKMVMALRH
-395 EVLPRT
+395 EMLPRT
-401 LHVDAPSSEVDWSAG
+401 LHVDAPSSEVDWSVG
-416 AVSLLTS
+416 AVELLTE
-423 PQPWPRR
+423 PRPWPSGE
-430 DSPRRA
+430 SPRRA

-449 VIVEEAPP
+449 VIVEEAP
-457 AVVDPAAPPAGGL
+457 AAEVLEPAAPAAGL

-477 ASDAALRAQ
+477 ASDAALREQAQ
-486 ARQLLDADPDPVDG
+486 RLLEADPDPVDG
-500 GYSLAVTRARLA
+500 GYSLAVTRAGLA
-512 RRAVVLGSDRDSL
+512 RRAVVLGADRAEL
-525 RAGLSRLEDAVVGT
+525 RAGLERIEDAVTGT

-547 VLFTGQ
+547 ILFTGQ

-559 MGLGLYERFPVYAA
+559 MGETLYARFPTYAA
-573 AFDEVCAHFDPSLR
+573 AFDEILTHFDPALR
-587 AAFDDAALLDRTE
+587 NAFTDPELLDRTE

-614 RLVSSLGVR
+614 RLIESFGIR

-642 VLSLEDS
+642 VLSLEDA
-649 CRLVSARASLMQA
+649 CRLVAARASLMQA
-662 LPAGGAMVSI
+662 LPPGGAMVSI

-677 AIVLTEGVS
+677 AITLTDGVS

-700 DEAAVLEIAAQFP
+700 DESEVLAIAAQFP

-718 SVSHAF
+718 TVSHAF

-733 DDFRAVAE
+733 EDFRAVAE
-741 SLTYHPAEIP
+741 SLEHCPATIP
-751 VLSNVSGALASSF
+751 VISNVSGALAEPF
-764 TAEYW
+764 TADYW
-769 VRHVRETVRFAD
+769 VRHVREAVRFAD

-786 EAAGVGFFLE
+786 QDAGVGVFLE

-801 VLSAMVGGTAVP
+801 VLSAMIDGTVISA
-813 VLRRDR
+813 LRRDR

-830 TAHVH
+830 TVHVH
-835 GVDVDWTPFFPGG
+835 GIDVDWTAFYPGG

-876 LGLGALDHPLLGA
+876 LGLGGLDHPLLGA

-904 LSVETQPWLAG
+904 LSLETQPWLAG
-915 HALGGAVLVPG
+915 HALGGTVLVPG

-941 CDVVDELTLEA
+941 CDVVEELTLEA
-952 PLVLPARGGVAVQV
+952 PLVLPGRGGVAIQV
-966 FVGPPDGTGRRE
+966 FVGPADGAGRRE
-978 LTLYSRQDDGA
+978 LTLHSRPDDGA
-989 APGQDTWTRH
+989 TPGQDTDTWIRH
-999 ASGLLASGAQQAP
+999 ASGLLATGAPP
-1012 ALTEWPPPGA
+1012 AAELTEWPPPGA
-1022 DRVPTDGLYDQLEA
+1022 ERVPTDGLYDGLAA
-1036 LGFTYGPAFHGLG
+1036 LGFTYGPAFHGLQT
-1049 AVWRRGEETFAEV
+1049 VWRRGEDTFAEV
-1062 KLPEEC
+1062 TLPEEFQ
-1068 HPEAAAFGLHPAL
+1068 PDASTFGLHPAL
-1081 LDAALHPLGLAAPS
+1081 LDAALHPLGLAAPTETA
-1095 APNTTAGTASVGGA
+1095 APAGTTAPAET
-1109 AAAAGTASAGGA
+1109 
-1121 AAPGTASAA
+1121 AAPGAT
-1130 GAAAPGTAS
+1130 AAPRTSASGT
-1139 AGGAAAA
+1139 
-1146 PGTASAGGA
+1146 
-1155 AATPGTS
+1155 
-1162 RPVAGGMPFSW
+1162 GGMPFSW
-1173 SGVTLHAA
+1173 SGVALHAS

-1196 AVSVAVCDQTGGPV
+1196 AVSVTVHDQSGGPV
-1210 ASIESLTLRPLSPTA
+1210 ASVDSLVLRPIASPTA
-1225 APAQDGSLFRL
+1225 PTQNGSLFRL
-1236 DQTPVAAGARAEAVV
+1236 DWTAVPAGPATDAVV
-1251 LGRGD
+1251 LGPD
-1256 FGLPGVSDMDTDA
+1256 TFGLGLPLTPDLETDVP
-1269 DLVFAPIDAD
+1269 LVFAAPANTPTSAPGTTPAPNV
-1279 DIRQATHE
+1279 QAATHR
-1287 ALTLVQTWLAAERP
+1287 ALALVQDWLAADRP
-1301 GRLVLVTRHA
+1301 GRLVVVTHGA
-1311 DTDPSAAAA
+1311 TTDPAAAA
-1320 RGLVRSAQTEHPGR
+1320 VQGLVRSAQSEHPGR
-1334 FQLLDLDDSPSPDL
+1334 FQLLDLDGTEYPDL
-1348 ATLPAEPQV
+1348 TTLPASEPQLA
-1357 DVRDGVFTA
+1357 VREGKFTA
-1366 PRLARAHSGA
+1366 PRLVRAHSGA
-1376 LTIPGEPWRLTTTG
+1376 LTVPDGPWRLTTTG

-1396 TLQPQPE
+1396 TLQPHPE
-1403 NKLAKGEVRVAVRAA
+1403 PELGQGEVRVAVRAA
-1418 GINFRDVLIALGMY
+1418 GVNFRDVLIALGMY
-1432 PDPAAVLGSEAAGVV
+1432 PDPDAVLGSEAAGVV
-1447 TEVAPD
+1447 TEVGPD
-1453 VTGVAVGD
+1453 VAGLAVGD
-1461 RVFGLFTGAFGPH
+1461 RVLGLFTGAFGPT

-1483 PVPDGWTFAQAA
+1483 PVPEGWTFAEAA

-1510 LGHLEA
+1510 LGGLEA
-1516 GQSVLVHAAAGGVG
+1516 GQSVLIHAAAGGVG

-1537 RSANAEVFA
+1537 RTKNAEVFA
-1546 TASPAKQDAVRAL
+1546 TASPAKHDAVRAL
-1559 GVTHIASSRDLEF
+1559 GVTNIASSRDLEF
-1572 AKRFTETDVVLNSLT
+1572 SQRFLAATGGRGVDVVLNSFT
-1587 GPFIDASLDLLKPG
+1587 GSFVDASFDLLPRG

-1611 LRDPAGV
+1611 LRDPAAREGV
-1618 TYLPFDLGDPGPDR
+1618 AYLPFDLGDPGPDR

-1638 TLLTLFAD
+1638 DLLRLFGNQE
-1646 KKLRPLPTK
+1646 LTPLPTK
-1655 VWDVVRAPDAFRFIS
+1655 AWDVVRAPDAFRFIS

-1685 PDPGG
+1685 PDPDG

-1705 ARHLVTAH
+1705 ARHLVTTH
-1713 GVKHLLLVSRRGP
+1713 GVRHLLLTSRRGAA
-1726 DAPGAAGL
+1726 APGAAQL
-1734 VTELTALGADVRVA
+1734 VAELTGLGADVRVE
-1748 SCDVA
+1748 SCDVT
-1753 DRAELAALLGPVHLT
+1753 DRAALAALLESVRLT

-1788 RIDAVL
+1788 RLDAVV

-1848 RADGLPGVSLA
+1848 REQGLPGVSLA
-1859 WGQWAEASGMTAAL
+1859 WGQWAEASGMTGTL
-1873 DDEDLSRIARSGIG
+1873 DEEDLSRIARSGIG
-1887 ALGTAE
+1887 ALGTGE
-1893 ALALFDAAQVAG
+1893 ALSLFDAAQVAG
-1905 AACVVPVRVD
+1905 TGCVVPVRVD
-1915 LAALRAQAE
+1915 LGALRAQAE
-1924 HLPALWHGLVR
+1924 HLPTLWHSLVR
-1935 VRTRRAAGLPSG
+1935 VRTRRAAGPVPG
-1947 TDGLAAK
+1947 ADGLAAK

-1980 HDGADAVEPAKAF
+1980 HDGAEAVEPAKAF

-2018 PATVIFDHP
+2018 PATITFDHP
-2027 SPQALTALLQAELAG
+2027 NPQALAALLQTELGG
-2042 DAGPATTAAITTVT
+2042 DTETGTPAVVTTVV
-2056 DGDPIAIVAMS
+2056 DDDPIAIVAMS

-2078 DLWRLVETGRDALTA
+2078 ELWHLVETGRDALTP

-2214 SIDTA
+2214 SVDTA

-2229 AAQALRRGEC
+2229 AVQALRAGEC

-2260 RQGGLASD
+2260 RQGGLSSD
-2268 GRCKAFAEA
+2268 SRCKAFAES

-2299 RHGHEVLAL
+2299 RNGHEVLAV

-2322 LTAPNGPSQQRVIRA
+2322 LTAPNGPSQQRVIRT

-2343 LAPSEVDAVEAHGT
+2343 LEASEVDMVEAHGT

-2369 LLATYGQDRST
+2369 LLATYGQDRDE

-2395 AAAGIAGVIKVVMA
+2395 AAAGVAGVIKVVMA
-2409 LRHGVLPRT
+2409 LRRGVLPRT
-2418 LHVDAPSSRVDW
+2418 LHVDAPSSRIDW
-2430 ESGAIELLTD
+2430 ESGAVELLTEG
-2440 ARRWPETGRPRRAGV
+2440 RRWPETGHPRRAGI

-2467 IIEQAPAAP
+2467 IIEQAPPVAPVAAAAQP
-2476 PSSKRPEEPGTIPW
+2476 EPGLVPW
-2490 LLSARDADALAA
+2490 LLSARDAEALTA
-2502 QAERLR
+2502 QADRLR
-2508 AHVEAHPSLSPVDV
+2508 AHVEARPELSPVDV
-2522 GFSLLNSRAALE
+2522 GHSLAHTRAALD
-2534 HRAVVVGGSLEELLV
+2534 HRAVVFGADREELLA
-2549 ALESP
+2549 ALENP
-2554 PVTGVARP
+2554 PVTGIARP

-2570 TGQGAQRVGMGLGLY
+2570 TGQGAQRVGMGMALY
-2585 ERFPVYAAAFD
+2585 SRFPVYAAAFD
-2596 AVLAHFDPALRAAF
+2596 EILTHFDPSLREALT
-2610 DDAALLDRT
+2610 DSELLDRT

-2630 VALFRLVESF
+2630 VALFRLVESL
-2640 GVRPDFVAG
+2640 GLRPAFVAG
-2649 HSIGELVAAHVAG
+2649 HSIGEITAAHVAG
-2662 VLSLADA
+2662 VLSLEDA
-2669 CTLVAARA
+2669 CRLVSARA

-2692 AAPESAIVLT
+2692 AAPESAITLT
-2702 EGVSIAAANGPES
+2702 EGVSIAAVNGPES
-2715 VVISGEESEVLAIA
+2715 VVISGEEAAVLAIA
-2729 AEFAERGVKTKR
+2729 AQFPKTKR
-2741 LAVSHAFHSPLMDP
+2741 LTVSHAFHSPLMDP
-2755 MLSDFRAVA
+2755 MLDEFRAVA
-2764 ESLTYH
+2764 ESLEHHSAT
-2770 PAQIP
+2770 IP
-2775 VLSNVSGALASSFTA
+2775 VISNVSGALAEPFTA

-2802 FADGVSTLE
+2802 FADGVSTLKA
-2811 SAGVGFFLELGPD
+2811 AGVDVFLELGPD
-2824 GVLSAMVGG
+2824 GVLSAMIDG
-2833 TAVPVLRR
+2833 TVISALRR

-2852 LSTAHVQ
+2852 LSTVHVH
-2859 GVDVDWTPFFPGGRR
+2859 GVDVDWTSFFPGGRR
-2874 VDLPTYAFRHRNYW
+2874 VDLPTYAFRHRRYW
-2888 LAAEPGAAPGGDSG
+2888 LAGEPGAAPDTAVGGDSG
-2902 FWDVVR
+2902 FWDVVA
-2908 SGKLAAEL
+2908 SGKLATEL
-2916 ELDADVAEAVTP
+2916 ELDDDVAAAVTP
-2928 ALSAWYRRRHQRST
+2928 ALSAWYRRRRQEST

-2949 IAWRPVS
+2949 ITWRPVT
-2956 PDAAA
+2956 PDTNAPV
-2961 LTGHWLLVVPEAG
+2961 GNWLLVVPEAG
-2974 ETGVVAGIAQ
+2974 EAGVVAGVAQ
-2984 TVIERGARLT
+2984 TIIERGGRIT
-2994 PIRIDPLLPR
+2994 PVRIDPLLSR
-3004 AEFTERLREGL
+3004 AEFADQVRGALG
-3015 DGSEVDGVLSLLALA
+3015 DSEVDGVLSLLALA
-3030 DGGQGAAAG
+3030 GDGGTAG
-3039 TATLLQALGDLGTS
+3039 TATLLQTLGDLGT
-3053 GRLWCLTRGAV
+3053 GDRLWCLTRGAV
-3064 AAGRAD
+3064 AAVRAD
-3070 RVEAPAQAEVWG
+3070 RVEAPAQAQVWG

-3100 LPADLDDRTR
+3100 LPAELDDRGR
-3110 TRLAAVLTGTEDEVA
+3110 ERLAAVLAGSEDEVA

-3130 IFARRLER
+3130 VFARRLER
-3138 RSGTAVRGT
+3138 R
-3147 MPVTGALREEY
+3147 
-3158 RSGTADPASQPR
+3158 
-3170 GTMPVTGAPWEEHR
+3170 
-3184 SGTAAPASQPRGTM
+3184 AAT
-3198 PVTGA
+3198 
-3203 PWEEHRS
+3203 
-3210 GAADPASQ
+3210 
-3218 PRGTMPVTGALREE
+3218 
-3232 DRSGIA
+3232 
-3238 DPASQPPG
+3238 PG
-3246 TALVTGTQRPERR
+3246 EV
-3259 SAAGEAWQ
+3259 WQ
-3267 PRGTVLITGGTGALG
+3267 PRGTVLVTGGTGALG

-3292 GAERLVLLSRRGPDA
+3292 GAERLVLLSRRGPAA
-3307 PGAADL
+3307 PGAEAL
-3313 RRELG
+3313 ENELT
-3318 ALGCDVSVVACDA
+3318 ALGCDVSIVACDA
-3331 ADREALAAVLPD
+3331 ADRDALAAVLPE
-3343 DLRAVVHAAG
+3343 DLNAVVHTAG
-3353 VLDDGVIDSLTPE
+3353 VLDDGVIESLTPE
-3366 RFDAVLRAKVTAA
+3366 RFDAVLRAKATAA
-3379 ENLAALTSDLDA
+3379 ENLAALTTDLDA

-3418 ALAQQRHA
+3418 ALAQHRRA

-3435 WGPWAGDG
+3435 WGPWAGEG

-3466 LALDALT
+3466 LALAALAA
-3473 REAAADAPLA
+3473 EATGDAPVA

-3502 RPLFAGFGEPL
+3502 RPLFTGFAETAEAPATVAEEPV
-3513 ANPEAEPAGLLS
+3513 GLLA
-3525 GLSEVDA
+3525 GLSEEDGE
-3532 SRKVLDLTRTHVA
+3532 RKVLELTCTHVA
-3545 AVLGYPDAAA
+3545 AVLGYPDATA
-3555 VDAERAFS
+3555 VDAGRAFS
-3563 DSGFTSLTAVEL
+3563 ESGFTSLTAVEL

-3580 AATGLSLPATCV
+3580 AATGLSLPATLV

-3614 EPAGTGAAPVRED
+3614 EPADTAPARTDTD

-3642 VATPEDLWRLV
+3642 VATPEDLWQLV
-3653 ANGVDA
+3653 ADGVDA

-3674 YDPDPGKSGHSYV
+3674 FDPEHGKSGHSYV
-3687 RDGGFLDGA
+3687 RDGGFLDTA

-3721 LEITWEVFERAGID
+3721 LEIAWEVFERAGLD
-3735 PHTVRGSRTG
+3735 PHALRGSRTG

-3759 GSAGEEVGG
+3759 GAAGEEVGG

-3848 GRCKAFADAADG
+3848 GRCKAFAEAADG

-3876 DARRNGHRVLAV
+3876 DARRNGHRVLAI

-3911 QRVIRSALADAGLS
+3911 QRVIRAALADAGLS

-3939 KLGDPIEA
+3939 TLGDPIEA

-3956 DRETPLLLGSVK
+3956 DREKPLWLGSVK

-3982 VIKMVMAMQHGVLP
+3982 VIKMVLAMRHGVLP
-3996 RTLHVDTPSSQ
+3996 RTLHVDAPSSH
-4007 VDWSAGAVEL
+4007 VDWKAGAVEL
-4017 LTEAREWTSDRPRRA
+4017 LTEPTSWPETGRARRA

-4045 VVLEA
+4045 LVLEA
-4050 GEPEPTSAVPQGL
+4050 GEPEPAIAVRNGL
-4063 TLWPLSAK
+4063 TLWPLSAR
-4071 DEQTL
+4071 DEQAL
-4076 HEQARRL
+4076 RDQARRL
-4083 RTAVGED
+4083 RTAVTD
-4090 APAVEV
+4090 DVPAAAV
-4096 GRTLAAG
+4096 GRTLATG
-4103 RAALEHRAVVVGD
+4103 RAALDHRAVVLGD
-4116 RDQLLAGLGDLD
+4116 GTDELLAGLVDLD
-4128 NAVRGTPIPG
+4128 NAVRGTATPG

-4152 AGMGRELYD
+4152 AGMGHELYD
-4161 RFPVFADAFDAVC
+4161 RFPVYADAFDAVC
-4174 AEFDGQLDASLREIV
+4174 AEFDGLLDASLREIV
-4189 FDGGDRLDRTGYTQP
+4189 FDGGDRLDQTGYTQP

-4223 PDFVAGHSIGEL
+4223 PDFVAGHSIGEIT
-4235 VAAHV
+4235 AAHV
-4240 AGVLTLPD
+4240 AGVLSLED
-4248 ACTLVAARASLMQA
+4248 ACRLVAARATLMQA
-4262 LPEGGAMVS
+4262 LPPGGAMVS

-4296 VISGDEAAVLEI
+4296 VISGDETAVLEI

-4314 TKRLKVSHAFHSP
+4314 TKRLTVSHAFHSP

-4334 EFRAVAETLT
+4334 DFRVVAESLE
-4344 YHPAQIPVLSNVSGA
+4344 HRPATIPVISNVSGA

-4374 ETVRFADGIATLE
+4374 EAVRFADGIATLKAE
-4387 AAGTNVFLELGP
+4387 GAQVFLELGP
-4399 DGVLSAMIGG
+4399 DGVLSAMIDGT
-4409 IAIPA
+4409 AISA

-4436 VAVDWAAFFP
+4436 IDVDWAAFYP
-4446 LARPVDLPT
+4446 PAPAVDLPT
-4455 YPFRR
+4455 YPFQR

-4468 PAASTSEVDTE
+4468 APVSGADSE
-4479 FWKAVESEDLESLGA
+4479 FWRAVEGEDLDSLGS
-4494 LLGLDGDQRAAIA
+4494 LLGLDGDQRAAIGT
-4507 SALPAL
+4507 ALPAL

-4518 ETRASSDSW
+4518 ESRTGSPADAW

-4536 RDTGGTVSGDWLFV
+4536 RETGAAVSGDWLFV

-4592 VEAKLAEEAS
+4592 VEAKLAEERS
-4602 TPVGALSLLAFATGT
+4602 TPAGALSLLAFAAGA
-4617 PASAVAA
+4617 PGSAVAG

-4657 REPVAD
+4657 SEPVAD

-4684 GGLVDLPE
+4684 GGLVDLPD
-4692 ALTAEDGERLCAA
+4692 TVGPEDGERLCAV
-4705 LATGG
+4705 LAAGG
-4710 EEEIAVRT
+4710 EDEVAVRSA
-4718 TGVFARRLVRDTGS
+4718 GVYARRLVRDTS
-4732 SPQWTPNGTVL
+4732 VSPQWTPSGSVL
-4743 VTGGTGALGGHVTRW
+4743 VTGGTGALGGHVADW
-4758 LLDHGAEHVVLAGRR
+4758 LLGHGAEHVVLASRR
-4773 GGEAT
+4773 GGEAPGEHM
-4778 DDRVTVVACDV
+4778 TVVACDIG
-4789 ADREAVATLL
+4789 DRDAVAALL
-4799 AEHPVTAVVHAA
+4799 AEHPVSAVVHAA
-4811 GVLDDGVVD
+4811 GVLDDGVVE
-4820 TLTGARFAE
+4820 TLTGDRFAE
-4829 VLRAKVTGARILDEL
+4829 VLHAKVTGARVLDEL

-4849 AFVLFSSLAGVVGA
+4849 AFVLFSSLAGAVGA

-4888 AAVSIAWGPWAGE
+4888 AAVSIAWGPWAGS
-4901 GMAAENAG
+4901 GMAAENAD

-4914 GVTPLPA
+4914 GVTPLPPA
-4921 AGAAAAL
+4921 EAAAAL
-4928 SRITRSQVVA
+4928 GRITRSQVVA
-4938 DIDWDTYPATR
+4938 DIDWDTYLSGQAR
-4949 PFFAEL
+4949 PLYAEL
-4955 APAAPVVEAPPGL
+4955 APAAPVAEVHTGL
-4968 GERLAGLSAAD
+4968 GDRLTGLSPAD
-4979 AGDLVLDV
+4979 AGELVLDV

-5027 DRLTGLNLPAT
+5027 DRVTGLSLPAT
-5038 LVFDHPSPSALARH
+5038 LIFDYPSPATLARH
-5052 LTAELREDERGVDGL
+5052 LTAELAGDEPAPRGVDGL

-5072 RVGATLG
+5072 RLGASLG
-5079 EADRVR
+5079 EADRAR
-5085 VAERLRLLT
+5085 IAEQLRLLT
-5094 AGWAGEP
+5094 AGWAGEA

-5106 ESASDEEMF
+5106 DTASDEEMF

>member
-19 HRTRQRLQAAEAA
+19 HQTRQRLQAAEAA

-49 VDSPED
+49 VASPED

-66 MTGFPE
+66 MSGFPE

-80 MYGAEGT
+80 MYGEEGA

-254 FADAADGTGWGEGVG
+254 FADAADGTGWGEGAG
-269 MVLLE
+269 LVLLE
-274 KLSDAQRNGHRVLGV
+274 KLSDAQRNGHRILGV

-314 VIRTALSNAGLS
+314 VIRAALANAGLS
-326 TSDVDAVEAHG
+326 TSEVDAVEAHG

-361 GRPLWLGALKSNIG
+361 DRPLWLGALKSNIG

-416 AVSLLTS
+416 AVELLTS
-423 PQPWPRR
+423 PRPWPLRET
-430 DSPRRA
+430 PRRA

-449 VIVEEAPP
+449 VIVEEAPAADVLEP
-457 AVVDPAAPPAGGL
+457 ASPPAGL

-477 ASDAALRAQ
+477 ANDAAVRAQ
-486 ARQLLDADPDPVDG
+486 ARRLLDADPDPVDG

-512 RRAVVLGSDRDSL
+512 RRAVVLGADRGSL
-525 RAGLSRLEDAVVGT
+525 RDGLARIEDAVTGT
-539 ADPDALLA
+539 ADPDASLA

-553 GAQRVG
+553 GAQRAG
-559 MGLGLYERFPVYAA
+559 MGLELYERFPVYAA
-573 AFDEVCAHFDPSLR
+573 AFDAVLAQFDPALR

-614 RLVSSLGVR
+614 RLVSSWGVR

-642 VLSLEDS
+642 VLSLVDA

-662 LPAGGAMVSI
+662 LPPGGAMVSI

-700 DEAAVLEIAAQFP
+700 DEAAVLAIAAQFP

-718 SVSHAF
+718 AVSHAF

-733 DDFRAVAE
+733 DEFRAVAE

-786 EAAGVGFFLE
+786 DAAGVGVFLE

-801 VLSAMVGGTAVP
+801 VLSAMVPGTAVP
-813 VLRRDR
+813 ALRRDR

-830 TAHVH
+830 TVHVH
-835 GVDVDWTPFFPGG
+835 GVDVDWTSFFPGG
-848 RRIDLPSYAFQRE
+848 RRIDLPAYAFQRE

-889 AVSLAGHDG
+889 AVGLAGHDG

-904 LSVETQPWLAG
+904 LSLETQPWLAG
-915 HALGGAVLVPG
+915 HALGGTVLVPG

-966 FVGPPDGTGRRE
+966 YAGPADGTGRRE
-978 LTLYSRQDDGA
+978 LTLYSRPDDGA
-989 APGQDTWTRH
+989 APGQDAWTRH
-999 ASGLLASGAQQAP
+999 ASGLLASGARQAVE
-1012 ALTEWPPPGA
+1012 LTEWPPPGA
-1022 DRVPTDGLYDQLEA
+1022 ARIPTEGLYDQLEA

-1049 AVWRRGEETFAEV
+1049 RVWRRGEETFAEV
-1062 KLPEEC
+1062 ALPEEF
-1068 HPEAAAFGLHPAL
+1068 HGDAAAFGLHPAL
-1081 LDAALHPLGLAAPS
+1081 LDAALHPLGLAAPGTPNPPAATVTA
-1095 APNTTAGTASVGGA
+1095 APAGGTATHPAGGTPA
-1109 AAAAGTASAGGA
+1109 GASPAGGTAARPAG
-1121 AAPGTASAA
+1121 S
-1130 GAAAPGTAS
+1130 
-1139 AGGAAAA
+1139 
-1146 PGTASAGGA
+1146 
-1155 AATPGTS
+1155 
-1162 RPVAGGMPFSW
+1162 GGMPFSW
-1173 SGVTLHAA
+1173 SGVTLHAS

-1196 AVSVAVCDQTGGPV
+1196 AVAVAVCDQAGGPV
-1210 ASIESLTLRPLSPTA
+1210 VSIDSLVLRPLSPAT
-1225 APAQDGSLFRL
+1225 APAPDGSLFRL
-1236 DQTPVAAGARAEAVV
+1236 DRIPVAAGARVEAVV
-1251 LGRGD
+1251 LGAD
-1256 FGLPGVSDMDTDA
+1256 AFGLPAVSDLDTDA
-1269 DLVFAPIDAD
+1269 DLVFAPIVAEN
-1279 DIRQATHE
+1279 IHQATKR
-1287 ALTLVQTWLAAERP
+1287 ALALVHSWLAAERD
-1301 GRLVLVTRHA
+1301 GRLVVVTRDA
-1311 DTDPSAAAA
+1311 DTDPAAAAA

-1334 FQLLDLDDSPSPDL
+1334 FQLLDLDGGPWPDL
-1348 ATLPAEPQV
+1348 ATLPAEPQI
-1357 DVRDGVFTA
+1357 DVREGVFTA

-1376 LTIPGEPWRLTTTG
+1376 LTVPGEPWRLTTTG

-1396 TLQPQPE
+1396 TLRPE
-1403 NKLAKGEVRVAVRAA
+1403 PAKHLAKGEVRVAVRAA

-1447 TEVAPD
+1447 TEVASD
-1453 VTGVAVGD
+1453 VTGIAVGD
-1461 RVFGLFTGAFGPH
+1461 RVLGLFTGAFGPE

-1483 PVPDGWTFAQAA
+1483 PMPDGWTFARAA

-1510 LGHLEA
+1510 LGRLEA

-1537 RSANAEVFA
+1537 RTKNAEVFA
-1546 TASPAKQDAVRAL
+1546 TAGPAKQDAVRAL

-1572 AKRFTETDVVLNSLT
+1572 AKKFTEVDVVLNSLT
-1587 GPFIDASLDLLKPG
+1587 GPFIDASLTLLKPG
-1601 GRFLEMGKTD
+1601 GRFLELGKTD
-1611 LRDPAGV
+1611 LRDPEGV

-1638 TLLTLFAD
+1638 DLLRLFAD
-1646 KKLRPLPTK
+1646 GELHPLPTK
-1655 VWDVVRAPDAFRFIS
+1655 AWDVVRAPDAFRFIS
-1670 QAKHVGKNVLTVPAA
+1670 QAKHVGKNVLTVPAT
-1685 PDPGG
+1685 PDPDG
-1690 TVLVTGGTGTLGGLL
+1690 TVLVTGGTGTLGRLL
-1705 ARHLVTAH
+1705 ARHLVTTH
-1713 GVKHLLLVSRRGP
+1713 GVKHLLLAGRRGP
-1726 DAPGAAGL
+1726 DAPGAAEL
-1734 VTELTALGADVRVA
+1734 VAELTALGAETRVV

-1753 DRAELAALLGPVHLT
+1753 DRAELEALLRPVNLT

-1794 GPKVD
+1794 GPKID

-1873 DDEDLSRIARSGIG
+1873 DDEDRSRIARSGIG

-1935 VRTRRAAGLPSG
+1935 VRTRRAAGLPAG
-1947 TDGLAAK
+1947 TAGTAALAAR
-1954 LAGLSADDV
+1954 LAGLAGDDV

-2018 PATVIFDHP
+2018 PATVVFDHP
-2027 SPQALTALLQAELAG
+2027 NPHALAALLQAELAG

-2056 DGDPIAIVAMS
+2056 GDDPIAIVAMS

-2078 DLWRLVETGRDALTA
+2078 DLWRLLESGRDALTA

-2115 AGGFD
+2115 AGAFD

-2191 TGNATSVVSGRVSYT
+2191 TGNATSVVSGRVAYT

-2229 AAQALRRGEC
+2229 AVQALRRGEC

-2299 RHGHEVLAL
+2299 RHGHEVLAV

-2343 LAPSEVDAVEAHGT
+2343 LRPSEVDAVEAHGT

-2369 LLATYGQDRST
+2369 LLATYGQDREE
-2380 PLWLGSLK
+2380 PLRLGSLK

-2395 AAAGIAGVIKVVMA
+2395 AAAGIAGVIKVVLA
-2409 LRHGVLPRT
+2409 LRHGLLPRT

-2430 ESGAIELLTD
+2430 ESGAIELLTE
-2440 ARRWPETGRPRRAGV
+2440 ARRWPETGRPRRAGI

-2476 PSSKRPEEPGTIPW
+2476 PAPERSEEPGTIPW
-2490 LLSARDADALAA
+2490 LLSARDADALTA

-2508 AHVEAHPSLSPVDV
+2508 THVEAHPSLSPVDI
-2522 GFSLLNSRAALE
+2522 GFSLAETRAALE
-2534 HRAVVVGGSLEELLV
+2534 HRLVVFGDDRAELLA
-2549 ALESP
+2549 ALENP

-2562 DRRLAVLF
+2562 DRRPAVLF
-2570 TGQGAQRVGMGLGLY
+2570 TGQGAQRPGMGRELY
-2585 ERFPVYAAAFD
+2585 DRFPVYASAFD
-2596 AVLAHFDPALRAAF
+2596 AVCAHFPDLRDTILGGTESL
-2610 DDAALLDRT
+2610 DDT
-2619 EFTQPALFAVE
+2619 GITQPALFAVE
-2630 VALFRLVESF
+2630 VALFRLVESW

-2649 HSIGELVAAHVAG
+2649 HSIGEISAAHVAG
-2662 VLSLADA
+2662 VLTLEDA
-2669 CTLVAARA
+2669 CRLVAARA

-2692 AAPESAIVLT
+2692 AAPESGITLT
-2702 EGVSIAAANGPES
+2702 EGVSFAAVNGPES
-2715 VVISGEESEVLAIA
+2715 VVISGEEAAVLAIA
-2729 AEFAERGVKTKR
+2729 AKFPKTKR
-2741 LAVSHAFHSPLMDP
+2741 LKVSHAFHSPLMDP
-2755 MLSDFRAVA
+2755 MLDEFRAVA
-2764 ESLTYH
+2764 ETLTYH
-2770 PAQIP
+2770 PARIP
-2775 VLSNVSGALASSFTA
+2775 VLSNVSGALAEPFTA

-2802 FADGVSTLE
+2802 FADGIATLRA
-2811 SAGVGFFLELGPD
+2811 AGADVFLELGPD
-2824 GVLSAMVGG
+2824 GVLSAMVPGI
-2833 TAVPVLRR
+2833 AIPALRR
-2841 DRSEERALLTA
+2841 DRSEVRALLSA
-2852 LSTAHVQ
+2852 LSTAHVH

-2874 VDLPTYAFRHRNYW
+2874 VDLPTYAFRHRSYW
-2888 LAAEPGAAPGGDSG
+2888 LAPEPGTAAPGGDSG

-2916 ELDADVAEAVTP
+2916 ELDADVAETVTP
-2928 ALSAWYRRRHQRST
+2928 ALSAWYRRRHQAST
-2942 VDSWRYG
+2942 VESWRYG

-2956 PDAAA
+2956 PTAVA

-2974 ETGVVAGIAQ
+2974 EPGVVAGVAQ
-2984 TVIERGARLT
+2984 TVIERGARIT
-2994 PIRIDPLLPR
+2994 PVRIDPLLPR
-3004 AEFTERLREGL
+3004 AEFAGRLREAL
-3015 DGSEVDGVLSLLALA
+3015 NGSEVDGVLSLLALA
-3030 DGGQGAAAG
+3030 DGGHGVAAG
-3039 TATLLQALGDLGTS
+3039 TATLLQALGDLGDLGAS

-3064 AAGRAD
+3064 AAVRSD
-3070 RVEAPAQAEVWG
+3070 RVDAPVQAQVWG

-3100 LPADLDDRTR
+3100 LPAELDDRGR
-3110 TRLAAVLTGTEDEVA
+3110 TRLAAVLAGTKDTKDTEDEVA

-3130 IFARRLER
+3130 VFARRLER
-3138 RSGTAVRGT
+3138 RSTT
-3147 MPVTGALREEY
+3147 T
-3158 RSGTADPASQPR
+3158 
-3170 GTMPVTGAPWEEHR
+3170 
-3184 SGTAAPASQPRGTM
+3184 
-3198 PVTGA
+3198 
-3203 PWEEHRS
+3203 
-3210 GAADPASQ
+3210 
-3218 PRGTMPVTGALREE
+3218 
-3232 DRSGIA
+3232 
-3238 DPASQPPG
+3238 
-3246 TALVTGTQRPERR
+3246 
-3259 SAAGEAWQ
+3259 GEAWQ
-3267 PRGTVLITGGTGALG
+3267 PRGTVLVTGGTGALG

-3292 GAERLVLLSRRGPDA
+3292 GAERLVLLSRRGPAA

-3313 RRELG
+3313 ERELA
-3318 ALGCDVSVVACDA
+3318 ALGCEVSIVAVDA
-3331 ADREALAAVLPD
+3331 ADRDALAAVLPG

-3353 VLDDGVIDSLTPE
+3353 VLDDGVIESLTPE
-3366 RFDAVLRAKVTAA
+3366 RFDAVLRAKATAA
-3379 ENLAALTSDLDA
+3379 ENLSALTTGLDA

-3435 WGPWAGDG
+3435 WGPWAGAG

-3466 LALDALT
+3466 LALDALAL
-3473 REAAADAPLA
+3473 EATAGAPVA

-3490 DVYLPALRAVRP
+3490 DVYLPALRTVRP

-3513 ANPEAEPAGLLS
+3513 PSAEAEPAGLLT
-3525 GLSEVDA
+3525 GLSEPDA
-3532 SRKVLDLTRTHVA
+3532 ARTVLDLVRTHVA

-3602 RHLHRELLGRLP
+3602 RHLHHELRGRLP
-3614 EPAGTGAAPVRED
+3614 EPGETAPARTGIDIGTD

-3632 VAMGCRFPGS
+3632 VAMGCRFPGA

-3653 ANGVDA
+3653 ADGVDA

-3687 RDGGFLDGA
+3687 RDGGFLDTA

-3735 PHTVRGSRTG
+3735 PHALRGSRTG

-3759 GSAGEEVGG
+3759 GAAGEEVGG

-3848 GRCKAFADAADG
+3848 GRCKAFAEAADG

-3876 DARRNGHRVLAV
+3876 DARRNGHPVLAV

-3911 QRVIRSALADAGLS
+3911 QRVIRAALADAGLS

-3956 DRETPLLLGSVK
+3956 DRGTPLLLGSVK

-3982 VIKMVMAMQHGVLP
+3982 VIKMVLAMRHGVLP
-3996 RTLHVDTPSSQ
+3996 RTLHVDAPSSQ
-4007 VDWSAGAVEL
+4007 VDWSAGEVEL
-4017 LTEAREWTSDRPRRA
+4017 LTEATPWPETGRARRA

-4050 GEPEPTSAVPQGL
+4050 GEPEPASAVHNGL
-4063 TLWPLSAK
+4063 TLWPLSAR
-4071 DEQTL
+4071 DEQGLT
-4076 HEQARRL
+4076 EQARRL
-4083 RTAVGED
+4083 RSALTDGAS
-4090 APAVEV
+4090 AAEV
-4096 GRTLAAG
+4096 GRTLATG
-4103 RAALEHRAVVVGD
+4103 RAALDHRAVVIGAD
-4116 RDQLLAGLGDLD
+4116 RDELLAGLADLD
-4128 NAVRGTPIPG
+4128 NAVRGTPAPG

-4174 AEFDGQLDASLREIV
+4174 AEFDGLLDASLREIV
-4189 FDGGDRLDRTGYTQP
+4189 FDGGERLDRTGYTQP
-4204 ALFAV
+4204 ALFAL

-4262 LPEGGAMVS
+4262 LPPGGAMVS
-4271 IAAPESAITLTE
+4271 IAAPESAVTLIE

-4296 VISGDEAAVLEI
+4296 VISGEEAAVLKI
-4308 AAQFPK
+4308 ATEFAERGTK
-4314 TKRLKVSHAFHSP
+4314 TKRVTVSHAFHSS

-4344 YHPAQIPVLSNVSGA
+4344 YHPAEIPVLSNVSGA

-4374 ETVRFADGIATLE
+4374 ETVRFADGVTTLE
-4387 AAGTNVFLELGP
+4387 AAGVRVFLELGP
-4399 DGVLSAMIGG
+4399 DGVLSAMVPGT
-4409 IAIPA
+4409 AIPA

-4419 SEERALLTALS
+4419 SEERALLSALS

-4436 VAVDWAAFFP
+4436 VDVDWAAFFP
-4446 LARPVDLPT
+4446 PARPVDLPT
-4455 YPFRR
+4455 YPFQR

-4468 PAASTSEVDTE
+4468 PAAPVSEADAE
-4479 FWKAVESEDLESLGA
+4479 FWTAVEGEDLDSLGA
-4494 LLGLDGDQRAAIA
+4494 LLGLDGDQYAAIA
-4507 SALPAL
+4507 PALPAL

-4518 ETRASSDSW
+4518 ETRASSGSW

-4536 RDTGGTVSGDWLFV
+4536 REQTAAVSGDWLFV

-4602 TPVGALSLLAFATGT
+4602 TPVGALSLLAFATGS

-4657 REPVAD
+4657 RESVVD

-4684 GGLVDLPE
+4684 GGLVDLPDT
-4692 ALTAEDGERLCAA
+4692 LSAEDGERLCAV
-4705 LATGG
+4705 LAAGG
-4710 EEEIAVRT
+4710 EEEIAVRA
-4718 TGVFARRLVRDTGS
+4718 TGAFARRLVRDTGA
-4732 SPQWTPNGTVL
+4732 SPQWTPRGTVL

-4773 GGEAT
+4773 GGEAP

-4789 ADREAVATLL
+4789 ADRDAVAAML
-4799 AEHPVTAVVHAA
+4799 AEHRVSAVVHAA

-4820 TLTGARFAE
+4820 TLTGDRFAE
-4829 VLRAKVTGARILDEL
+4829 VLRAKVTGARLLDEL

-4849 AFVLFSSLAGVVGA
+4849 AFVLFSSLAGTVGA

-4888 AAVSIAWGPWAGE
+4888 AAASIAWGPWAGA
-4901 GMAAENAG
+4901 GMAAGNAD

-4921 AGAAAAL
+4921 TDAAAAL
-4928 SRITRSQVVA
+4928 ARSTRSQVVA
-4938 DIDWDTYPATR
+4938 DIDWDTYAANR
-4949 PFFAEL
+4949 PLYAEL
-4955 APAAPVVEAPPGL
+4955 APAAPVAEAPAGL
-4968 GERLAGLSAAD
+4968 GGRLAGLSALSGAD

-5027 DRLTGLNLPAT
+5027 DRVTGLNLPAT

-5052 LTAELREDERGVDGL
+5052 LTAELRDDEPAPRGVAGL
-5067 LDELG
+5067 LDELS

-5079 EADRVR
+5079 EADRAR
-5085 VAERLRLLT
+5085 VAGQLRLLT

>member
-1 MAEQDKLLEYLKR
+1 MSEQDKLLEYLKR

-19 HRTRQRLQAAEAA
+19 HQTRQRLQAAEAA

-49 VDSPED
+49 VASPED
-55 LWDLVAGGTDA
+55 LWDLVATGTDA
-66 MTGFPE
+66 MSGFPE

-80 MYGAEGT
+80 MYGDEGA

-92 GFVHDAA
+92 GFVPDAA
-99 SFDPGLF
+99 RFDPGLF

-162 AAAGSEGYLLTGE
+162 TAAGSEGYLLTGE

-274 KLSDAQRNGHRVLGV
+274 KLSDARRNGHRVLGV

-314 VIRTALSNAGLS
+314 VIRQALANAGLS

-361 GRPLWLGALKSNIG
+361 DRPLWLGALKSNIG

-381 GIAGVIKMVLALRH
+381 GIAGVIKMVMALRH

-401 LHVDAPSSEVDWSAG
+401 LHVDAPSSEVDWAAG
-416 AVSLLTS
+416 AVELLTE
-423 PQPWPRR
+423 PRPWPAGE
-430 DSPRRA
+430 SPRRA

-449 VIVEEAPP
+449 VIVEEAP
-457 AVVDPAAPPAGGL
+457 AVPAAEPPAPAAGL
-470 LPWVISG
+470 LPWVLSG
-477 ASDAALRAQ
+477 ATDAALHEQAQ
-486 ARQLLDADPDPVDG
+486 RLLAADPDPVDG
-500 GYSLAVTRARLA
+500 GYSLAVTRAALA
-512 RRAVVLGSDRDSL
+512 RRAVVVGADREEL
-525 RAGLSRLEDAVVGT
+525 RAGLERIEDAVTGT

-559 MGLGLYERFPVYAA
+559 MGMSLYTRFPVYAE
-573 AFDEVCAHFDPSLR
+573 AFDEILSHFTPDLR
-587 AAFDDAALLDRTE
+587 EAFTTQDLLDRTE

-606 FAVEVALF
+606 FALEVALY
-614 RLVSSLGVR
+614 RLVESFGIR

-642 VLSLEDS
+642 VLSLEDA

-662 LPAGGAMVSI
+662 LPTGGAMVSI

-677 AIVLTEGVS
+677 AITLTDGVS
-686 IAAVNGPESVVISG
+686 IAAVNTPESVVISG
-700 DEAAVLEIAAQFP
+700 DEAQVLAIAAQFP

-718 SVSHAF
+718 AVSHAF

-733 DDFRAVAE
+733 DEFRAVAE
-741 SLTYHPAEIP
+741 SLEHRPATIP
-751 VLSNVSGALASSF
+751 VISNVSGALAEPF
-764 TAEYW
+764 TADYW
-769 VRHVRETVRFAD
+769 VRHVREAVRFAD
-781 GVSTL
+781 GIATL
-786 EAAGVGFFLE
+786 QAEGVQTFLE

-801 VLSAMVGGTAVP
+801 VLSAMIDGGTVSSA
-813 VLRRDR
+813 LRRDR

-830 TAHVH
+830 TVHVN
-835 GVDVDWTPFFPGG
+835 GIDVDWTPLFPGG
-848 RRIDLPSYAFQRE
+848 RRIDLPAYAFQRE

-876 LGLGALDHPLLGA
+876 LGLGGLDHPLLGA

-904 LSVETQPWLAG
+904 LSLETQPWLAG

-941 CDVVDELTLEA
+941 CDVVEELTLET
-952 PLVLPARGGVAVQV
+952 PLVLPGRGGVAIQV
-966 FVGPPDGTGRRE
+966 FVGPADGAGRRE
-978 LTLYSRQDDGA
+978 LTLHSRPDDGA
-989 APGQDTWTRH
+989 TPGQDTDTWTRQ
-999 ASGLLASGAQQAP
+999 ASGLLATGAPP
-1012 ALTEWPPPGA
+1012 AAELTEWPPPGA
-1022 DRVPTDGLYDQLEA
+1022 ERVPTDGLYDGLA
-1036 LGFTYGPAFHGLG
+1036 GLGFTYGPAFHGLQT
-1049 AVWRRGEETFAEV
+1049 VWRRGEDTFAEV
-1062 KLPEEC
+1062 TLPEEFQ
-1068 HPEAAAFGLHPAL
+1068 PDAAAFGLHPAL
-1081 LDAALHPLGLAAPS
+1081 LDAALHPLGLAAP
-1095 APNTTAGTASVGGA
+1095 ADTPATGT
-1109 AAAAGTASAGGA
+1109 
-1121 AAPGTASAA
+1121 
-1130 GAAAPGTAS
+1130 
-1139 AGGAAAA
+1139 
-1146 PGTASAGGA
+1146 
-1155 AATPGTS
+1155 
-1162 RPVAGGMPFSW
+1162 GGMPFSW
-1173 SGVTLHAA
+1173 SGVALHAS

-1196 AVSVAVCDQTGGPV
+1196 AVSVTVHDQSGGPV
-1210 ASIESLTLRPLSPTA
+1210 ASVDSLVLRPIASP
-1225 APAQDGSLFRL
+1225 APPTQNGSLFRL
-1236 DQTPVAAGARAEAVV
+1236 DWTSVPAAPATDAVV
-1251 LGRGD
+1251 LGPDTLGL
-1256 FGLPGVSDMDTDA
+1256 GLPLTPDLETDA
-1269 DLVFAPIDAD
+1269 SLVFAVPATTATSV
-1279 DIRQATHE
+1279 QAATHR
-1287 ALTLVQTWLAAERP
+1287 ALALVQTWLAADRP
-1301 GRLVLVTRHA
+1301 GRLVVVTRGGG
-1311 DTDPSAAAA
+1311 TDPAAAA
-1320 RGLVRSAQTEHPGR
+1320 VQGLVRSAQSEHPGR
-1334 FQLLDLDDSPSPDL
+1334 FQFLDLDGAETPDL
-1348 ATLPAEPQV
+1348 TTLPATEPQV
-1357 DVRDGVFTA
+1357 AVRDGKFTA
-1366 PRLARAHSGA
+1366 PRLVRAHSGA
-1376 LTIPGEPWRLTTTG
+1376 LTVPDGQWRLATTG
-1390 GTLDGL
+1390 GTLDDL

-1403 NKLAKGEVRVAVRAA
+1403 QELGRGEVRVAVRAA
-1418 GINFRDVLIALGMY
+1418 GVNFRDVLIALGMY
-1432 PDPAAVLGSEAAGVV
+1432 PDPDAVLGSEAAGVV
-1447 TEVAPD
+1447 TEVGPD
-1453 VTGVAVGD
+1453 VTGLAPGD
-1461 RVFGLFTGAFGPH
+1461 RVLGLFTGAFGPT

-1483 PVPDGWTFAQAA
+1483 PVPAGWTFAEAA

-1510 LGHLEA
+1510 LGGLDA
-1516 GQSVLVHAAAGGVG
+1516 GQSVLIHAAAGGVG

-1537 RSANAEVFA
+1537 RTKNAEVFA
-1546 TASPAKQDAVRAL
+1546 TASPAKHDAVRAL
-1559 GVTHIASSRDLEF
+1559 GVTNIASSRDLEF
-1572 AKRFTETDVVLNSLT
+1572 SQRFLAATEGRGVDVVLNSLT
-1587 GPFIDASLDLLKPG
+1587 GSFVDASLDLLPRG

-1611 LRDPAGV
+1611 LRGADVRDGV
-1618 TYLPFDLGDPGPDR
+1618 AYLPFDLGDPGPDR

-1638 TLLTLFAD
+1638 DLLTLFANHE
-1646 KKLRPLPTK
+1646 LTPLPLTA
-1655 VWDVVRAPDAFRFIS
+1655 WDIVRARDAFRFIS

-1685 PDPGG
+1685 PDPDG

-1705 ARHLVTAH
+1705 ARHLVTTH
-1713 GVKHLLLVSRRGP
+1713 GVRHLLLTSRRGAA
-1726 DAPGAAGL
+1726 APGAAEL
-1734 VTELTALGADVRVA
+1734 VAELTGLGADVRVE
-1748 SCDVA
+1748 SCDVT
-1753 DRAELAALLGPVHLT
+1753 DRAALAALLDSVRLT

-1779 GVVESLTPE
+1779 GVIESLTPE
-1788 RIDAVL
+1788 RLDAVI

-1828 AGQANYA
+1828 AGQGNYA

-1841 DALAARR
+1841 DALAAQR
-1848 RADGLPGVSLA
+1848 RAQGLPGVSLA
-1859 WGQWAEASGMTAAL
+1859 WGQWAEASGMTGTL
-1873 DDEDLSRIARSGIG
+1873 DEEDLSRIARSGIG
-1887 ALGTAE
+1887 ALGTEE
-1893 ALALFDAAQVAG
+1893 ALSLFDAAQVAG
-1905 AACVVPVRVD
+1905 TGCVVPVRVD
-1915 LAALRAQAE
+1915 LGALRAQAE
-1924 HLPALWHGLVR
+1924 HLPTLWHSLVR
-1935 VRTRRAAGLPSG
+1935 VRTRRAAGPVPG
-1947 TDGLAAK
+1947 AEGLAAK
-1954 LAGLSADDV
+1954 LAGLSPDDV

-2018 PATVIFDHP
+2018 PATITFDHP
-2027 SPQALTALLQAELAG
+2027 NPQALAALLQAELG
-2042 DAGPATTAAITTVT
+2042 GGTETAAPAVVTTVV
-2056 DGDPIAIVAMS
+2056 DDDPIAIVAMS

-2078 DLWRLVETGRDALTA
+2078 ELWHLVETGRDALTA

-2100 DLAALDAAEGGFVHD
+2100 DLAALDGAEGGFVHD

-2214 SIDTA
+2214 SVDTA

-2229 AAQALRRGEC
+2229 AVQALRSGDC

-2260 RQGGLASD
+2260 RQGGLSSD
-2268 GRCKAFAEA
+2268 SRCKAFAES

-2299 RHGHEVLAL
+2299 RNGHEVLAV

-2343 LAPSEVDAVEAHGT
+2343 LAPSEVDMVEAHGT

-2369 LLATYGQDRST
+2369 LLATYGQDREE

-2395 AAAGIAGVIKVVMA
+2395 AAAGVAGVIKVVMA

-2418 LHVDAPSSRVDW
+2418 LHVDAPSSRIDW
-2430 ESGAIELLTD
+2430 ESGAVELLTEG
-2440 ARRWPETGRPRRAGV
+2440 RPWPETGHPRRAGI

-2467 IIEQAPAAP
+2467 IIEQAPAAAP
-2476 PSSKRPEEPGTIPW
+2476 VVPRPEPKPGVIPW
-2490 LLSARDADALAA
+2490 LLSARDADALTA
-2502 QAERLR
+2502 QADRLR
-2508 AHVEAHPSLSPVDV
+2508 AHVEARPELSPVDV
-2522 GFSLLNSRAALE
+2522 GYSLAHSRAALD
-2534 HRAVVVGGSLEELLV
+2534 HRAVVFGSDRAELLA
-2549 ALESP
+2549 ALKNP
-2554 PVTGVARP
+2554 PVTGIARP

-2570 TGQGAQRVGMGLGLY
+2570 TGQGAQRADMGMSLY
-2585 ERFPVYAAAFD
+2585 TRFPIYAEAFD
-2596 AVLAHFDPALRAAF
+2596 EVLTHFDPNLRQAF
-2610 DDAALLDRT
+2610 TTQDLLDRT
-2619 EFTQPALFAVE
+2619 EFTQPALFALE
-2630 VALFRLVESF
+2630 VALYRLVESF
-2640 GVRPDFVAG
+2640 GIRPDFVAG
-2649 HSIGELVAAHVAG
+2649 HSIGEISAAHVAG
-2662 VLSLADA
+2662 VLSLGDA
-2669 CTLVAARA
+2669 CRLVAARA
-2677 SLMQAL
+2677 SLMQSL

-2692 AAPESAIVLT
+2692 AAPESAITLT
-2702 EGVSIAAANGPES
+2702 EGVSIAAVNGPES
-2715 VVISGEESEVLAIA
+2715 VVISGDESEVLAIA
-2729 AEFAERGVKTKR
+2729 AQFTKTKR
-2741 LAVSHAFHSPLMDP
+2741 LTVSHAFHSPLMDP
-2755 MLSDFRAVA
+2755 MLEDFRAIA
-2764 ESLTYH
+2764 ESLEH
-2770 PAQIP
+2770 RPATIP
-2775 VLSNVSGALASSFTA
+2775 VISNVSGALAEPFTG

-2802 FADGVSTLE
+2802 FADGVSTLQA
-2811 SAGVGFFLELGPD
+2811 AGADVFLELGPD
-2824 GVLSAMVGG
+2824 AVLSAMIDSG
-2833 TAVPVLRR
+2833 TVSSALRR

-2852 LSTAHVQ
+2852 LSTVHVN
-2859 GVDVDWTPFFPGGRR
+2859 GVDVDWGEFYPGGRR
-2874 VDLPTYAFRHRNYW
+2874 VDLPTYAFRHRRYW
-2888 LAAEPGAAPGGDSG
+2888 LAGEPGVAPATAAGGDSG
-2902 FWDVVR
+2902 FWDVVA
-2908 SGKLAAEL
+2908 SGELATEL
-2916 ELDADVAEAVTP
+2916 ALDDDVAAAVTP
-2928 ALSAWYRRRHQRST
+2928 ALSAWYRRRRQEST

-2949 IAWRPVS
+2949 IAWRPVT
-2956 PDAAA
+2956 PEAAA
-2961 LTGHWLLVVPEAG
+2961 TVGNWLLVVPEAG
-2974 ETGVVAGIAQ
+2974 EAGAVAGVAQ
-2984 TVIERGARLT
+2984 TIIERGGRIT
-2994 PIRIDPLLPR
+2994 PVRIDPLLPR
-3004 AEFTERLREGL
+3004 AEFAEQVRAALG
-3015 DGSEVDGVLSLLALA
+3015 DSEVDGVLSLLALA
-3030 DGGQGAAAG
+3030 GDGITAG
-3039 TATLLQALGDLGTS
+3039 TATLLQVLGDLGTS

-3064 AAGRAD
+3064 VAVRAD
-3070 RVEAPAQAEVWG
+3070 RVDAPVQAQVWG

-3100 LPADLDDRTR
+3100 LPAELDDRGR
-3110 TRLAAVLTGTEDEVA
+3110 ERLAAVLGGTEDEVA

-3130 IFARRLER
+3130 VFARRLER
-3138 RSGTAVRGT
+3138 RVAT
-3147 MPVTGALREEY
+3147 
-3158 RSGTADPASQPR
+3158 
-3170 GTMPVTGAPWEEHR
+3170 
-3184 SGTAAPASQPRGTM
+3184 
-3198 PVTGA
+3198 
-3203 PWEEHRS
+3203 
-3210 GAADPASQ
+3210 
-3218 PRGTMPVTGALREE
+3218 
-3232 DRSGIA
+3232 
-3238 DPASQPPG
+3238 PG
-3246 TALVTGTQRPERR
+3246 ET
-3259 SAAGEAWQ
+3259 WQ
-3267 PRGTVLITGGTGALG
+3267 PRGTVLVTGGTGALG

-3292 GAERLVLLSRRGPDA
+3292 GAERLVLLSRRGPAA
-3307 PGAADL
+3307 PGAAEL
-3313 RRELG
+3313 ERELT
-3318 ALGCDVSVVACDA
+3318 AFGCEVSIVACDA
-3331 ADREALAAVLPD
+3331 ADRDALAAVLPEE
-3343 DLRAVVHAAG
+3343 LNAVVHTAG
-3353 VLDDGVIDSLTPE
+3353 VLDDGVIESLTPE
-3366 RFDAVLRAKVTAA
+3366 RFDTVLRAKATAA

-3418 ALAQQRHA
+3418 ALAQHRRA

-3454 LRAAGVGALEPG
+3454 LRAAGVGALEPA
-3466 LALDALT
+3466 LALDALAA
-3473 REAAADAPLA
+3473 EATGDAPVA

-3502 RPLFAGFGEPL
+3502 RPLFTGFAET
-3513 ANPEAEPAGLLS
+3513 AEAPAAVAEEPAGLLA
-3525 GLSEVDA
+3525 GQSEEEGG
-3532 SRKVLDLTRTHVA
+3532 RKVLDLTRTHVA

-3555 VDAERAFS
+3555 VDAGRAFS
-3563 DSGFTSLTAVEL
+3563 ESGFTSLTAVEL

-3580 AATGLSLPATCV
+3580 AATGLSLPATLV

-3614 EPAGTGAAPVRED
+3614 EPADTTPTRSGTD

-3653 ANGVDA
+3653 ADGVDA
-3659 MTGLPED
+3659 MSGLPED

-3674 YDPDPGKSGHSYV
+3674 YDPEHGKSGHSYV
-3687 RDGGFLDGA
+3687 RDGGFLDTA

-3721 LEITWEVFERAGID
+3721 LEIAWEVFERAGLD
-3735 PHTVRGSRTG
+3735 PHSLRGSRTG

-3759 GSAGEEVGG
+3759 GAAGEEVGG

-3848 GRCKAFADAADG
+3848 GRCKAFAEAADG

-3876 DARRNGHRVLAV
+3876 DARRNGHRVLAI

-3911 QRVIRSALADAGLS
+3911 QRVIRAALADAGLS

-3939 KLGDPIEA
+3939 TLGDPIEA

-3956 DRETPLLLGSVK
+3956 ERETPLWLGSVK

-3982 VIKMVMAMQHGVLP
+3982 VIKMVLAMRHGVLP
-3996 RTLHVDTPSSQ
+3996 RTLHVDAPSSH
-4007 VDWSAGAVEL
+4007 VDWTAGAVEL
-4017 LTEAREWTSDRPRRA
+4017 LTEPTPWPETGRARRA

-4045 VVLEA
+4045 LVLEA
-4050 GEPEPTSAVPQGL
+4050 GEPERAVSVPSGL
-4063 TLWPLSAK
+4063 TLWPLSAR
-4071 DEQTL
+4071 DEQAL
-4076 HEQARRL
+4076 HDQARRL
-4083 RTAVGED
+4083 RAAVTED
-4090 APAVEV
+4090 VPAAGI
-4096 GRTLAAG
+4096 GRTLATG
-4103 RAALEHRAVVVGD
+4103 RAALDHRAVVLGD
-4116 RDQLLAGLGDLD
+4116 GTGELLAGLADLD
-4128 NAVRGTPIPG
+4128 NAIRGTATPG
-4138 GRLAV
+4138 GRLAF

-4161 RFPVFADAFDAVC
+4161 RFPVYADAFDAVC
-4174 AEFDGQLDASLREIV
+4174 AEFDGLLDASLREIV
-4189 FDGGDRLDRTGYTQP
+4189 FDGGDRLDQTGYTQP

-4209 EVALHRLVTAWGVR
+4209 EVALHRLVESFGIR
-4223 PDFVAGHSIGEL
+4223 PDFVAGHSIGEIS
-4235 VAAHV
+4235 AAHV
-4240 AGVLTLPD
+4240 AGVLSVED
-4248 ACTLVAARASLMQA
+4248 ACRLVTARASLMQA
-4262 LPEGGAMVS
+4262 LPPGGAMVS

-4296 VISGDEAAVLEI
+4296 VISGDEAAVLAI

-4314 TKRLKVSHAFHSP
+4314 TKRLAVSHAFHSP

-4334 EFRAVAETLT
+4334 DFRAVAESLEHRSAT
-4344 YHPAQIPVLSNVSGA
+4344 IPVISNVSGA

-4374 ETVRFADGIATLE
+4374 EAVRFADGVATLQAE
-4387 AAGTNVFLELGP
+4387 GVGVFLELGP
-4399 DGVLSAMIGG
+4399 DAVLSAMVDGG
-4409 IAIPA
+4409 TVSSA

-4430 TAHVHG
+4430 TVHVNG
-4436 VAVDWAAFFP
+4436 VDVDWAAFYP
-4446 LARPVDLPT
+4446 PAPAVDLPT
-4455 YPFRR
+4455 YPFQR

-4468 PAASTSEVDTE
+4468 APAPVPEADSE
-4479 FWKAVESEDLESLGA
+4479 FWRAVEGEDLDSLGS
-4494 LLGLDGDQRAAIA
+4494 LLGLDGDQRAAIGT
-4507 SALPAL
+4507 ALPAL

-4518 ETRASSDSW
+4518 ESRTGSPSDAW

-4536 RDTGGTVSGDWLFV
+4536 RETGAAVSGDWLFV

-4556 DPGAV
+4556 DSGAV

-4592 VEAKLAEEAS
+4592 VEAKLAEEGS
-4602 TPVGALSLLAFATGT
+4602 TPTGALSLLAFAAGT
-4617 PASAVAA
+4617 PGSAVAG

-4657 REPVAD
+4657 SEPVAD

-4684 GGLVDLPE
+4684 GGLVDLP
-4692 ALTAEDGERLCAA
+4692 ATVGPEDGERLCAV
-4705 LATGG
+4705 LAAGG
-4710 EEEIAVRT
+4710 EDEVAVRPA
-4718 TGVFARRLVRDTGS
+4718 GVFARRLVRDTGS
-4732 SPQWTPNGTVL
+4732 GPQWTPSGTVL
-4743 VTGGTGALGGHVTRW
+4743 VTGGTGALGGHVAGW
-4758 LLDHGAEHVVLAGRR
+4758 LLGHGAEHVVLASRR
-4773 GGEAT
+4773 GGEAPDERT
-4778 DDRVTVVACDV
+4778 TVVACDT
-4789 ADREAVATLL
+4789 ADRDAVAALL
-4799 AEHPVTAVVHAA
+4799 AEHPVSAVVHAA

-4820 TLTGARFAE
+4820 SLTGDRFAE
-4829 VLRAKVTGARILDEL
+4829 VLHAKVSGARVLDEL

-4849 AFVLFSSLAGVVGA
+4849 AFVLFSSLAGAVGA

-4879 AQRRRASGR
+4879 AQRRRATGK
-4888 AAVSIAWGPWAGE
+4888 AAASIAWGPWAGG
-4901 GMAAENAG
+4901 GMAAENAD

-4914 GVTPLPA
+4914 GVTPLPPA
-4921 AGAAAAL
+4921 EAAAAL
-4928 SRITRSQVVA
+4928 GRVTRSQVVA
-4938 DIDWDTYPATR
+4938 DIDWDTYLSGQAR
-4949 PFFAEL
+4949 PLYREL
-4955 APAAPVVEAPPGL
+4955 APAAPVAEVHTGL
-4968 GERLAGLSAAD
+4968 GDRLTGLSAAD
-4979 AGDLVLDV
+4979 AGELVLDV

-5027 DRLTGLNLPAT
+5027 DRVTGLSLPAT
-5038 LVFDHPSPSALARH
+5038 LIFDYPSPATLARH
-5052 LTAELREDERGVDGL
+5052 LTAELAGDEPAPRGVDGL

-5072 RVGATLG
+5072 RLGASLG
-5079 EADRVR
+5079 DADRAR
-5085 VAERLRLLT
+5085 VAEQLRLLT
-5094 AGWAGEP
+5094 AGWAGEA

-5106 ESASDEEMF
+5106 DTASDEEMF

>member
-19 HRTRQRLQAAEAA
+19 HQTRQRLQAAEAA

-49 VDSPED
+49 VASPED

-66 MTGFPE
+66 MSAFPD

-80 MYGAEGT
+80 MYGPEGT

-254 FADAADGTGWGEGVG
+254 FADTADGTGWGEGVG
-269 MVLLE
+269 LVLLE

-314 VIRTALSNAGLS
+314 VIRTALANAGLS

-361 GRPLWLGALKSNIG
+361 DRPLWLGALKSNIG

-395 EVLPRT
+395 EMLPRT

-423 PQPWPRR
+423 AQPWPRR

-457 AVVDPAAPPAGGL
+457 SSEPPVPAAPPTGGL
-470 LPWVISG
+470 LPWVLSG

-486 ARQLLDADPDPVDG
+486 AQRLLDADPDPVDG

-512 RRAVVLGSDRDSL
+512 RRAVVLGSDRASL
-525 RAGLSRLEDAVVGT
+525 RDGLSRIEDAVVGT

-559 MGLGLYERFPVYAA
+559 MGLELYERFPVYAA
-573 AFDEVCAHFDPSLR
+573 AFDEVCAHFGPSLR
-587 AAFDDAALLDRTE
+587 AAFDDVSLLDRTE

-606 FAVEVALF
+606 FALEVALF
-614 RLVSSLGVR
+614 RLISSFGVR

-642 VLSLEDS
+642 VLSLEDA

-662 LPAGGAMVSI
+662 LPPGGAMVSI

-700 DEAAVLEIAAQFP
+700 KEAAVLEIAAQFP

-733 DDFRAVAE
+733 SEFRAIAE
-741 SLTYHPAEIP
+741 TLTYHPARIP

-769 VRHVRETVRFAD
+769 VRHVREAVRFAD

-786 EAAGVGFFLE
+786 EAAGVGVFLE

-813 VLRRDR
+813 ALRNDR
-819 SEERALLTALS
+819 SEERALLSMLS

-835 GVDVDWTPFFPGG
+835 GVEVDWTPFFPGG
-848 RRIDLPSYAFQRE
+848 RRIDLPAYAFQRE
-861 RFWPRGGVAHGDAGS
+861 RFWPRGGVGHGDAGA

-904 LSVETQPWLAG
+904 LSLETQPWLAG
-915 HALGGAVLVPG
+915 HALGGTVLVPG

-978 LTLYSRQDDGA
+978 LTLYSRPDDGA

-999 ASGLLASGAQQAP
+999 ASGLLATGAQEA
-1012 ALTEWPPPGA
+1012 AELTEWPPPGA
-1022 DRVPTDGLYDQLEA
+1022 ARIPTEGLYDQLET

-1049 AVWRRGEETFAEV
+1049 RVWRRGEETFAEV
-1062 KLPEEC
+1062 ELPQEY
-1068 HPEAAAFGLHPAL
+1068 HPDATAFGLHPAL
-1081 LDAALHPLGLAAPS
+1081 LDAALHPLGLAAPAATNTP
-1095 APNTTAGTASVGGA
+1095 APAPFLIDGTAPAPADIPGAASADGTAPATGNASSPGEPAVA
-1109 AAAAGTASAGGA
+1109 AAADGNAPSPSDPAPAGT
-1121 AAPGTASAA
+1121 PGTAPAPA
-1130 GAAAPGTAS
+1130 GGTAPLPVDGTAPATGNAPSPGGPAPAPADGEALAPATGIVPASTAPAGGTQAAPAS
-1139 AGGAAAA
+1139 
-1146 PGTASAGGA
+1146 S
-1155 AATPGTS
+1155 
-1162 RPVAGGMPFSW
+1162 GGMPFSW

-1196 AVSVAVCDQTGGPV
+1196 AVSVAVCDQAGGPV
-1210 ASIESLTLRPLSPTA
+1210 ASIDSLVLRPISAT
-1225 APAQDGSLFRL
+1225 APAPNSSLFRL
-1236 DQTPVAAGARAEAVV
+1236 DRAAIPAGPRSEAVV
-1251 LGRGD
+1251 LGGD
-1256 FGLPGVSDMDTDA
+1256 AFGLPGVSNLDTDA
-1269 DLVFAPIDAD
+1269 ALVFAPLATEDVH
-1279 DIRQATHE
+1279 QATHA
-1287 ALTLVQTWLAAERP
+1287 ALTLVQSWLAEERP
-1301 GRLVLVTRHA
+1301 GRLVVVTRHA

-1334 FQLLDLDDSPSPDL
+1334 FQLLDLDDSAWPDL
-1348 ATLPAEPQV
+1348 ATLPAEPQI

-1366 PRLARAHSGA
+1366 PRLARAHRGA
-1376 LTIPGEPWRLTTTG
+1376 LTVPGEPWRLTTTG
-1390 GTLDGL
+1390 GTLDDL
-1396 TLQPQPE
+1396 VLQPEPARTLGQ
-1403 NKLAKGEVRVAVRAA
+1403 GEVRVAVRAA

-1453 VTGVAVGD
+1453 VAGIAVGD
-1461 RVFGLFTGAFGPH
+1461 RVFGLFTGAFGPQ

-1483 PVPDGWTFAQAA
+1483 PIPDGWTFARAA

-1510 LGHLEA
+1510 LGRLEA

-1559 GVTHIASSRDLEF
+1559 GVTHVASSRDLEF
-1572 AKRFTETDVVLNSLT
+1572 AKQFPEADVVLNSLT
-1587 GPFIDASLDLLKPG
+1587 GPFVDASLGLLKPG

-1646 KKLRPLPTK
+1646 GRLHPLPTK
-1655 VWDVVRAPDAFRFIS
+1655 AWDVVRAPDAFRFIS

-1713 GVKHLLLVSRRGP
+1713 GVKNLLLVSRRGA
-1726 DAPGAAGL
+1726 DAPGAAEL
-1734 VTELTALGADVRVA
+1734 VAELTAAGADVRTE

-1753 DRAELAALLGPVHLT
+1753 DRAELEALLAPVNLT

-1873 DDEDLSRIARSGIG
+1873 GDEDLSRIARSGIG

-1947 TDGLAAK
+1947 TDGLVAK

-2027 SPQALTALLQAELAG
+2027 SPQALTALLQTELAG
-2042 DAGPATTAAITTVT
+2042 DAGPVATAAITTAT

-2078 DLWRLVETGRDALTA
+2078 DLWHLVETGRDALTA

-2100 DLAALDAAEGGFVHD
+2100 DLAALGAAEGGFVHD

-2191 TGNATSVVSGRVSYT
+2191 TGNATSVVSGRVAYT

-2229 AAQALRRGEC
+2229 AVQALRRGEC

-2287 GLVLLERLSDAR
+2287 GLVVLERLSDAR
-2299 RHGHEVLAL
+2299 RHRHEVLAI

-2343 LAPSEVDAVEAHGT
+2343 LQPSEVDAVEAHGT

-2395 AAAGIAGVIKVVMA
+2395 AAAGIAGVIKVVLAM
-2409 LRHGVLPRT
+2409 RHGVLPRT

-2430 ESGAIELLTD
+2430 EAGAIELLTD

-2467 IIEQAPAAP
+2467 IIEQAPEES
-2476 PSSKRPEEPGTIPW
+2476 PSPKRPEEPGIVPW

-2502 QAERLR
+2502 QAGRLR
-2508 AHVEAHPSLSPVDV
+2508 EHVEAHPSLSPVDV
-2522 GFSLLNSRAALE
+2522 GFSLFKARAALE
-2534 HRAVVVGGSLEELLV
+2534 HRSVVFGGDREELLA
-2549 ALESP
+2549 ALENP

-2570 TGQGAQRVGMGLGLY
+2570 TGQGAQRVGMGLELY
-2585 ERFPVYAAAFD
+2585 ERFPVYASAFD
-2596 AVLAHFDPALRAAF
+2596 EVLAHFDPSLRAALE
-2610 DDAALLDRT
+2610 DASLLDRT

-2630 VALFRLVESF
+2630 VALFRLVSSF

-2649 HSIGELVAAHVAG
+2649 HSIGEISAAHVAG
-2662 VLSLADA
+2662 VLSLEDA
-2669 CTLVAARA
+2669 CRLVSARA

-2683 PPGGAMVSI
+2683 PAGGAMVSI
-2692 AAPESAIVLT
+2692 AAPEAAIPLNDR
-2702 EGVSIAAANGPES
+2702 VSIAAVNGPES
-2715 VVISGEESEVLAIA
+2715 VVISGEESAVLEIA
-2729 AEFAERGVKTKR
+2729 AQFPKTKR
-2741 LAVSHAFHSPLMDP
+2741 LSVSHAFHSPLMDP
-2755 MLSDFRAVA
+2755 MLADFRAVA
-2764 ESLTYH
+2764 ETLTYH
-2770 PAQIP
+2770 PARIP
-2775 VLSNVSGALASSFTA
+2775 VLSNVSGALASAFTA
-2790 DYWVRHVRETVR
+2790 EYWVRHAREAVR
-2802 FADGVSTLE
+2802 FADGVATLRG
-2811 SAGVGFFLELGPD
+2811 AGADVFLELGPD

-2833 TAVPVLRR
+2833 AAIPALRR
-2841 DRSEERALLTA
+2841 DRSETRSLLSM

-2859 GVDVDWTPFFPGGRR
+2859 GVEVDWTPFFPGGRR

-2916 ELDADVAEAVTP
+2916 ALDADVAEAVVP
-2928 ALSAWYRRRHQRST
+2928 ALSAWYRRRRQEST

-2949 IAWRPVS
+2949 IGWRPVS
-2956 PDAAA
+2956 PEGAA
-2961 LTGHWLLVVPEAG
+2961 LAGHWLLVVPGAG
-2974 ETGVVAGIAQ
+2974 GTGVVAGVAQ

-2994 PIRIDPLLPR
+2994 PVRIDPLLPR
-3004 AEFTERLREGL
+3004 AEFAERLREAL
-3015 DGSEVDGVLSLLALA
+3015 AGSEVDGVLSLLALA
-3030 DGGQGAAAG
+3030 DDGHGVAAG
-3039 TATLLQALGDLGTS
+3039 TATLLQALGDLGTG

-3070 RVEAPAQAEVWG
+3070 RVEAPVQAQVWG

-3087 AMEYPQ
+3087 AMEHPH

-3100 LPADLDDRTR
+3100 LPATLDERGR
-3110 TRLAAVLTGTEDEVA
+3110 ARLAEVLTGPEDEVA

-3138 RSGTAVRGT
+3138 RFATAG
-3147 MPVTGALREEY
+3147 LRDSSAKPE
-3158 RSGTADPASQPR
+3158 
-3170 GTMPVTGAPWEEHR
+3170 
-3184 SGTAAPASQPRGTM
+3184 
-3198 PVTGA
+3198 
-3203 PWEEHRS
+3203 
-3210 GAADPASQ
+3210 
-3218 PRGTMPVTGALREE
+3218 
-3232 DRSGIA
+3232 
-3238 DPASQPPG
+3238 
-3246 TALVTGTQRPERR
+3246 ERR
-3259 SAAGEAWQ
+3259 SATTWQ

-3282 AQVARRLAAG
+3282 AQVARRLAAE
-3292 GAERLVLLSRRGPDA
+3292 GADRLILLSRRGAAA
-3307 PGAADL
+3307 PGAAELERDL
-3313 RRELG
+3313 S
-3318 ALGCDVSVVACDA
+3318 ALGCDVSIVACDA
-3331 ADREALAAVLPD
+3331 ADREALAAVIPN

-3353 VLDDGVIDSLTPE
+3353 VLDDGVIDALTPE
-3366 RFDAVLRAKVTAA
+3366 RFDTVLRAKVTAA
-3379 ENLAALTSDLDA
+3379 ENLSALTSDLDA
-3391 FVLFSSMA
+3391 FVLLSSMA

-3435 WGPWAGDG
+3435 WGPWAGEG
-3443 MAAGDAEARRR
+3443 MAAGDAETRRR
-3454 LRAAGVGALEPG
+3454 LRAAGVGVLEPG
-3466 LALDALT
+3466 LALDALS
-3473 REAAADAPLA
+3473 REAAAGTPLA

-3513 ANPEAEPAGLLS
+3513 EHPKAEPAGLLG

-3532 SRKVLDLTRTHVA
+3532 ERKVLDLTRTHVA

-3580 AATGLSLPATCV
+3580 AATGLNLPATCV

-3602 RHLHRELLGRLP
+3602 RHLHRELLGRRP
-3614 EPAGTGAAPVRED
+3614 EPAAPGAAAVRED

-3632 VAMGCRFPGS
+3632 VAMGCRFPGA

-3653 ANGVDA
+3653 ADGVDA

-3696 AEFDAAFFGISP
+3696 TEFDAAFFGISP

-3735 PHTVRGSRTG
+3735 PHTLRGSRTG

-3759 GSAGEEVGG
+3759 GAAGEEVGG

-3876 DARRNGHRVLAV
+3876 DARRHRHRVLAV

-3911 QRVIRSALADAGLS
+3911 QRVIRAALADAGLS
-3925 TSDVDAVEAHGTGT
+3925 TSDVDVVEAHGTGT

-3956 DRETPLLLGSVK
+3956 DRETPLWLGSVK

-3982 VIKMVMAMQHGVLP
+3982 VIKMVLAMQHGVLP
-3996 RTLHVDTPSSQ
+3996 RTLHVDAPSSQ
-4007 VDWSAGAVEL
+4007 VDWSAGSVEL
-4017 LTEAREWTSDRPRRA
+4017 LTEPREWVADRPRRA

-4050 GEPEPTSAVPQGL
+4050 GEPEPAPSVPQGL
-4063 TLWPLSAK
+4063 TVWPLSAK
-4071 DEQTL
+4071 DEQAL
-4076 HEQARRL
+4076 HEHARRL
-4083 RTAVGED
+4083 RAAVGED

-4096 GRTLAAG
+4096 GRTLATG

-4116 RDQLLAGLGDLD
+4116 RDQLLAGLADLD
-4128 NAVRGTPIPG
+4128 NAVRGTATPG

-4174 AEFDGQLDASLREIV
+4174 AEFDGLLDAPLREIV

-4209 EVALHRLVTAWGVR
+4209 EVALYRLVTAWGVR

-4248 ACTLVAARASLMQA
+4248 ACTLVAARATLMQA
-4262 LPEGGAMVS
+4262 LPDGGAMVS
-4271 IAAPESAITLTE
+4271 IAAAEADIPLDERVA
-4283 GVSIAAVNGPESV
+4283 VAAVNGPESV
-4296 VISGDEAAVLEI
+4296 VISGAESAVLEI
-4308 AAQFPK
+4308 AAKFPK
-4314 TKRLKVSHAFHSP
+4314 TKRLPVSHAFHSP

-4344 YHPAQIPVLSNVSGA
+4344 YHPAEIPVLSNVSGA

-4387 AAGTNVFLELGP
+4387 AAGVTVFLELGP
-4399 DGVLSAMIGG
+4399 DGVLSAMVGG
-4409 IAIPA
+4409 TAVPA

-4419 SEERALLTALS
+4419 SETRALLTALS

-4436 VAVDWAAFFP
+4436 VDVDWAAFFP
-4446 LARPVDLPT
+4446 PARPVDLPT

-4468 PAASTSEVDTE
+4468 AAAPVSEVDAE
-4479 FWKAVESEDLESLGA
+4479 FWKAVEGEDLDSLGA
-4494 LLGLDGDQRAAIA
+4494 LLGLDGDQRAALA
-4507 SALPAL
+4507 PALPAL

-4518 ETRASSDSW
+4518 ETGASSDSW
-4527 RYRVVWRKL
+4527 RYRIVWRKL
-4536 RDTGGTVSGDWLFV
+4536 REESAAVSGDWLFV

-4556 DPGAV
+4556 DPGAA

-4602 TPVGALSLLAFATGT
+4602 TPVGALSLLAFATGALA
-4617 PASAVAA
+4617 PDVAA
-4624 GLPQTLALVQGLGDA
+4624 GLPQTLALVRGLGDA

-4651 AVATAD
+4651 AVATAE

-4684 GGLVDLPE
+4684 GGLVDLPRE
-4692 ALTAEDGERLCAA
+4692 LTAEDGERLCAV
-4705 LATGG
+4705 LAAGV
-4710 EEEIAVRT
+4710 EDEVAVRAG
-4718 TGVFARRLVRDTGS
+4718 GVFARRLVRDTGA
-4732 SPQWTPNGTVL
+4732 SPQWTPTGTVL
-4743 VTGGTGALGGHVTRW
+4743 VTGGTGALGGHVARW
-4758 LLDHGAEHVVLAGRR
+4758 LLDHGARHVVLAGRR
-4773 GGEAT
+4773 GGEAP

-4789 ADREAVATLL
+4789 TDRDAVAALL

-4820 TLTGARFAE
+4820 TLTGDRFAE

-4849 AFVLFSSLAGVVGA
+4849 AFVLFSSLAGTVGA

-4879 AQRRRASGR
+4879 AQRRRATGR

-4901 GMAAENAG
+4901 GMAAENAD

-4914 GVTPLPA
+4914 GVSPLPA
-4921 AGAAAAL
+4921 AGAAAVL
-4928 SRITRSQVVA
+4928 GRITRSQVVA
-4938 DIDWDTYPATR
+4938 DIDWATYPATR
-4949 PFFAEL
+4949 PLFAEL
-4955 APAAPVVEAPPGL
+4955 APAAPVVAAPESL
-4968 GERLAGLSAAD
+4968 GDRLAGLSAAD

-5038 LVFDHPSPSALARH
+5038 LIFDHPSPSALARH

-5067 LDELG
+5067 LDELS

-5079 EADRVR
+5079 EADRAR
-5085 VAERLRLLT
+5085 VAEQLRLLT

>member
-19 HRTRQRLQAAEAA
+19 HQTRQRLQAAEAA

-49 VDSPED
+49 VTSPED

-66 MTGFPE
+66 MAGFPE

-80 MYGAEGT
+80 MYGAEGA

-92 GFVHDAA
+92 GFVRDAA
-99 SFDPGLF
+99 CFDPGLF

-274 KLSDAQRNGHRVLGV
+274 KLADAQRNGHRILGV

-314 VIRTALSNAGLS
+314 VIRQALANAGLS

-361 GRPLWLGALKSNIG
+361 DRPLWLGALKSNIG

-381 GIAGVIKMVLALRH
+381 GIAGVIKMVMALRH

-416 AVSLLTS
+416 AVELLTS
-423 PQPWPRR
+423 PRPWLAGET
-430 DSPRRA
+430 PRRA

-457 AVVDPAAPPAGGL
+457 VEALEPGPRSAGL
-470 LPWVISG
+470 LPWVVSG
-477 ASDAALRAQ
+477 ASDAALREQ
-486 ARQLLDADPDPVDG
+486 ARRLLAADPDPVDG
-500 GYSLAVTRARLA
+500 GYSLAVTRAGLA
-512 RRAVVLGSDRDSL
+512 HRAVVLGFDRDEL
-525 RAGLSRLEDAVVGT
+525 RAGLERIEDAVTGT

-553 GAQRVG
+553 GAQRAG
-559 MGLGLYERFPVYAA
+559 MGRSLYERFPVYAS
-573 AFDEVCAHFDPSLR
+573 AFDEVCAQFGPELR
-587 AAFDDAALLDRTE
+587 EAFDDAVRLDRTE

-614 RLVSSLGVR
+614 RLVESFGVR

-642 VLSLEDS
+642 VLSLVDA

-662 LPAGGAMVSI
+662 LPPGGAMVSI
-672 AAPES
+672 AAPE
-677 AIVLTEGVS
+677 ADIVLTEGVS

-700 DEAAVLEIAAQFP
+700 DEAAVLEIAAKFA

-718 SVSHAF
+718 KVSHAF

-733 DDFRAVAE
+733 DEFRAVAE
-741 SLTYHPAEIP
+741 TLTYHSARIP
-751 VLSNVSGALASSF
+751 VISNVSGALAEPF

-769 VRHVRETVRFAD
+769 VRHVREAVRFAD

-786 EAAGVGFFLE
+786 EAAGVRVFLE

-801 VLSAMVGGTAVP
+801 VLSAMVGGVAVP
-813 VLRRDR
+813 ALRRDR
-819 SEERALLTALS
+819 SEERTLLTALS
-830 TAHVH
+830 TVHVH

-848 RRIDLPSYAFQRE
+848 RRIDLPAYAFQRQ

-904 LSVETQPWLAG
+904 LSLETQPWLAG

-926 TALLELAV
+926 TALLELAI

-941 CDVVDELTLEA
+941 CDLVDELTLEA
-952 PLVLPARGGVAVQV
+952 PLVLPGRGGVAVQV
-966 FVGPPDGTGRRE
+966 FVGPADGAGRRE
-978 LTLYSRQDDGA
+978 LTLYSRPDDGA
-989 APGQDTWTRH
+989 TPGQDADTWTRH
-999 ASGLLASGAQQAP
+999 ASGLLATGAPQAEE
-1012 ALTEWPPPGA
+1012 LTEWPPPGA
-1022 DRVPTDGLYDQLEA
+1022 DRIPTDGLYDQLAA
-1036 LGFTYGPAFHGLG
+1036 LGFTYGEAFHGLG
-1049 AVWRRGEETFAEV
+1049 TVWRRGADTFAEV
-1062 KLPEEC
+1062 ALPEEFRTD
-1068 HPEAAAFGLHPAL
+1068 AAAFGLHPAL
-1081 LDAALHPLGLAAPS
+1081 LDAALHPLGLAAPGTGNAAGPAGTGS
-1095 APNTTAGTASVGGA
+1095 AGSADTAGAGA
-1109 AAAAGTASAGGA
+1109 ASATATATLNANGPGSAGSADTAGAGAASATATLNANGPGSAGSADTADAGA
-1121 AAPGTASAA
+1121 ASAA
-1130 GAAAPGTAS
+1130 ATATGP
-1139 AGGAAAA
+1139 A
-1146 PGTASAGGA
+1146 
-1155 AATPGTS
+1155 
-1162 RPVAGGMPFSW
+1162 AGGMPFSW
-1173 SGVTLHAA
+1173 SGVALHAS

-1196 AVSVAVCDQTGGPV
+1196 AVAVTVCDQAGGPV
-1210 ASIESLTLRPLSPTA
+1210 ASVGSLVLRPISAAAAA
-1225 APAQDGSLFRL
+1225 APVQNGSLFRL
-1236 DQTPVAAGARAEAVV
+1236 DWTPVAAGSPAGAVV
-1251 LGRGD
+1251 LGPD
-1256 FGLPGVSDMDTDA
+1256 PLGLPLPLVSDVDTDA
-1269 DLVFAPIDAD
+1269 PIVFATAATAATAD
-1279 DIRQATHE
+1279 TAATATSVRDATHR
-1287 ALTLVQTWLAAERP
+1287 ALALVQSWLAADRP
-1301 GRLVLVTRHA
+1301 GRLVVVTRGG
-1311 DTDPSAAAA
+1311 DTDPAAAA
-1320 RGLVRSAQTEHPGR
+1320 VQGLVRSAQSEHPGR
-1334 FQLLDLDDSPSPDL
+1334 FQLLDLDGTPWPDL
-1348 ATLPAEPQV
+1348 TTLPAAEPQV
-1357 DVRDGVFTA
+1357 AVREGTFTA
-1366 PRLARAHSGA
+1366 PRLARAQSGA

-1396 TLQPQPE
+1396 SLQPEPPKQ
-1403 NKLAKGEVRVAVRAA
+1403 LACGEVRVAVRAA
-1418 GINFRDVLIALGMY
+1418 GVNFRDVLIALGMY

-1453 VTGVAVGD
+1453 VAGLAVGD
-1461 RVFGLFTGAFGPH
+1461 RVFGLFTGAFGPS

-1483 PVPDGWTFAQAA
+1483 PVPAGWTFAEAA

-1510 LGHLEA
+1510 LGGLAA

-1537 RSANAEVFA
+1537 RWKGAEVFA

-1559 GVTHIASSRDLEF
+1559 GVTHIASSRDLGF
-1572 AKRFTETDVVLNSLT
+1572 AGQFRAATHGRGVHVVLNSLT
-1587 GPFIDASLDLLKPG
+1587 GSFVDASLDLLPPG

-1611 LRDPAGV
+1611 LRDPAVRDGV
-1618 TYLPFDLGDPGPDR
+1618 TYRPFDLGDPGPDR
-1632 IQEILR
+1632 IREILR
-1638 TLLTLFAD
+1638 TLLTLFENRE
-1646 KKLRPLPTK
+1646 LTPLPIRA
-1655 VWDVVRAPDAFRFIS
+1655 WDVVRAPDAFRFIS
-1670 QAKHVGKNVLTVPAA
+1670 QAKHIGKNVLTVPAK
-1685 PDPGG
+1685 PDPEG

-1713 GVKHLLLVSRRGP
+1713 GVRNLLLTSRRGA
-1726 DAPGAAGL
+1726 DAPSAAEL
-1734 VTELTALGADVRVA
+1734 VAELTDLGANVRVE
-1748 SCDVA
+1748 SCDVT
-1753 DRAELAALLGPVHLT
+1753 DRTALAALLEPVNLT

-1779 GVVESLTPE
+1779 GVVESLTPG
-1788 RIDAVL
+1788 RIDAVV

-1848 RADGLPGVSLA
+1848 RAEGLPGVSLA
-1859 WGQWAEASGMTAAL
+1859 WGQWAEASGMTATL
-1873 DDEDLSRIARSGIG
+1873 DEEDLSRIARSGIG

-1905 AACVVPVRVD
+1905 AGCVVPVRVD

-1947 TDGLAAK
+1947 TGGLAAE
-1954 LAGLSADDV
+1954 LAGLGGDDV
-1963 RRFLLDLVRTH
+1963 RRFLLDLVRSH

-2027 SPQALTALLQAELAG
+2027 NPQALAALLQAELGG
-2042 DAGPATTAAITTVT
+2042 DTGPATTAAITTVA
-2056 DGDPIAIVAMS
+2056 DDDPIAIVAMS
-2067 CRYPGEVTSPE
+2067 CRYPGDVTSPE
-2078 DLWRLVETGRDALTA
+2078 DLWRLVATGRDALTA

-2100 DLAALDAAEGGFVHD
+2100 DLAALGAAEGGFVHD

-2191 TGNATSVVSGRVSYT
+2191 TGNATSVVSGRVAYT

-2229 AAQALRRGEC
+2229 AVQALRRGEC

-2299 RHGHEVLAL
+2299 RHGHEVLAV

-2343 LAPSEVDAVEAHGT
+2343 LGPSEVDAVEAHGT

-2369 LLATYGQDRST
+2369 LLDTYGQDRDE

-2395 AAAGIAGVIKVVMA
+2395 AAAGVAGVIKVVMA
-2409 LRHGVLPRT
+2409 LRHGVLPKT

-2440 ARRWPETGRPRRAGV
+2440 ARRWPETGRPRRAGI

-2467 IIEQAPAAP
+2467 IIEQAPAVGAEPEPPAP
-2476 PSSKRPEEPGTIPW
+2476 SGPVPW

-2508 AHVEAHPSLSPVDV
+2508 THVEARPELSPVDV
-2522 GFSLLNSRAALE
+2522 GFSLLTSRAALE
-2534 HRAVVVGGSLEELLV
+2534 HRMVVFGRDREELLA
-2549 ALESP
+2549 ALDNP
-2554 PVTGVARP
+2554 AVTGIARP
-2562 DRRLAVLF
+2562 DRRPAVLF
-2570 TGQGAQRVGMGLGLY
+2570 TGQGAQRPGMGRELY
-2585 ERFPVYAAAFD
+2585 ERFPVYAEAFD
-2596 AVLAHFDPALRAAF
+2596 SVLAHFGPDLRSAF
-2610 DDAALLDRT
+2610 DDAGQLDRT

-2640 GVRPDFVAG
+2640 GVRPEFVAG
-2649 HSIGELVAAHVAG
+2649 HSIGEISAAHVAG
-2662 VLSLADA
+2662 VLSLEDA
-2669 CTLVAARA
+2669 CRLVSARA

-2683 PPGGAMVSI
+2683 PAGGAMVSI

-2702 EGVSIAAANGPES
+2702 EGVSIAAVNGPES
-2715 VVISGEESEVLAIA
+2715 VVISGDEAAVLEIA
-2729 AEFAERGVKTKR
+2729 AKFSKTKR
-2741 LAVSHAFHSPLMDP
+2741 LKVSHAFHSPLMDP
-2755 MLSDFRAVA
+2755 MLDEFRAVA
-2764 ESLTYH
+2764 ETLTYH
-2770 PAQIP
+2770 PARIP
-2775 VLSNVSGALASSFTA
+2775 VISNVSGALAEPFTA
-2790 DYWVRHVRETVR
+2790 EYWVRHVRETVR
-2802 FADGVSTLE
+2802 FADGISTLQA
-2811 SAGVGFFLELGPD
+2811 AGADVFLELGPD

-2833 TAVPVLRR
+2833 TAVPALRR

-2852 LSTAHVQ
+2852 LSTVHVH
-2859 GVDVDWTPFFPGGRR
+2859 GVHVDWTSLLPGGRR
-2874 VDLPTYAFRHRNYW
+2874 VDLPTYAFRHQRYW
-2888 LAAEPGAAPGGDSG
+2888 LAGEPGAAPGGDSG
-2902 FWDVVR
+2902 FWNVVA
-2908 SGKLAAEL
+2908 SGRLATEL
-2916 ELDADVAEAVTP
+2916 MLDDDVAAAVTP
-2928 ALSAWYRRRHQRST
+2928 ALSAWYRRRRQEST

-2949 IAWRPVS
+2949 VAWRPVPPS
-2956 PDAAA
+2956 ATATP
-2961 LTGHWLLVVPEAG
+2961 GHWLLVVPEAG
-2974 ETGVVAGIAQ
+2974 ETGVVAGVAQ
-2984 TVIERGARLT
+2984 TIIERGGRIT
-2994 PIRIDPLLPR
+2994 PVRIDPLLPR
-3004 AEFTERLREGL
+3004 AEFAVRVREAL
-3015 DGSEVDGVLSLLALA
+3015 DGSDVDGVLSLLALA
-3030 DGGQGAAAG
+3030 DGGRGIAAG
-3039 TATLLQALGDLGTS
+3039 TATLLQAIGDLG

-3064 AAGRAD
+3064 AAVRAD
-3070 RVEAPAQAEVWG
+3070 RVEAPAQAQVWG

-3093 RWGGLID
+3093 RWGGLVD
-3100 LPADLDDRTR
+3100 LPAELDDRGR
-3110 TRLAAVLTGTEDEVA
+3110 ERLASVLAGTEDEVA

-3130 IFARRLER
+3130 VFARRLER
-3138 RSGTAVRGT
+3138 RSAT
-3147 MPVTGALREEY
+3147 P
-3158 RSGTADPASQPR
+3158 D
-3170 GTMPVTGAPWEEHR
+3170 
-3184 SGTAAPASQPRGTM
+3184 
-3198 PVTGA
+3198 
-3203 PWEEHRS
+3203 
-3210 GAADPASQ
+3210 
-3218 PRGTMPVTGALREE
+3218 
-3232 DRSGIA
+3232 
-3238 DPASQPPG
+3238 
-3246 TALVTGTQRPERR
+3246 
-3259 SAAGEAWQ
+3259 EAWQ
-3267 PRGTVLITGGTGALG
+3267 PRGTVLVTGGTGALG
-3282 AQVARRLAAG
+3282 AQVARRLATG
-3292 GAERLVLLSRRGPDA
+3292 GAERLVLLSRRGPAA
-3307 PGAADL
+3307 PGAAEL
-3313 RRELG
+3313 ERELT
-3318 ALGCDVSVVACDA
+3318 ALGCAVSIVACDA
-3331 ADREALAAVLPD
+3331 ADRDALAAVLPD
-3343 DLRAVVHAAG
+3343 RLRAVVHAAG
-3353 VLDDGVIDSLTPE
+3353 VLDDGVIESLTPE
-3366 RFDAVLRAKVTAA
+3366 RFDAVLRAKATAA
-3379 ENLAALTSDLDA
+3379 ENLSALTGDLDA

-3418 ALAQQRHA
+3418 ALAQQRRA

-3443 MAAGDAEARRR
+3443 MAAGDAETRRR

-3466 LALDALT
+3466 LALDALAL
-3473 REAAADAPLA
+3473 EATGDAPVA

-3502 RPLFAGFGEPL
+3502 RPLFAGFAEPS
-3513 ANPEAEPAGLLS
+3513 ASPEPVAAEPAGLLA
-3525 GLSEVDA
+3525 GLSEEDA
-3532 SRKVLDLTRTHVA
+3532 ARTVLDLTRTHVA

-3555 VDAERAFS
+3555 VDAGRAFS

-3580 AATGLSLPATCV
+3580 AATGLSLPATLV

-3614 EPAGTGAAPVRED
+3614 EPVGTGPVTPTE

-3653 ANGVDA
+3653 ADGVDA

-3687 RDGGFLDGA
+3687 RDGGFLDAA

-3735 PHTVRGSRTG
+3735 PHALRGSRTG

-3759 GSAGEEVGG
+3759 GAAGEEVGG

-3789 EGPALTVD
+3789 EGPALTID

-3848 GRCKAFADAADG
+3848 GRCKAFAEAADG

-3876 DARRNGHRVLAV
+3876 DARRHGHQVLAV

-3911 QRVIRSALADAGLS
+3911 QRVIRAALADAGLS

-3939 KLGDPIEA
+3939 TLGDPIEA

-3956 DRETPLLLGSVK
+3956 DRETPLWLGSVK

-3982 VIKMVMAMQHGVLP
+3982 VIKMVLAMRHGVLP
-3996 RTLHVDTPSSQ
+3996 RTLHVDAPSSH

-4017 LTEAREWTSDRPRRA
+4017 LTEATPWPETGRARRA

-4045 VVLEA
+4045 LVLEA
-4050 GEPEPTSAVPQGL
+4050 GEPEPPSPAQGGL

-4071 DEQTL
+4071 DEQAL
-4076 HEQARRL
+4076 RDQARRL
-4083 RTAVGED
+4083 RTALGED
-4090 APAVEV
+4090 APVAGV
-4096 GRTLAAG
+4096 GRTLATG

-4116 RDQLLAGLGDLD
+4116 GPAELLSGLADLAD
-4128 NAVRGTPIPG
+4128 AVLGTAAPG

-4152 AGMGRELYD
+4152 TGMGRELYD

-4174 AEFDGQLDASLREIV
+4174 AEFDGLLDASLREIV

-4209 EVALHRLVTAWGVR
+4209 EVALYRLVTAWGVR

-4248 ACTLVAARASLMQA
+4248 ACALVAARAALMQA
-4262 LPEGGAMVS
+4262 LPAEGAMVS
-4271 IAAPESAITLTE
+4271 IAAPEADIPVDE
-4283 GVSIAAVNGPESV
+4283 RVSIAAVNGAESV
-4296 VISGDEAAVLEI
+4296 VISGEEAAVLEI
-4308 AAQFPK
+4308 AAEFAARGVK
-4314 TKRLKVSHAFHSP
+4314 TKRLTVSHAFHSP

-4334 EFRAVAETLT
+4334 DFQVVAEGLT
-4344 YHPAQIPVLSNVSGA
+4344 YHPAEIPVISNVSGA
-4359 LAEPFTADYWVRHVR
+4359 LAEPFTAGYWVRHVR
-4374 ETVRFADGIATLE
+4374 EAVRFADGVRALVDAGAT
-4387 AAGTNVFLELGP
+4387 TFLELGP
-4399 DGVLSAMIGG
+4399 DAVLTPMVTEGTVV
-4409 IAIPA
+4409 PA

-4419 SEERALLTALS
+4419 GEERAILTALATLH
-4430 TAHVHG
+4430 TAG
-4436 VAVDWAAFFP
+4436 VPIDWAAFYP
-4446 LARPVDLPT
+4446 PARPVELPT
-4455 YPFRR
+4455 YPFQR

-4468 PAASTSEVDTE
+4468 PQAPVSAVDAE
-4479 FWKAVESEDLESLGA
+4479 FWRAVEGEDLDSLGS
-4494 LLGLDGDQRAAIA
+4494 LLDLDSDQLAAIGT
-4507 SALPAL
+4507 ALPAL

-4518 ETRASSDSW
+4518 ESRADSPADSW

-4536 RDTGGTVSGDWLFV
+4536 RETGAAVSGDWLFV

-4561 TAVAGAFATSGA
+4561 AAVAGAFATSGA

-4581 EDADRITVAKL
+4581 EDADRSTVAKL
-4592 VEAKLAEEAS
+4592 VEAKLAEEGS
-4602 TPVGALSLLAFATGT
+4602 TPVGALSLLAFATGA

-4657 REPVAD
+4657 SEPVAD

-4673 RTVAMEHPNRW
+4673 RTVAMEHPHRW
-4684 GGLVDLPE
+4684 GGLVDLPDT
-4692 ALTAEDGERLCAA
+4692 LGAEDGERLCAV

-4710 EEEIAVRT
+4710 EEELAVRSA
-4718 TGVFARRLVRDTGS
+4718 GVFARRLVRDTGTG
-4732 SPQWTPNGTVL
+4732 PQWTPSGTVL
-4743 VTGGTGALGGHVTRW
+4743 VTGGTGALGGHVARW
-4758 LLDHGAEHVVLAGRR
+4758 LLGHGAEHVVLAGRR
-4773 GGEAT
+4773 GGEAPGA
-4778 DDRVTVVACDV
+4778 RMTVVACDV
-4789 ADREAVATLL
+4789 ADRDAVAALL
-4799 AEHPVTAVVHAA
+4799 AEHPVSAVVHAA

-4820 TLTGARFAE
+4820 TLTGDRFAE
-4829 VLRAKVTGARILDEL
+4829 VLHAKVTGARVLDEL

-4849 AFVLFSSLAGVVGA
+4849 AFVLFSSLAGAVGA

-4879 AQRRRASGR
+4879 AQRRRAMGR
-4888 AAVSIAWGPWAGE
+4888 PAVSIAWGPWAGD
-4901 GMAAENAG
+4901 GMAAGNAD

-4921 AGAAAAL
+4921 AEAAAVL
-4928 SRITRSQVVA
+4928 GRITRSQVVA
-4938 DIDWDTYPATR
+4938 DIDWDTYLPGQVR
-4949 PFFAEL
+4949 PLYAEL
-4955 APAAPVVEAPPGL
+4955 APAAPVAEAPAGL
-4968 GERLAGLSAAD
+4968 GDRLAGLSAAD
-4979 AGDLVLDV
+4979 AGELVLDV

-5027 DRLTGLNLPAT
+5027 DRVTGLNLPAT
-5038 LVFDHPSPSALARH
+5038 LIFDHPSPSALARH
-5052 LTAELREDERGVDGL
+5052 LTAELREDTPAPRGVDGL

-5079 EADRVR
+5079 EADRAR
-5085 VAERLRLLT
+5085 VAEQLRLLT

-5106 ESASDEEMF
+5106 ETASDEEMF

>member
-19 HRTRQRLQAAEAA
+19 HQTRQRLQAAEAA

-49 VDSPED
+49 VASPED

-66 MTGFPE
+66 MSAFPE
-72 DRGWDVER
+72 DRGWDVSR
-80 MYGAEGT
+80 MYGPEG
-87 RAVEG
+87 AHALEG

-127 WELLERGRL
+127 WELLERARL

-274 KLSDAQRNGHRVLGV
+274 KLSDAQRNGHRILGV

-314 VIRTALSNAGLS
+314 VIRTALANAGLS

-361 GRPLWLGALKSNIG
+361 DRPLWLGALKSNIG

-401 LHVDAPSSEVDWSAG
+401 LHVDTPSSEVDWSAG

-423 PQPWPRR
+423 ARPWPAG
-430 DSPRRA
+430 DVPRRA

-457 AVVDPAAPPAGGL
+457 EVVAPPAPPTGEL
-470 LPWVISG
+470 LPWVLSG
-477 ASDAALRAQ
+477 ASDAALREQAQ
-486 ARQLLDADPDPVDG
+486 RLLDADPDPVDG

-512 RRAVVLGSDRDSL
+512 RRAVVLGADRASL
-525 RAGLSRLEDAVVGT
+525 REGLSRIEDAVVGT

-559 MGLGLYERFPVYAA
+559 MGLELYERFPVYAA
-573 AFDEVCAHFDPSLR
+573 AFDEVLAHFDPSLR
-587 AAFDDAALLDRTE
+587 AAFDDQSLLDRTE

-606 FAVEVALF
+606 FALEVALF
-614 RLVSSLGVR
+614 RLVCSFGVR

-642 VLSLEDS
+642 VLSLEDA
-649 CRLVSARASLMQA
+649 CRLVAARASLMQA

-677 AIVLTEGVS
+677 AIPLNDRVS

-700 DEAAVLEIAAQFP
+700 DESAVLEIAAQFP

-718 SVSHAF
+718 PVSHAF

-733 DDFRAVAE
+733 DEFRAIAE
-741 SLTYHPAEIP
+741 QLQYHPAQIP
-751 VLSNVSGALASSF
+751 VLSNVSGALASTF
-764 TAEYW
+764 TADYW
-769 VRHVRETVRFAD
+769 VRHVREAVRFAD

-786 EAAGVGFFLE
+786 EAAGVGVFLE

-801 VLSAMVGGTAVP
+801 VLSAMVGGTAIP
-813 VLRRDR
+813 ALRRDR
-819 SEERALLTALS
+819 SETRALLTALS

-848 RRIDLPSYAFQRE
+848 RRIDLPAYAFQRE

-915 HALGGAVLVPG
+915 HALGGTVLVPG

-941 CDVVDELTLEA
+941 CEVVDELTLEA
-952 PLVLPARGGVAVQV
+952 PLVLPARGGVAIQV

-978 LTLYSRQDDGA
+978 LTLYSRPDDGA

-999 ASGLLASGAQQAP
+999 AGGLLAPGTRP
-1012 ALTEWPPPGA
+1012 AAELTEWPPPEA
-1022 DRVPTDGLYDQLEA
+1022 TRISTEGLYDQLES

-1049 AVWRRGEETFAEV
+1049 RVWRRGDETFAEV
-1062 KLPEEC
+1062 ELPEEF
-1068 HPEAAAFGLHPAL
+1068 HPEATAFGLHPAL
-1081 LDAALHPLGLAAPS
+1081 LDAALHPLGLAAPGTTS
-1095 APNTTAGTASVGGA
+1095 ATPVGGSP
-1109 AAAAGTASAGGA
+1109 AS
-1121 AAPGTASAA
+1121 PGDPT
-1130 GAAAPGTAS
+1130 G
-1139 AGGAAAA
+1139 
-1146 PGTASAGGA
+1146 
-1155 AATPGTS
+1155 ATPVGGS
-1162 RPVAGGMPFSW
+1162 PASPGGMPFSW

-1181 GATALRVRLSPAGDN
+1181 GATALRVRLVPAGDN
-1196 AVSVAVCDQTGGPV
+1196 AVSVTVCDQTGGPV
-1210 ASIESLTLRPLSPTA
+1210 AEIESLTLRPITA
-1225 APAQDGSLFRL
+1225 AAPVPDGSLFRL
-1236 DQTPVAAGARAEAVV
+1236 DRTPIHAGPPANSVF
-1251 LGRGD
+1251 LGHND
-1256 FGLPGVSDMDTDA
+1256 FGLPAVSDMDTDA
-1269 DLVFAPIDAD
+1269 DLVFAPIATD

-1287 ALTLVQTWLAAERP
+1287 ALTLVRTWLAGERP
-1301 GRLVLVTRHA
+1301 GRLVVVTRHA
-1311 DTDPSAAAA
+1311 GTDPAAAAA

-1334 FQLLDLDDSPSPDL
+1334 FQLLDLDGSTPPDL
-1348 ATLPAEPQV
+1348 ATLPEEPQV

-1366 PRLARAHSGA
+1366 PRLARAHRGT
-1376 LTIPGEPWRLTTTG
+1376 LTIPSEPWRLTTTG

-1396 TLQPQPE
+1396 VLQPEPAT
-1403 NKLAKGEVRVAVRAA
+1403 NLAAGEVRVAVRAA

-1453 VTGVAVGD
+1453 VTGIAVGD
-1461 RVFGLFTGAFGPH
+1461 RVFGLFTGAFGPQ

-1483 PVPDGWTFAQAA
+1483 PVPDGWTFARAA

-1510 LGHLEA
+1510 LGRLEA

-1537 RSANAEVFA
+1537 RSVHAEVFA

-1559 GVTHIASSRDLEF
+1559 GVTHLASSRDLEF
-1572 AKRFTETDVVLNSLT
+1572 ATKFAETDVVLNSLT

-1638 TLLTLFAD
+1638 TLLTLFAEN
-1646 KKLRPLPTK
+1646 KLHPLPTK
-1655 VWDVVRAPDAFRFIS
+1655 AWDVVRAPDAFRFIS
-1670 QAKHVGKNVLTVPAA
+1670 QAKHVGKNVLTIPAA
-1685 PDPGG
+1685 PDPDG

-1705 ARHLVTAH
+1705 ARHLVTTH
-1713 GVKHLLLVSRRGP
+1713 GVKNLLLVSRRGP
-1726 DAPGAAGL
+1726 DAPGAAEL
-1734 VTELTALGADVRVA
+1734 VAELTAGGADVRIER
-1748 SCDVA
+1748 CDVA
-1753 DRAELAALLGPVHLT
+1753 DRAQLEALLGPVNLT

-1779 GVVESLTPE
+1779 GVVASLTPE

-1848 RADGLPGVSLA
+1848 RAEGLPGVSLA
-1859 WGQWAEASGMTAAL
+1859 WGQWTEASGMTAAL

-1947 TDGLAAK
+1947 TEGLAAK

-2027 SPQALTALLQAELAG
+2027 NPQALAALLQAELAG

-2067 CRYPGEVTSPE
+2067 CRYPGEVTSSE

-2100 DLAALDAAEGGFVHD
+2100 DLAALGAAEGGFVHD

-2229 AAQALRRGEC
+2229 AVQALRRGEC

-2343 LAPSEVDAVEAHGT
+2343 LSTSDVDAVEAHGT
-2357 GTTLGDPIEAQA
+2357 GTSLGDPIEAQA

-2409 LRHGVLPRT
+2409 MRHGVLPRT

-2467 IIEQAPAAP
+2467 IIEQAPAAAP
-2476 PSSKRPEEPGTIPW
+2476 VPERPEVSGLVPW

-2502 QAERLR
+2502 QAGRLR
-2508 AHVEAHPSLSPVDV
+2508 AHVEADPSLSPVDV
-2522 GFSLLNSRAALE
+2522 GFSLVNARAVLE
-2534 HRAVVVGGSLEELLV
+2534 HRAVVFGDDREELLA
-2549 ALESP
+2549 ALENP

-2570 TGQGAQRVGMGLGLY
+2570 TGQGAQRVGMGLELY

-2596 AVLAHFDPALRAAF
+2596 EVLSHFDPSLRAAF
-2610 DDAALLDRT
+2610 DDQSLLDRT
-2619 EFTQPALFAVE
+2619 EFTQPALFALE
-2630 VALFRLVESF
+2630 VALFRLVLSF

-2649 HSIGELVAAHVAG
+2649 HSIGEISAAHVAG
-2662 VLSLADA
+2662 VLSLEDA
-2669 CTLVAARA
+2669 CRLVAARA

-2692 AAPESAIVLT
+2692 AAPESAITLT
-2702 EGVSIAAANGPES
+2702 EGVSIAAVNGPES
-2715 VVISGEESEVLAIA
+2715 VVISGEESAVLAIA
-2729 AEFAERGVKTKR
+2729 AQFPKTKR
-2741 LAVSHAFHSPLMDP
+2741 LSVSHAFHSPLMDP
-2755 MLSDFRAVA
+2755 MLDEFRAVA
-2764 ESLTYH
+2764 ETLTYH

-2775 VLSNVSGALASSFTA
+2775 VLSNVSGALASTFTA
-2790 DYWVRHVRETVR
+2790 EYWVRHVRETVR
-2802 FADGVSTLE
+2802 FSDGMATLQ
-2811 SAGVGFFLELGPD
+2811 SAGADVFLELGPD

-2833 TAVPVLRR
+2833 TAIPALRR
-2841 DRSEERALLTA
+2841 DRSEPRALLTA
-2852 LSTAHVQ
+2852 LSTAHVH
-2859 GVDVDWTPFFPGGRR
+2859 GVDVDWVPFFPDGRR

-2888 LAAEPGAAPGGDSG
+2888 LAPEPGTAAPGDDSG
-2902 FWDVVR
+2902 FWEVVR

-2928 ALSAWYRRRHQRST
+2928 ALSAWYRRRHEEST

-2949 IAWRPVS
+2949 IAWRPVT

-2961 LTGHWLLVVPEAG
+2961 LSGHWLLVVPEEG
-2974 ETGVVAGIAQ
+2974 ETGVVAGVAQ
-2984 TVIERGARLT
+2984 TVLERGARLT
-2994 PIRIDPLLPR
+2994 PVRIDPLLPR
-3004 AEFTERLREGL
+3004 AEFTERFREAI

-3030 DGGQGAAAG
+3030 DGGRGAAAG
-3039 TATLLQALGDLGTS
+3039 TATLLQSLGDLGTR
-3053 GRLWCLTRGAV
+3053 GRVWCLTRGAV
-3064 AAGRAD
+3064 AATRAD
-3070 RVEAPAQAEVWG
+3070 GVEAPVQAQVWG

-3087 AMEYPQ
+3087 AMEHPQ

-3100 LPADLDDRTR
+3100 LPADLDDRAR
-3110 TRLAAVLTGTEDEVA
+3110 TRLATALTGTEDEVA

-3138 RSGTAVRGT
+3138 RPATTGPARQPRESTPA
-3147 MPVTGALREEY
+3147 TGAQQE
-3158 RSGTADPASQPR
+3158 G
-3170 GTMPVTGAPWEEHR
+3170 HR
-3184 SGTAAPASQPRGTM
+3184 S
-3198 PVTGA
+3198 V
-3203 PWEEHRS
+3203 
-3210 GAADPASQ
+3210 
-3218 PRGTMPVTGALREE
+3218 
-3232 DRSGIA
+3232 
-3238 DPASQPPG
+3238 
-3246 TALVTGTQRPERR
+3246 
-3259 SAAGEAWQ
+3259 AAGLGWQ
-3267 PRGTVLITGGTGALG
+3267 PRGTVLVTGGTGALG
-3282 AQVARRLAAG
+3282 GRVARRLATA
-3292 GAERLVLLSRRGPDA
+3292 GAEHLILLSRRGAAA
-3307 PGAADL
+3307 PGAAEL
-3313 RRELG
+3313 ERELT

-3331 ADREALAAVLPD
+3331 ADRDALAAVLPD

-3353 VLDDGVIDSLTPE
+3353 VLDDGVIDALTPE
-3366 RFDAVLRAKVTAA
+3366 RFDAVLRAKATAA
-3379 ENLAALTSDLDA
+3379 ENLSALTGELDA

-3418 ALAQQRHA
+3418 ALAQQRQA

-3435 WGPWAGDG
+3435 WGPWAGEG
-3443 MAAGDAEARRR
+3443 MAAGDAEAQRR

-3466 LALDALT
+3466 LALDALM
-3473 REAAADAPLA
+3473 REAASGDPLA

-3502 RPLFAGFGEPL
+3502 RPLFGEFGEPVES
-3513 ANPEAEPAGLLS
+3513 PKAEPAGLLS
-3525 GLSEVDA
+3525 GLSEADA
-3532 SRKVLDLTRTHVA
+3532 ERKLLDLTCTHVA

-3555 VDAERAFS
+3555 VEGDRAFS

-3580 AATGLSLPATCV
+3580 AATGLNLPATCV
-3592 FDHPTPAALA
+3592 FDHPTPVALA
-3602 RHLHRELLGRLP
+3602 RYLHRELLGRRP
-3614 EPAGTGAAPVRED
+3614 EPAGPGTAPVRAD

-3653 ANGVDA
+3653 ADGVDA
-3659 MTGLPED
+3659 MTGLPDD

-3687 RDGGFLDGA
+3687 REGGFLDTA

-3735 PHTVRGSRTG
+3735 PHTLRGSRTG

-3759 GSAGEEVGG
+3759 GAVGEEVGG

-3876 DARRNGHRVLAV
+3876 DARRNGHRVLAL

-3911 QRVIRSALADAGLS
+3911 QRVIRAALADAGLS
-3925 TSDVDAVEAHGTGT
+3925 PSDVDAVEAHGTGT

-3956 DRETPLLLGSVK
+3956 DRETPLWLGSVK

-3982 VIKMVMAMQHGVLP
+3982 VIKMVLAMQHGVLP
-3996 RTLHVDTPSSQ
+3996 PTLHVDTPSSQ
-4007 VDWSAGAVEL
+4007 VDWTGGAVEL
-4017 LTEAREWTSDRPRRA
+4017 LTEPREWAADRPRRA

-4050 GEPEPTSAVPQGL
+4050 GEPEPALSASQEL
-4063 TLWPLSAK
+4063 TVWPLSAK
-4071 DEQTL
+4071 DEQAL

-4083 RTAVGED
+4083 RAAVADD
-4090 APAVEV
+4090 APVAEV
-4096 GRTLAAG
+4096 GRTLATG

-4116 RDQLLAGLGDLD
+4116 RDQLLAGLADLD
-4128 NAVRGTPIPG
+4128 NAVRGTAAPG

-4161 RFPVFADAFDAVC
+4161 RFPAFADAFDAVC
-4174 AEFDGQLDASLREIV
+4174 AEFDGLLDAPLREIV
-4189 FDGGDRLDRTGYTQP
+4189 FGGGDRLDRTGYTQP

-4209 EVALHRLVTAWGVR
+4209 EVALYRLVTAWGVR

-4248 ACTLVAARASLMQA
+4248 ACTLVAARATLMQA
-4262 LPEGGAMVS
+4262 LPAGGAMVS
-4271 IAAPESAITLTE
+4271 IAAPEADIPSDDR
-4283 GVSIAAVNGPESV
+4283 VSIAAVNGPESV
-4296 VISGDEAAVLEI
+4296 VISGDETAVLEI
-4308 AAQFPK
+4308 AARFPK
-4314 TKRLKVSHAFHSP
+4314 TKRLTVSHAFHSP
-4327 LMDPMLE
+4327 LMDPMLD

-4359 LAEPFTADYWVRHVR
+4359 LTSPFTADYWVRHVR
-4374 ETVRFADGIATLE
+4374 ETVRFADGVATLE
-4387 AAGTNVFLELGP
+4387 AAGATVFLELGP
-4399 DGVLSAMIGG
+4399 DAVLSAMVGG
-4409 IAIPA
+4409 TAIPA

-4419 SEERALLTALS
+4419 SETRALLTAVS
-4430 TAHVHG
+4430 TAHAHG
-4436 VAVDWAAFFP
+4436 VDVDWAAFFP
-4446 LARPVDLPT
+4446 PARSIDLPT
-4455 YPFRR
+4455 YPFQR
-4460 QRFWPEPA
+4460 QRFWPEPV
-4468 PAASTSEVDTE
+4468 PAAAPVSEGDAE
-4479 FWKAVESEDLESLGA
+4479 FWKAVEGEDLESLGA

-4507 SALPAL
+4507 PALPAL

-4518 ETRASSDSW
+4518 ETGTAADSW

-4536 RDTGGTVSGDWLFV
+4536 REESAAVSSDWLFV

-4602 TPVGALSLLAFATGT
+4602 TPVGALSLLAFATGA

-4624 GLPQTLALVQGLGDA
+4624 GLPQTL
-4639 GVTAPLWCATRG
+4639 
-4651 AVATAD
+4651 
-4657 REPVAD
+4657 
-4663 PAQAQFWGFG
+4663 
-4673 RTVAMEHPNRW
+4673 
-4684 GGLVDLPE
+4684 
-4692 ALTAEDGERLCAA
+4692 
-4705 LATGG
+4705 
-4710 EEEIAVRT
+4710 
-4718 TGVFARRLVRDTGS
+4718 
-4732 SPQWTPNGTVL
+4732 
-4743 VTGGTGALGGHVTRW
+4743 
-4758 LLDHGAEHVVLAGRR
+4758 
-4773 GGEAT
+4773 
-4778 DDRVTVVACDV
+4778 
-4789 ADREAVATLL
+4789 
-4799 AEHPVTAVVHAA
+4799 
-4811 GVLDDGVVD
+4811 
-4820 TLTGARFAE
+4820 
-4829 VLRAKVTGARILDEL
+4829 
-4844 TGDLD
+4844 
-4849 AFVLFSSLAGVVGA
+4849 
-4863 AGQANY
+4863 
-4869 AAANAELDAL
+4869 
-4879 AQRRRASGR
+4879 
-4888 AAVSIAWGPWAGE
+4888 
-4901 GMAAENAG
+4901 
-4909 RMRRA
+4909 
-4914 GVTPLPA
+4914 
-4921 AGAAAAL
+4921 
-4928 SRITRSQVVA
+4928 
-4938 DIDWDTYPATR
+4938 
-4949 PFFAEL
+4949 
-4955 APAAPVVEAPPGL
+4955 
-4968 GERLAGLSAAD
+4968 
-4979 AGDLVLDV
+4979 
-4987 VREHVA
+4987 
-4993 AVLGHGRAADV
+4993 
-5004 APDRAFSETGFTS
+5004 
-5017 LTAVELRNRL
+5017 
-5027 DRLTGLNLPAT
+5027 
-5038 LVFDHPSPSALARH
+5038 
-5052 LTAELREDERGVDGL
+5052 
-5067 LDELG
+5067 
-5072 RVGATLG
+5072 
-5079 EADRVR
+5079 
-5085 VAERLRLLT
+5085 
-5094 AGWAGEP
+5094 
-5101 AAPSL
+5101 
-5106 ESASDEEMF
+5106 
-5115 DLLGK
+5115 
-5120 EFGIS
+5120 